1 MAKVSTLGAIEREP
15 IKVTPAKP
23 VQTPKA
29 EPVNT
34 DAQRQQAKQNNA
46 AQAAKV
52 QRAQA
57 NRVKSQQ
64 AEQRRQQAKQDNAAL
79 VARTQASIRDR
90 QQMEQSIQDWRKTDA
105 GRQQAKQNNAAILGA
120 QQRRNAL
127 VSAYG
132 DTSGKSALDIFRET
146 EGGTG
151 GHYSSRGM
159 DETRQKLYE
168 FQTGTL
174 NPLLADYNKLLES
187 YNSGEATRAQLENAY
202 NKYMTAYYQYTP
214 MYEAWETMRQ
224 GGILEG
230 LREADSKSLSGS
242 AERWY
247 AAGEAASATLD
258 NSYKNVQAAADAY
271 AAAFADLGDDPDESK
286 IQHLNELVS
295 AYEEALGK
303 YNADLFVAQ
312 EIGEISGLLGRRYNK
327 AVGREREQFYAD
339 NPYVLRP
346 DDTAESIAERTAT
359 LKADYEAAESAMQEA
374 GRKYTADSD
383 AEAFGLGA
391 GYSDAAKAAYDSAR
405 EAYDVAR
412 LNYERMQSLDDWA
425 SDPAHLESRSEWE
438 RNGWTWDQR
447 FFLYQQTGD
456 KKVLDDLVYGY
467 GNFVATPEQRQQLTD
482 VLEQEF
488 KDAKADRYVDLPE
501 FQSVRTAD
509 PEIEKAYREAQARM
523 HQMGQKATDVN
534 DVTEAIAFTV
544 ASDFASLG
552 ALAFDAVS
560 AATRAIG
567 GKTEFLDWVSSNIKA
582 ERAMAQEAMARE
594 TTGMP
599 YAESMAIQLTPSI
612 VECLFSMIGAE
623 ALLVGSAP
631 AGATT
636 SGLTQA
642 ARLSQSMTKTEEFLR
657 IGSMT
662 MQDMARNPQYWTSFA
677 RVAGTDYVDALNEG
691 ASQSQ
696 AMMYALVDGSIN
708 ALIEIGGGGI
718 QNLPYTMETLESPTL
733 RKALSAAL
741 QSSYEEGMEE
751 VYQGIVERGI
761 SAVLLSQ
768 NREIAS
774 LDNKEAI
781 FSFAAALE
789 EFIGGAAVSTIVGL
803 PRAAGKIREGAER
816 DNYIK
821 DLNRVNM
828 QLPEDM
834 RLPAIDPD
842 TATDLDIED
851 YENAVNLRI
860 AVVQATNQATA
871 KRSVAEAGMSEEE
884 ILQSRIEAANPDKA
898 VLDTMASK
906 IQDNGYGDAVKAQ
919 EQADLIRKT
928 LEGEMLTSEEAARLD
943 LNNPAV
949 RAVFI
954 ERTGLTGLPT
964 DTKLSRE
971 AIRAY
976 AEAATRTAQEAQSSL
991 KEMQK
996 AIAERNA
1003 ETAKAAPVK
1012 AAPTNDA
1019 TADTKAQTDAPAK
1032 GNSSKGLDLLKRK
1045 LNKEIRRARGKTAQ
1059 EAAITENKRHRDIR
1073 TEGRTLEQVFEGV
1086 QRQSGIDSI
1095 MTYEEF
1101 RKSDMVRSTST
1112 GTDESNEALNSL
1124 DILGQYYS
1132 YLTGMG
1138 LTRAEAD
1145 AIMRVQPLTK
1155 AESSAYTEKK
1165 TVKEDVKDDGG
1176 KTADD
1181 GGDTG
1186 RAGSG
1191 GGLVL
1196 AERDGQRDGDNDES
1210 SGESSD
1216 SGLGQPGGGSTV
1228 PPGSDAAGPDVS
1240 EKSSGEA
1247 EPERLTDEIRKAI
1260 GEKYKEARIENWSD
1274 ASVSQL
1280 SEKEASSF
1288 TQLMDLVRR
1297 ATGADVYLLN
1307 TQGLGVALEPTEGAR
1322 AAGEFVTIN
1331 GRPTILIAADLA
1343 VSEYSP
1349 TRTLAHECIHAL
1361 FKKNGRGATRGKLRM
1376 KIMTDMTLLK
1386 AYNAFKSSPMGKAY
1400 VKAAK
1405 GDENV
1410 VCEEYASKVLA
1421 HQYGTEAE
1429 QKAIEKFVEDNAP
1442 DFPVAAYIRKVKALD
1457 ELYAAPKTVDQ
1468 FVEKKPGAP
1477 DGETPP
1483 LQDSKRPPA
1492 PKKASTQARVLAE
1505 QNGIDLSEITGSGK
1519 KGMVRVADVRAEI
1532 EKRAEIEAAK
1542 AEAAKAET
1550 PKAETQKAEAP
1561 KAETPTP
1568 VSPAKTEAP
1577 KPEAPKP
1584 EAPKTVKPT
1593 TVSPAK
1599 AETPK
1604 ADTPKMSGPE
1614 YARSTLEKFLKEV
1627 KKDST
1632 IRRLV
1637 DAVLEDENLAEQ
1649 MRTNPAK
1656 LEAALMVCDTAAMEA
1671 DADVTRADWNIW
1683 GPLSTEAQR
1692 EDHALR
1698 YLYQNGIQP
1707 TFSARSM
1714 YGPRNEMYRERHGEF
1729 EVRERDGT
1737 MVPYEAV
1744 VDEFGHGVTARRKD
1758 GKGEPV
1764 TAYGHT
1770 DFEMW
1775 ESLLYQLGDTSNRPL
1790 TQPPWPK
1797 RSWSV
1802 TAKNAL
1808 GEPEKYI
1815 LTVYYDKKA
1824 GFIKRVSDGHTAT
1837 VLVDKLVS
1845 LSEVEYEM
1853 EELFRIGETDYNIQK
1868 EYESLE
1874 KEYGKKA
1881 KQWKSLETDSRL
1893 GAVEAT
1899 MTKEEVE
1906 RHLLKSKSPIRVQI
1920 KNQYGGEYVYYL
1932 SRFNGS
1938 DLDGLVPG
1946 KSFSPDEYV
1955 RIIRGELPDND
1966 THWAPIPV
1974 RTTLTGS
1981 TVEDVV
1987 RDAVDF
1993 VFEDKGR
2000 DELYTQRVM
2009 ERVLED
2015 ARQRRRDIREEIA
2028 RTFEK
2033 LDRSAA
2039 EYDSSKAK
2047 ESTKPKEA
2055 EPEAPKEETPKAETP
2070 KEEKP
2075 IRVAPAKTEAPKT
2088 AAPKTEAPKTEAPKT
2103 EAPKTE
2109 TPKTEA
2115 PKVSAPARVAPAKT
2129 ETPKPEAPKVS
2140 APVRVATAKTET
2152 PKTETPKTEAPKTA
2166 APKTEAPK
2174 TEAPKTEAPK
2184 TETPKSEAPK
2194 PTAVRPAKTETPKTE
2209 APKTEAP
2216 KPTTVVPAETLTP
2229 VEGAPE
2235 GLSLAQQSRIPKA
2248 LAGLSGKSVGAVY
2261 QTLIDTLL
2269 PGGESAR
2276 YVGNDGAFNR
2286 AGGLKESLQNLLLA
2300 FDKADILYVQ
2310 GRGLA
2315 KRNNQFLNNG
2325 STDVRLRRGYSMVS
2339 IDPATKAE
2347 LRGTPGLLPSDR
2359 RITQKTV
2366 AEAQQRMIY
2375 FRTAQAIFDQMA
2387 YSRATS
2393 EWINRGRKG
2402 NSDQGAILA
2411 EIYDQLGKRGGLKPT
2426 DIAALRRRAYDLYYD
2441 KAVEYG
2447 LIHDNYRTIT
2457 TTTTDM
2463 VGDRLADLRRR
2474 VALASVRE
2482 KAARLKTEISGEQ
2495 FTEMLKAEQA
2505 AIDKMDSIKDL
2516 AEKLNKKNY
2525 LSGEDV
2531 SDIISAEAQQK
2542 SYAIA
2547 GAAETER
2554 IYQYEEQASTSER
2567 GDEPT
2572 RLEKMVDPLAGD
2584 APAAT
2589 IFNQAAEDSMMQGF
2603 RRWAEYQM
2611 MRDIFAYSRLMK
2623 ALGKNTA
2630 DTYKGTDFD
2639 LIARAVLPGLNATL
2653 SPENIYSKRTASD
2666 IMRTDT
2672 TVQSIQN
2679 ETTGTMREWATN
2691 NFWTSEP
2698 SFGREGK
2705 RTDLVEKY
2713 LEELFETAKGHAE
2726 AFATAKEDL
2735 AAAQNEARQLARVL
2749 RDYNRAG
2756 DLGVDPTIG
2765 PAEAVIEAE
2774 SKAKEETAER
2784 ISRQT
2789 QGRGAPEDEANL
2801 IDQVEEEA
2809 DRGVYESG
2817 RDEDEGASDEYEGLR
2832 ATEDP
2837 TIDASLS
2844 ESDAEELGGSY
2855 TMDDDLSLQQES
2867 YQFDPLYKAIVEEEL
2882 RNRGVTSKEDA
2893 DPRLVSEALWE
2904 AGIRYERRTGSVDP
2918 DAYLDDPRFAATLKN
2933 VLEQREIPP
2942 EPKVGTAAQV
2952 KWEEKYGYKYKKAFN
2967 DAVTKYRDETRGEGP
2982 RKMYGEPIRQ
2992 RLVETNFRIKEL
3004 RKTVANRESRA
3015 KFYAKN
3021 AENYKTVPGGAS
3033 LYLLQNLTERVGLG
3047 AMTPEQAMNAT
3058 RAARLLWAK
3067 DNTIT
3072 ADQILG
3078 LRSGMFSA
3086 DPARQVDELLKAAR
3100 RVDLNEIGDKLYR
3113 DAVNRAIANNKK
3125 GYKGTT
3131 ATYDD
3136 VEVLHDLVADS
3147 DTVAEESETARVNR
3161 RAEVVKA
3168 LDEAGKIEANDANNI
3183 RADVVRDLRA
3193 EGATELTAP
3202 VGYTEKTRQ
3211 HKVTPDTLARE
3222 AEEAKSGKPIRV
3234 PVRDTSSVNKRY
3246 GLDDINVGKPYSKKR
3261 RKLNLS
3267 KTPKEILHTIDR
3279 LGFNDCEA
3287 VSRAGMKQTR
3297 LDNLNNHITLVR
3309 GASATANAIL
3319 TDALVDPN
3327 GNVIGSSFADVFL
3340 CRDKIHPRQ
3349 IDRDAQNTL
3358 EKYFLLNMTIDRM
3371 SAEARA
3377 DRAVEDYE
3385 ALYPEVRKLTPDQI
3399 KQYRNSNPIIGKYAQ
3414 LLLWQRGAKNKP
3426 VLAVNDTFDDGTPIP
3441 LSAED
3446 AQRMLNQLQ
3455 SENPWLQAKAD
3466 AFYDWWDL
3474 FMRTYVVGGAVSE
3487 QDYDNIRNAAPHY
3500 VPTHREGSTGAF
3512 VKEYAEMISSF
3523 TKTMNVGA
3531 ALKPAKGSTKR
3542 IEPIADQLASLIG
3555 TYVKSYRSRMLVNNF
3570 FDELLVDDD
3579 GNFAEFGRIVW
3590 SKTDPI
3596 FQQAHAADSD
3606 DAGAAVGKVD
3616 GEDGGY
3622 YLATWR
3628 DGKKIVAHISE
3639 GMYHSMNNLIGKG
3652 YQKVQKLM
3660 DFFNATTTPMKM
3672 AITGVNA
3679 FFSVRNVTR
3688 DVPTA
3693 FVNTENKSLS
3703 YGRGWLEACA
3713 HIAQNSDLWRVYC
3726 ALGGEHANIN
3736 YRKKGLVNAIDDP
3749 KAVKRVVKGTINVL
3763 SVVGETSES
3772 VTRFA
3777 EFLATIRR
3785 MGDTP
3790 TTRMIA
3796 MHRAAEVTVDFS
3808 RAGWAARFANSWQPY
3823 FNPAIQGIAK
3833 VFRSVFESKTP
3844 GKTIGFN
3851 GKTAVKGLLWA
3862 ILPEILFGLW
3872 RKAKNKE
3879 KEFNELSDY
3888 VKDNYYM
3895 IPAGGHDWIRIAKT
3909 REWAAVFG
3917 NAVMRLMEG
3926 STGYERPFETYWD
3939 ISIKGNFLPEVPV
3952 GLLIQLGWQLGRN
3965 ENYAGSVIIP
3975 KTFDE
3980 FKDTHP
3986 MDVYDEDTSA
3996 VAYLIASI
4004 TSKVFAELNPM
4015 AWDYILNYYFGDF
4028 YSQIWEG
4035 LTWMNVQRWV
4045 DGEYGFW
4052 DLTEDSFQML
4062 LENTKQVFV
4071 TDDRY
4076 SNSTVTR
4083 YYDMYSQLRSD
4094 VASAKYKNGGATG
4107 SLDEA
4112 VLAALSDQRYGYS
4125 AMIQKL
4131 AKEARSLPNGE
4142 EKDQIK
4148 GKIVVLA
4155 GLAQDF
4161 YNRCMSGE
4169 ITDPERYIKY
4179 SVLGGEVCNEL
4190 IWLGEPDA
4198 GYNPE
4203 DIDFDPTFSCPAYL
4217 RDPNNPNKQFKITG
4231 DEGLRT
4237 EFISAYEANFA
4248 EAATALVRSSR
4259 YQSLSKTAKAAAM
4272 QQQESYALAQTK
4284 SEFAELLKKRG
4295 IRSESKTITSVE
4307 LAKVEAEYVLQGINN
4322 PNLAI
4327 DDDVVGEL
4335 VALDNYTSK
4344 YSFVLSTSVP
4354 ATFRS
4359 QNDSDYVYNLNSRQQ
4374 TYYATTRAAL
4384 YNDAMISVI
4393 TSERYG
4399 EAKPQE
4405 RAAMLEVACGYV
4417 DKELKDKMQK
4427 LLDRENAKPT
4437 LRVSTSEELLD
4448 EEAKY
4453 SVARILS
4460 PDDAYDTEV
4469 TDELLRLYG
4478 LSDEYSFQPP
4488 TTKPVSYVD
4497 PEDRDKEY
4505 ILTEEQREKYV
4516 EISHATYNDAVLTI
4530 ITDPSYARLTD
4541 AQKAERLNAMRSKL
4555 AEVVRNEF
4563 LLWLSQ
4569 NTTSTDREDPKVSKE
4584 TAAYVKKLLGW

>member
-1 MAKVSTLGAIEREP
+1 MAKISTLGAIEREP

-23 VQTPKA
+23 VQMPKA
-29 EPVNT
+29 DPVNT

-46 AQAAKV
+46 AQVAKV

-64 AEQRRQQAKQDNAAL
+64 DDQRRQQAKQENAAL
-79 VARTQASIRDR
+79 VAKTQASIRD
-90 QQMEQSIQDWRKTDA
+90 QQRTEQVLNEWHQTDA
-105 GRQQAKQNNAAILGA
+105 GRQQAKQNNAAIVGA

-132 DTSGKSALDIFRET
+132 DTSGKSALDIFRGT

-159 DETRQKLYE
+159 DETRKKLYE

-174 NPLLADYNKLLES
+174 NPLLSDYNKLLES
-187 YNSGEATRAQLENAY
+187 YNNGEATRAQLENAY
-202 NKYMTAYYQYTP
+202 NNYMTAYYQYTP

-224 GGILEG
+224 GGLLEG
-230 LREADSKSLSGS
+230 LSDADSKTLSGS

-247 AAGEAASATLD
+247 AAGEAAADTLD

-286 IQHLNELVS
+286 IRHLNELVS

-303 YNADLFVAQ
+303 YNAGLFVVQ

-327 AVGREREQFYAD
+327 AVEREREKFYAD

-359 LKADYEAAESAMQEA
+359 LKAEYEAAKTAMQEA
-374 GRKYTADSD
+374 GKKYTADSD

-412 LNYERMQSLDDWA
+412 LNYERMQALDDWA

-467 GNFVATPEQRQQLTD
+467 GNFVVTPEQRQQLTA

-488 KDAKADRYVDLPE
+488 KDAKADRYVELPE

-509 PEIEKAYREAQARM
+509 PEIEKVYREAQARM
-523 HQMGQKATDVN
+523 HQMGQKATDIN
-534 DVTEAIAFTV
+534 DITEAIAFTV

-552 ALAFDAVS
+552 ALVFDAAS
-560 AATRAIG
+560 AATSLIG

-594 TTGMP
+594 TAGMP
-599 YAESMAIQLTPSI
+599 YAESMAIQLAPSI

-751 VYQGIVERGI
+751 VYQGIVERGL

-774 LDNKEAI
+774 LGNKEAI

-803 PRAAGKIREGAER
+803 PRTAGKIREGAER
-816 DNYIK
+816 DSYIK

-834 RLPAIDPD
+834 RLPAIDPN

-871 KRSVAEAGMSEEE
+871 KRIVAEAGLSEEE
-884 ILQSRIEAANPDKA
+884 ILQLRIEAANPDKA

-906 IQDNGYGDAVKAQ
+906 IQENGYGDAVKAQ

-928 LEGEMLTSEEAARLD
+928 LEGEMLTSEEADRLD

-954 ERTGLTGLPT
+954 ERTGLTGIPT

-976 AEAATRTAQEAQSSL
+976 AEAATRTAQEAQASL

-996 AIAERNA
+996 AIAEKNA
-1003 ETAKAAPVK
+1003 ETAKATPVK
-1012 AAPTNDA
+1012 STPTNDA
-1019 TADTKAQTDAPAK
+1019 AEDTNAKTDAPAK

-1045 LNKEIRRARGKTAQ
+1045 LNKEIRRARGKSAQ

-1073 TEGRTLEQVFEGV
+1073 IEGRTREQVFEGV

-1101 RKSDMVRSTST
+1101 RKSDMVRNIST
-1112 GTDESNEALNSL
+1112 GTDDASEALNSL

-1240 EKSSGEA
+1240 EKSSGGA

-1307 TQGLGVALEPTEGAR
+1307 TQGLGVALEPTKGAR

-1376 KIMTDMTLLK
+1376 KIMADMTLLK

-1429 QKAIEKFVEDNAP
+1429 QKAVEKFVEDNAP
-1442 DFPVAAYIRKVKALD
+1442 DFPMAEYIRKIKTLD
-1457 ELYAAPKTVDQ
+1457 ELYAEPKTVDQ
-1468 FVEKKPGAP
+1468 LIEKKPGAP

-1483 LQDSKRPPA
+1483 PPDSKRPPA
-1492 PKKASTQARVLAE
+1492 PKRASPQARVLAE

-1519 KGMVRVADVRAEI
+1519 KGMVRVADVMAEI

-1542 AEAAKAET
+1542 AEAAKAEEAKT
-1550 PKAETQKAEAP
+1550 EAP
-1561 KAETPTP
+1561 KTAKPTT

-1577 KPEAPKP
+1577 KT

-1599 AETPK
+1599 TETPK
-1604 ADTPKMSGPE
+1604 ADTPKASTP
-1614 YARSTLEKFLKEV
+1614 AR
-1627 KKDST
+1627 
-1632 IRRLV
+1632 
-1637 DAVLEDENLAEQ
+1637 
-1649 MRTNPAK
+1649 
-1656 LEAALMVCDTAAMEA
+1656 
-1671 DADVTRADWNIW
+1671 VT
-1683 GPLSTEAQR
+1683 
-1692 EDHALR
+1692 
-1698 YLYQNGIQP
+1698 
-1707 TFSARSM
+1707 
-1714 YGPRNEMYRERHGEF
+1714 
-1729 EVRERDGT
+1729 
-1737 MVPYEAV
+1737 
-1744 VDEFGHGVTARRKD
+1744 
-1758 GKGEPV
+1758 
-1764 TAYGHT
+1764 
-1770 DFEMW
+1770 
-1775 ESLLYQLGDTSNRPL
+1775 
-1790 TQPPWPK
+1790 
-1797 RSWSV
+1797 
-1802 TAKNAL
+1802 
-1808 GEPEKYI
+1808 
-1815 LTVYYDKKA
+1815 
-1824 GFIKRVSDGHTAT
+1824 
-1837 VLVDKLVS
+1837 
-1845 LSEVEYEM
+1845 
-1853 EELFRIGETDYNIQK
+1853 
-1868 EYESLE
+1868 
-1874 KEYGKKA
+1874 
-1881 KQWKSLETDSRL
+1881 
-1893 GAVEAT
+1893 
-1899 MTKEEVE
+1899 
-1906 RHLLKSKSPIRVQI
+1906 
-1920 KNQYGGEYVYYL
+1920 
-1932 SRFNGS
+1932 
-1938 DLDGLVPG
+1938 
-1946 KSFSPDEYV
+1946 
-1955 RIIRGELPDND
+1955 
-1966 THWAPIPV
+1966 
-1974 RTTLTGS
+1974 
-1981 TVEDVV
+1981 
-1987 RDAVDF
+1987 
-1993 VFEDKGR
+1993 
-2000 DELYTQRVM
+2000 
-2009 ERVLED
+2009 
-2015 ARQRRRDIREEIA
+2015 
-2028 RTFEK
+2028 
-2033 LDRSAA
+2033 
-2039 EYDSSKAK
+2039 
-2047 ESTKPKEA
+2047 
-2055 EPEAPKEETPKAETP
+2055 
-2070 KEEKP
+2070 
-2075 IRVAPAKTEAPKT
+2075 PAKTG
-2088 AAPKTEAPKTEAPKT
+2088 
-2103 EAPKTE
+2103 APKTE

-2115 PKVSAPARVAPAKT
+2115 PKPTPVA
-2129 ETPKPEAPKVS
+2129 
-2140 APVRVATAKTET
+2140 
-2152 PKTETPKTEAPKTA
+2152 
-2166 APKTEAPK
+2166 
-2174 TEAPKTEAPK
+2174 
-2184 TETPKSEAPK
+2184 
-2194 PTAVRPAKTETPKTE
+2194 
-2209 APKTEAP
+2209 
-2216 KPTTVVPAETLTP
+2216 PAETLTP
-2229 VEGAPE
+2229 VKGAPE
-2235 GLSLAQQSRIPKA
+2235 GLSIAQQSRIPKA

-2261 QTLIDTLL
+2261 QALIDTLL
-2269 PGGESAR
+2269 PGSERAR
-2276 YVGNDGAFNR
+2276 YVGDDGAFNR
-2286 AGGLKESLQNLLLA
+2286 AGGMKESLQNLLLT

-2315 KRNNQFLNNG
+2315 KKNNQFMNNG

-2347 LRGTPGLLPSDR
+2347 LRGTPGLLPADR
-2359 RITQKTV
+2359 SITQKTV

-2375 FRTAQAIFDQMA
+2375 FRTAQAVFDQMA

-2402 NSDQGAILA
+2402 NSDQGAILV
-2411 EIYDQLGKRGGLKPT
+2411 EIYEQLGKRAGLTPT
-2426 DIAALRRRAYDLYYD
+2426 EITALRRSAYDLYYD

-2457 TTTTDM
+2457 TTTTDL
-2463 VGDRLADLRRR
+2463 VGDRLAELRSR

-2482 KAARLKTEISGEQ
+2482 KTARTKTEISGEQ

-2505 AIDKMDSIKDL
+2505 AIDEMDSIRDL
-2516 AEKLNKKNY
+2516 AEKLYKKNY
-2525 LSGEDV
+2525 LSVEDV

-2542 SYAIA
+2542 SYALA

-2554 IYQYEEQASTSER
+2554 TYQYEEQAST
-2567 GDEPT
+2567 GD
-2572 RLEKMVDPLAGD
+2572 RHGDPD
-2584 APAAT
+2584 PVVT
-2589 IFNQAAEDSMMQGF
+2589 IFNQAAEDSMTQGF

-2639 LIARAVLPGLNATL
+2639 LIASAVLPGLNAAL
-2653 SPENIYSKRTASD
+2653 SPEMIYSKRSASD
-2666 IMRTDT
+2666 VMKKDT

-2679 ETTGTMREWATN
+2679 EITGTMREWATN

-2698 SFGREGK
+2698 SFGRDGK
-2705 RTDLVEKY
+2705 RLDLVEKY

-2726 AFATAKEDL
+2726 AFVTAKEDL
-2735 AAAQNEARQLARVL
+2735 ATAQNEARQLARVL

-2765 PAEAVIEAE
+2765 AAEAVIEAE

-2801 IDQVEEEA
+2801 IDQVEDEA

-2837 TIDASLS
+2837 TIDAALS

-2882 RNRGVTSKEDA
+2882 RNRGITSKEDA

-2942 EPKVGTAAQV
+2942 EPKKGTAAQA

-3004 RKTVANRESRA
+3004 RKIVANRENRA

-3021 AENYKTVPGGAS
+3021 ADNYKTVPGGAS

-3183 RADVVRDLRA
+3183 RAEVVRDLRA

-3202 VGYTEKTRQ
+3202 VGYTDKTRQ

-3234 PVRDTSSVNKRY
+3234 PVRDSSSVDKRY

-3261 RKLNLS
+3261 RKLSLS
-3267 KTPKEILHTIDR
+3267 MTPKEILHTIDR

-3309 GASATANAIL
+3309 GSSATANAIL

-3371 SAEARA
+3371 SAEVRA

-3385 ALYPEVRKLTPDQI
+3385 ALYPEVRKLTPEQI

-3414 LLLWQRGAKNKP
+3414 LLMWQRGAKNKP

-3487 QDYDNIRNAAPHY
+3487 QDYDNIRSAAPHY

-3542 IEPIADQLASLIG
+3542 IEPIADQLASIIG

-3596 FQQAHAADSD
+3596 FQKAHAEDSD

-3660 DFFNATTTPMKM
+3660 DFFNATTTPMKL
-3672 AITGVNA
+3672 AITGVNM
-3679 FFSVRNVTR
+3679 FFAGRNIAR

-3693 FVNTENKSLS
+3693 FVNTENRSIS
-3703 YGRGWLEACA
+3703 YGRGWIEACA

-3749 KAVKRVVKGTINVL
+3749 KLVKRVAKGTIDVL
-3763 SVVGETSES
+3763 SAIGETSES

-3777 EFLATIRR
+3777 EFLATIRT

-3808 RAGWAARFANSWQPY
+3808 RAGWVARFANSWQPY

-3844 GKTIGFN
+3844 GKTIDFN
-3851 GKTAVKGLLWA
+3851 GKTAVKGLMWA
-3862 ILPEILFGLW
+3862 ILPEILFALW
-3872 RKAKNKE
+3872 RKAKDKE
-3879 KEFNELSDY
+3879 KEFNQLSDY

-3895 IPAGGHDWIRIAKT
+3895 IPAGDHEWIRIAKT

-3939 ISIKGNFLPEVPV
+3939 ISIEGNFLPEVPV
-3952 GLLIQLGWQLGRN
+3952 GLIMQWVYQLAKN

-3975 KTFDE
+3975 TTFDE
-3980 FKDTHP
+3980 FKKTHP
-3986 MDVYDEDTSA
+3986 MDVYDENTSA
-3996 VAYLIASI
+3996 VAYIIASLS
-4004 TSKVFAELNPM
+4004 SKIWAELNPM
-4015 AWDYILNYYFGDF
+4015 AVDYLLNSYFGDF

-4035 LTWMNVQRWV
+4035 LTWSNVQRWT
-4045 DGEYGFW
+4045 DGEYSFL
-4052 DLTEDSFQML
+4052 DLAEDSFQMFL
-4062 LENTKQVFV
+4062 DNTKQVFV

-4125 AMIQKL
+4125 ALIQKL

-4148 GKIVVLA
+4148 GQIVVLA

-4179 SVLGGEVCNEL
+4179 SILGGEVCNEL

-4198 GYNPE
+4198 GYNPG

-4248 EAATALVRSSR
+4248 EAATALIRSSS
-4259 YQSLSKTAKAAAM
+4259 YQNLSKTAKAAAM

-4284 SEFAELLKKRG
+4284 SEFAEMLKKRG

-4307 LAKVEAEYVLQGINN
+4307 LAKVEAEYVLQGVNN

-4335 VALDNYTSK
+4335 VALDSYASK

-4384 YNDAMISVI
+4384 YNDAMLSVI

-4399 EAKPQE
+4399 GAKPQE

-4437 LRVSTSEELLD
+4437 LRVSTKEELID

-4488 TTKPVSYVD
+4488 TNKPTSYVD
-4497 PEDRDKEY
+4497 PEDKSKEY
-4505 ILTEEQREKYV
+4505 VLTEEQREKYV

-4541 AQKAERLNAMRSKL
+4541 AQKAERLNAMRDKL
-4555 AEVVRNEF
+4555 SGVVKNEF

>member
-23 VQTPKA
+23 VQTPKSD
-29 EPVNT
+29 PVNT
-34 DAQRQQAKQNNA
+34 DAQRQQAKQSNA
-46 AQAAKV
+46 AQVAKV
-52 QRAQA
+52 QRAQE

-105 GRQQAKQNNAAILGA
+105 GRQQAKQNNAAIIGA

-187 YNSGEATRAQLENAY
+187 YNNGEATRAQLENAY
-202 NKYMTAYYQYTP
+202 NKYMTAYHQYTP
-214 MYEAWETMRQ
+214 MYEAWETMRK
-224 GGILEG
+224 GGLLEG
-230 LREADSKSLSGS
+230 LSDADSKTLSGS

-247 AAGEAASATLD
+247 AAGEAASDTLD

-303 YNADLFVAQ
+303 YNADLFVVQ
-312 EIGEISGLLGRRYNK
+312 EIGEISGLMGRSYNK
-327 AVGREREQFYAD
+327 AVEREREQFYAD

-359 LKADYEAAESAMQEA
+359 LKADYEAAESAMRAA
-374 GRKYTADSD
+374 GKKYTADSD

-467 GNFVATPEQRQQLTD
+467 GNFVATPEQRQQLTA

-509 PEIEKAYREAQARM
+509 PEIEKVYREAQARM
-523 HQMGQKATDVN
+523 HQMGQKATDIN
-534 DVTEAIAFTV
+534 DITEAIAFTV

-594 TTGMP
+594 TAGMP

-623 ALLVGSAP
+623 ALLVGAAP

-677 RVAGTDYVDALNEG
+677 RVAGTDYVDSLNEG

-733 RKALSAAL
+733 RKAFIAAL

-751 VYQGIVERGI
+751 VYQGIVERGL

-803 PRAAGKIREGAER
+803 PRTAGKIREGAER

-834 RLPAIDPD
+834 RLPAIDPG

-851 YENAVNLRI
+851 YEKAVNLRI
-860 AVVQATNQATA
+860 AVVQAMNQATA
-871 KRSVAEAGMSEEE
+871 KRSVAEAGKSEEE
-884 ILQSRIEAANPDKA
+884 ILQLRIEAANPDKA

-906 IQDNGYGDAVKAQ
+906 IQENGYGDAVKAQ

-928 LEGEMLTSEEAARLD
+928 LDGEMLTSEEVARLD

-1012 AAPTNDA
+1012 ATPTNDA
-1019 TADTKAQTDAPAK
+1019 AADTKAQTDAPSK

-1045 LNKEIRRARGKTAQ
+1045 LNKEIRRARGKNAQ

-1086 QRQSGIDSI
+1086 QRQAGIDSI

-1112 GTDESNEALNSL
+1112 GTDEANEALNSL
-1124 DILGQYYS
+1124 DIIGQYYS

-1155 AESSAYTEKK
+1155 VEPSAYTEKK
-1165 TVKEDVKDDGG
+1165 TVKEDVKDGRAEG
-1176 KTADD
+1176 ADD
-1181 GGDTG
+1181 GGDTESVQRVG
-1186 RAGSG
+1186 GSRPGGESDAAAGGPAEQIPGAGS
-1191 GGLVL
+1191 
-1196 AERDGQRDGDNDES
+1196 E
-1210 SGESSD
+1210 
-1216 SGLGQPGGGSTV
+1216 QPGGRPSGE
-1228 PPGSDAAGPDVS
+1228 GDADAAGTTLYPDDGELEETIEGGSNSRLTSFSEEEKELVKQADPDVTIDHW
-1240 EKSSGEA
+1240 
-1247 EPERLTDEIRKAI
+1247 TDAPI
-1260 GEKYKEARIENWSD
+1260 
-1274 ASVSQL
+1274 SQL
-1280 SEKEASSF
+1280 SDTEATLFSKI
-1288 TQLMDLVRR
+1288 MDWIIDLSGAKVFLV
-1297 ATGADVYLLN
+1297 N
-1307 TQGLGVALEPTEGAR
+1307 TNSIGVDPYYDPDAKKPLPPAHGLTLRGNPSGL
-1322 AAGEFVTIN
+1322 F
-1331 GRPTILIAADLA
+1331 IAADLQHRPA
-1343 VSEYSP
+1343 FSP
-1349 TRTLAHECIHAL
+1349 ARTLTHEGLHAL
-1361 FKKNGRGATRGKLRM
+1361 IRKFGFKEIRGKLRTTVM
-1376 KIMTDMTLLK
+1376 MNPTLLK
-1386 AYNAFKSSPMGKAY
+1386 GYDAFKKTPAGEFYASHYSEDT
-1400 VKAAK
+1400 VH
-1405 GDENV
+1405 
-1410 VCEEYASKVLA
+1410 EEYAAKVFA

-1429 QKAIEKFVEDNAP
+1429 QKLIAKFVKDNIP
-1442 DFPVAAYIRKVKALD
+1442 DFPIEEYTKQMKELD
-1457 ELYAAPKTVDQ
+1457 KLHAEPKTVDQ

-1483 LQDSKRPPA
+1483 PPDSKRPPA
-1492 PKKASTQARVLAE
+1492 PKKASPQARVLAE

-1542 AEAAKAET
+1542 AEAAKAEAAKT
-1550 PKAETQKAEAP
+1550 EAAKTEAP
-1561 KAETPTP
+1561 KTAKPTT

-1577 KPEAPKP
+1577 KT

-1599 AETPK
+1599 TETPK
-1604 ADTPKMSGPE
+1604 ADTPK
-1614 YARSTLEKFLKEV
+1614 ASTPV
-1627 KKDST
+1627 
-1632 IRRLV
+1632 R
-1637 DAVLEDENLAEQ
+1637 
-1649 MRTNPAK
+1649 
-1656 LEAALMVCDTAAMEA
+1656 
-1671 DADVTRADWNIW
+1671 VT
-1683 GPLSTEAQR
+1683 
-1692 EDHALR
+1692 
-1698 YLYQNGIQP
+1698 
-1707 TFSARSM
+1707 
-1714 YGPRNEMYRERHGEF
+1714 
-1729 EVRERDGT
+1729 
-1737 MVPYEAV
+1737 
-1744 VDEFGHGVTARRKD
+1744 
-1758 GKGEPV
+1758 
-1764 TAYGHT
+1764 
-1770 DFEMW
+1770 
-1775 ESLLYQLGDTSNRPL
+1775 
-1790 TQPPWPK
+1790 
-1797 RSWSV
+1797 
-1802 TAKNAL
+1802 TAK
-1808 GEPEKYI
+1808 
-1815 LTVYYDKKA
+1815 TV
-1824 GFIKRVSDGHTAT
+1824 
-1837 VLVDKLVS
+1837 
-1845 LSEVEYEM
+1845 
-1853 EELFRIGETDYNIQK
+1853 
-1868 EYESLE
+1868 
-1874 KEYGKKA
+1874 
-1881 KQWKSLETDSRL
+1881 
-1893 GAVEAT
+1893 
-1899 MTKEEVE
+1899 
-1906 RHLLKSKSPIRVQI
+1906 
-1920 KNQYGGEYVYYL
+1920 
-1932 SRFNGS
+1932 
-1938 DLDGLVPG
+1938 
-1946 KSFSPDEYV
+1946 
-1955 RIIRGELPDND
+1955 
-1966 THWAPIPV
+1966 
-1974 RTTLTGS
+1974 
-1981 TVEDVV
+1981 
-1987 RDAVDF
+1987 
-1993 VFEDKGR
+1993 
-2000 DELYTQRVM
+2000 
-2009 ERVLED
+2009 
-2015 ARQRRRDIREEIA
+2015 
-2028 RTFEK
+2028 
-2033 LDRSAA
+2033 
-2039 EYDSSKAK
+2039 
-2047 ESTKPKEA
+2047 
-2055 EPEAPKEETPKAETP
+2055 
-2070 KEEKP
+2070 
-2075 IRVAPAKTEAPKT
+2075 
-2088 AAPKTEAPKTEAPKT
+2088 
-2103 EAPKTE
+2103 APKTE

-2115 PKVSAPARVAPAKT
+2115 PKP
-2129 ETPKPEAPKVS
+2129 
-2140 APVRVATAKTET
+2140 
-2152 PKTETPKTEAPKTA
+2152 
-2166 APKTEAPK
+2166 
-2174 TEAPKTEAPK
+2174 
-2184 TETPKSEAPK
+2184 EAPK
-2194 PTAVRPAKTETPKTE
+2194 PTPVI
-2209 APKTEAP
+2209 
-2216 KPTTVVPAETLTP
+2216 PAETLTP

-2261 QTLIDTLL
+2261 QALIDTLL
-2269 PGGESAR
+2269 PGGERAR
-2276 YVGNDGAFNR
+2276 YVGDDGAFNR
-2286 AGGLKESLQNLLLA
+2286 AGRLKESLQNLLLT
-2300 FDKADILYVQ
+2300 FDKADILYVL

-2315 KRNNQFLNNG
+2315 KENNNFMNDG
-2325 STDVRLRRGYSMVS
+2325 SADVRLRRGYSMVS
-2339 IDPATKAE
+2339 IDHATEAE
-2347 LRGTPGLLPSDR
+2347 IRNTPGMLPAKFYATAASSAEFYAAAEAREKELAKKEAEAKKASGVKVADDIPVLLKSRPSR
-2359 RITQKTV
+2359 TV
-2366 AEAQQRMIY
+2366 AKPGTEKDGIDKAASIEAQQRMIY
-2375 FRTAQAIFDQMA
+2375 FRTAQAVFDQMA

-2402 NSDQGAILA
+2402 HSDQGAILA
-2411 EIYDQLGKRGGLKPT
+2411 EIYNQLGTRGGLKPT
-2426 DIAALRRRAYDLYYD
+2426 EIAALRRSAYDLYYD
-2441 KAVEYG
+2441 KAIEYG

-2457 TTTTDM
+2457 TTTTDL
-2463 VGDRLADLRRR
+2463 VGDRLADLRSR
-2474 VALASVRE
+2474 VALASARE
-2482 KAARLKTEISGEQ
+2482 KAARLKTEISGDE
-2495 FTEMLKAEQA
+2495 FSEMLKAEQA

-2516 AEKLNKKNY
+2516 AEKLYKKKY

-2542 SYAIA
+2542 SYALA

-2554 IYQYEEQASTSER
+2554 TYQYEEQASTSDR
-2567 GDEPT
+2567 HGDP
-2572 RLEKMVDPLAGD
+2572 DPV
-2584 APAAT
+2584 AT
-2589 IFNQAAEDSMMQGF
+2589 IFNKAAEDSMTQGF

-2639 LIARAVLPGLNATL
+2639 LIARAVLPGLNAAL
-2653 SPENIYSKRTASD
+2653 SPEMIYSKRSASD
-2666 IMRTDT
+2666 VMKKET

-2679 ETTGTMREWATN
+2679 EVTGTMREWATN

-2698 SFGREGK
+2698 SFGRDGK
-2705 RTDLVEKY
+2705 RLDLVEKY

-2726 AFATAKEDL
+2726 AFVTAKEDL

-2765 PAEAVIEAE
+2765 AAEAVIEAE

-2817 RDEDEGASDEYEGLR
+2817 RDEDEAASDEYEGLR

-2855 TMDDDLSLQQES
+2855 TMDDDPSLQQES

-2882 RNRGVTSKEDA
+2882 RNRGITSKEDA

-2904 AGIRYERRTGSVDP
+2904 AGLRYERRTGSVDP
-2918 DAYLDDPRFAATLKN
+2918 DAYLEDPRFAATLKN

-2942 EPKVGTAAQV
+2942 EPKKGTAAQV

-3021 AENYKTVPGGAS
+3021 ADNYKTVPGGAS

-3067 DNTIT
+3067 DKTIT

-3100 RVDLNEIGDKLYR
+3100 RVDLNKIGNKLYG
-3113 DAVNRAIANNKK
+3113 DAVERAIANNRK

-3131 ATYDD
+3131 ANYDD
-3136 VEVLHDLVADS
+3136 VEALCDLVADS

-3183 RADVVRDLRA
+3183 RAEVVRDLRA

-3234 PVRDTSSVNKRY
+3234 PVRDSSSVAKRY

-3261 RKLNLS
+3261 KQLSLS

-3279 LGFNDCEA
+3279 LAFNDCEA

-3426 VLAVNDTFDDGTPIP
+3426 VLAVNDTFDDGSPIP

-3446 AQRMLNQLQ
+3446 AQRMINQLQ

-3542 IEPIADQLASLIG
+3542 IEPIADQLASIIS

-3596 FQQAHAADSD
+3596 FQKAQAEDSD

-3652 YQKVQKLM
+3652 YQKVQGLM

-3672 AITGVNA
+3672 AITGVNV
-3679 FFSVRNVTR
+3679 FFAGRNIAR

-3693 FVNTENKSLS
+3693 FVNTENRSLS
-3703 YGRGWLEACA
+3703 YGRGWIEACA

-3749 KAVKRVVKGTINVL
+3749 KILKRVAKGTINVL
-3763 SVVGETSES
+3763 SVIGETSES

-3862 ILPEILFGLW
+3862 ILPEVFFGLW
-3872 RKAKNKE
+3872 RKAKDKE

-3895 IPAGGHDWIRIAKT
+3895 IPAGDHKWIRIAKT

-3952 GLLIQLGWQLGRN
+3952 GLLIQLGRQLDRN

-3986 MDVYDEDTSA
+3986 MDVYDENTSA
-3996 VAYLIASI
+3996 FAYLIASI
-4004 TSKVFAELNPM
+4004 TSKAFASLNPM

-4035 LTWMNVQRWV
+4035 LTWMNVQRWT
-4045 DGEYGFW
+4045 DGEYSFW
-4052 DLTEDSFQML
+4052 DLTEDSLQML

-4125 AMIQKL
+4125 ARIQKL

-4148 GKIVVLA
+4148 GQIVVLA

-4179 SVLGGEVCNEL
+4179 SILGGEVCNEL

-4248 EAATALVRSSR
+4248 EAATALIRSSR
-4259 YQSLSKTAKAAAM
+4259 YQGLSKTAKAAAM

-4295 IRSESKTITSVE
+4295 IRPENKTITSVE

-4335 VALDNYTSK
+4335 VALDSYASK
-4344 YSFVLSTSVP
+4344 YSFVLSTNVP

-4359 QNDSDYVYNLNSRQQ
+4359 QTDSDYVYNLNSRQQ

-4437 LRVSTSEELLD
+4437 LRVGTSEELLD

-4453 SVARILS
+4453 SVSRILS

-4505 ILTEEQREKYV
+4505 ILTEEQRDKYV

>member
-1 MAKVSTLGAIEREP
+1 MAKISTLGAIEREP
-15 IKVTPAKP
+15 IRVTP

-29 EPVNT
+29 DPVNT

-46 AQAAKV
+46 AQVAKV

-64 AEQRRQQAKQDNAAL
+64 DDQRRQQAKQENAAL
-79 VARTQASIRDR
+79 VAKTQASIRD
-90 QQMEQSIQDWRKTDA
+90 QQRTEQVLNEWHQTDA
-105 GRQQAKQNNAAILGA
+105 GRQQAKQNNAAIIGA
-120 QQRRNAL
+120 QQHRNAL
-127 VSAYG
+127 ISAYG

-168 FQTGTL
+168 FQTGKL
-174 NPLLADYNKLLES
+174 NPMLADYNKLLES
-187 YNSGEATRAQLENAY
+187 YNNGEATRAQLENAY
-202 NKYMTAYYQYTP
+202 NEYMTAYYQYTP

-224 GGILEG
+224 GGLLEG
-230 LREADSKSLSGS
+230 LNDADSKSLSGI

-286 IQHLNELVS
+286 IRHLNKLVS
-295 AYEEALGK
+295 AYEEAVGK
-303 YNADLFVAQ
+303 YNADLFVVQ
-312 EIGEISGLLGRRYNK
+312 EIGEISGLMGRSYNK
-327 AVGREREQFYAD
+327 AVEREREQFYAD

-346 DDTAESIAERTAT
+346 DDTAESIAGRTAA
-359 LKADYEAAESAMQEA
+359 LKAEYEAAESAMQAA
-374 GRKYTADSD
+374 GKKYTADSD
-383 AEAFGLGA
+383 AEAFGVGA
-391 GYSDAAKAAYDSAR
+391 GFSDEAKAAYDSAR

-425 SDPAHLESRSEWE
+425 SDPTHLESRSEWE

-447 FFLYQQTGD
+447 LFLYQQTGD

-488 KDAKADRYVDLPE
+488 KDAKADRIPDVATVPREVREASEDL
-501 FQSVRTAD
+501 
-509 PEIEKAYREAQARM
+509 YREAQDRLHMVGGVATSARDLAD
-523 HQMGQKATDVN
+523 ATFWTV
-534 DVTEAIAFTV
+534 VTDIASIGSLALDATTLAV
-544 ASDFASLG
+544 QAFAPET
-552 ALAFDAVS
+552 A
-560 AATRAIG
+560 R
-567 GKTEFLDWVSSNIKA
+567 WMQNWSNGIKA
-582 ERAMAQEAMARE
+582 DRAWAQEQMSRE
-594 TTGMP
+594 VANMP
-599 YAESMAIQLTPSI
+599 YVGAMAIQLVPS
-612 VECLFSMIGAE
+612 VLECI
-623 ALLVGSAP
+623 GSAWY
-631 AGATT
+631 AQFLQKASALATPN
-636 SGLTQA
+636 SLMALAQYEANVAKASNWANVIQA
-642 ARLSQSMTKTEEFLR
+642 S
-657 IGSMT
+657 

-677 RVAGTDYVDALNEG
+677 RVAGTDYVDAVNDG
-691 ASQSQ
+691 ASQMQ
-696 AMMYALVDGSIN
+696 AMAYALADGSLN

-733 RKALSAAL
+733 RKALIAAF

-751 VYQGIVERGI
+751 VYQGVVERGL
-761 SAVLLSQ
+761 SAMLLSQ

-803 PRAAGKIREGAER
+803 PSAAGKIREGAAR

-871 KRSVAEAGMSEEE
+871 KRSAAEAGMSEEE
-884 ILQSRIEAANPDKA
+884 ILQLRIEAANPDKA

-906 IQDNGYGDAVKAQ
+906 IQENGYGDAVKAQ

-954 ERTGLTGLPT
+954 ERTGLAGLPT

-976 AEAATRTAQEAQSSL
+976 AEAATRTAQEAQASL

-996 AIAERNA
+996 TIAERNA

-1012 AAPTNDA
+1012 ATPTNDA
-1019 TADTKAQTDAPAK
+1019 AADTKAQTDAPSK

-1086 QRQSGIDSI
+1086 QRQAGIDSI

-1112 GTDESNEALNSL
+1112 GTDEASEALNSL
-1124 DILGQYYS
+1124 DIIGQYYS

-1145 AIMRVQPLTK
+1145 AIMRVQPLTN
-1155 AESSAYTEKK
+1155 AEPSAYTEKK
-1165 TVKEDVKDDGG
+1165 TVKEDVKDGRAEG
-1176 KTADD
+1176 ADD
-1181 GGDTG
+1181 GGDTESVQRVG
-1186 RAGSG
+1186 GSRPGGESDAAAGGPAEQIPGAGS
-1191 GGLVL
+1191 
-1196 AERDGQRDGDNDES
+1196 E
-1210 SGESSD
+1210 
-1216 SGLGQPGGGSTV
+1216 QPGGRPSGE
-1228 PPGSDAAGPDVS
+1228 GDADAAGTTLYPDDGELEETIEGGSNSRLTSFSEEEKELVKQADPDVTIDHW
-1240 EKSSGEA
+1240 
-1247 EPERLTDEIRKAI
+1247 TDAPI
-1260 GEKYKEARIENWSD
+1260 
-1274 ASVSQL
+1274 SQL
-1280 SEKEASSF
+1280 SDTEATLFSKI
-1288 TQLMDLVRR
+1288 MDWIIDLSGAKVFLV
-1297 ATGADVYLLN
+1297 N
-1307 TQGLGVALEPTEGAR
+1307 TNSIGVDPYYDPDAKKPLPPAHGLTLRGNPSGL
-1322 AAGEFVTIN
+1322 F
-1331 GRPTILIAADLA
+1331 IAADLQHRPA
-1343 VSEYSP
+1343 FSP
-1349 TRTLAHECIHAL
+1349 ARTLTHEGLHAL
-1361 FKKNGRGATRGKLRM
+1361 IRKFGFKEIRGKLRTTVM
-1376 KIMTDMTLLK
+1376 MNPTLLK
-1386 AYNAFKSSPMGKAY
+1386 GYDAFKKTPAGEFYASHYSEDT
-1400 VKAAK
+1400 VH
-1405 GDENV
+1405 
-1410 VCEEYASKVLA
+1410 EEYAAKVFA

-1429 QKAIEKFVEDNAP
+1429 QKLIAKFVKDNIP
-1442 DFPVAAYIRKVKALD
+1442 DFPIEEYTKQMKELD
-1457 ELYAAPKTVDQ
+1457 KLHAAPKTVDQ

-1483 LQDSKRPPA
+1483 PPDSKRPPA
-1492 PKKASTQARVLAE
+1492 PKRASPQARVLAE
-1505 QNGIDLSEITGSGK
+1505 QNGIDLTKLTGSGK
-1519 KGMVRVADVRAEI
+1519 NGMVRVADVRAAI
-1532 EKRAEIEAAK
+1532 EKLAETEAAK
-1542 AEAAKAET
+1542 AEAPKEET
-1550 PKAETQKAEAP
+1550 PKTEAP
-1561 KAETPTP
+1561 KTEKPTT
-1568 VSPAKTEAP
+1568 VGPAKTEAP
-1577 KPEAPKP
+1577 KTEAQ
-1584 EAPKTVKPT
+1584 KTVKPT

-1599 AETPK
+1599 
-1604 ADTPKMSGPE
+1604 
-1614 YARSTLEKFLKEV
+1614 
-1627 KKDST
+1627 
-1632 IRRLV
+1632 
-1637 DAVLEDENLAEQ
+1637 
-1649 MRTNPAK
+1649 
-1656 LEAALMVCDTAAMEA
+1656 
-1671 DADVTRADWNIW
+1671 
-1683 GPLSTEAQR
+1683 
-1692 EDHALR
+1692 
-1698 YLYQNGIQP
+1698 
-1707 TFSARSM
+1707 
-1714 YGPRNEMYRERHGEF
+1714 
-1729 EVRERDGT
+1729 
-1737 MVPYEAV
+1737 
-1744 VDEFGHGVTARRKD
+1744 
-1758 GKGEPV
+1758 
-1764 TAYGHT
+1764 
-1770 DFEMW
+1770 
-1775 ESLLYQLGDTSNRPL
+1775 
-1790 TQPPWPK
+1790 
-1797 RSWSV
+1797 
-1802 TAKNAL
+1802 
-1808 GEPEKYI
+1808 
-1815 LTVYYDKKA
+1815 
-1824 GFIKRVSDGHTAT
+1824 
-1837 VLVDKLVS
+1837 
-1845 LSEVEYEM
+1845 
-1853 EELFRIGETDYNIQK
+1853 
-1868 EYESLE
+1868 
-1874 KEYGKKA
+1874 
-1881 KQWKSLETDSRL
+1881 
-1893 GAVEAT
+1893 
-1899 MTKEEVE
+1899 
-1906 RHLLKSKSPIRVQI
+1906 
-1920 KNQYGGEYVYYL
+1920 
-1932 SRFNGS
+1932 
-1938 DLDGLVPG
+1938 
-1946 KSFSPDEYV
+1946 
-1955 RIIRGELPDND
+1955 
-1966 THWAPIPV
+1966 
-1974 RTTLTGS
+1974 
-1981 TVEDVV
+1981 
-1987 RDAVDF
+1987 
-1993 VFEDKGR
+1993 
-2000 DELYTQRVM
+2000 
-2009 ERVLED
+2009 
-2015 ARQRRRDIREEIA
+2015 
-2028 RTFEK
+2028 
-2033 LDRSAA
+2033 
-2039 EYDSSKAK
+2039 
-2047 ESTKPKEA
+2047 
-2055 EPEAPKEETPKAETP
+2055 
-2070 KEEKP
+2070 
-2075 IRVAPAKTEAPKT
+2075 
-2088 AAPKTEAPKTEAPKT
+2088 
-2103 EAPKTE
+2103 TE
-2109 TPKTEA
+2109 TPKTDT
-2115 PKVSAPARVAPAKT
+2115 PKVSTPVRVTPAKT
-2129 ETPKPEAPKVS
+2129 ETPKPEAPK
-2140 APVRVATAKTET
+2140 PT
-2152 PKTETPKTEAPKTA
+2152 P
-2166 APKTEAPK
+2166 
-2174 TEAPKTEAPK
+2174 
-2184 TETPKSEAPK
+2184 
-2194 PTAVRPAKTETPKTE
+2194 
-2209 APKTEAP
+2209 
-2216 KPTTVVPAETLTP
+2216 VVPAETLTP

-2248 LAGLSGKSVGAVY
+2248 LAGLSGKSVGSVY
-2261 QTLIDTLL
+2261 QALIDTLL
-2269 PGGESAR
+2269 PGGERAR

-2286 AGGLKESLQNLLLA
+2286 AGRLKESLQNLLLT
-2300 FDKADILYVQ
+2300 FDKADILYVL

-2315 KRNNQFLNNG
+2315 KNNNQFMNNG

-2347 LRGTPGLLPSDR
+2347 LRGTPGLLPADR

-2375 FRTAQAIFDQMA
+2375 FRTAQAVFDQMA

-2402 NSDQGAILA
+2402 NSDQGAILV
-2411 EIYDQLGKRGGLKPT
+2411 EIYEQLGKRAGLTPT
-2426 DIAALRRRAYDLYYD
+2426 EIAALRRRAYDLYYD
-2441 KAVEYG
+2441 KAIEYG
-2447 LIHDNYRTIT
+2447 VLHDNYRTIT
-2457 TTTTDM
+2457 TTTTDL
-2463 VGDRLADLRRR
+2463 VGDRLAELRSR

-2482 KAARLKTEISGEQ
+2482 KTARTKTEISGEQ

-2505 AIDKMDSIKDL
+2505 AIDKMDSIRDL
-2516 AEKLNKKNY
+2516 AERLYKKNY

-2542 SYAIA
+2542 SYALA
-2547 GAAETER
+2547 GATETER
-2554 IYQYEEQASTSER
+2554 TYQYEEQASTSDR
-2567 GDEPT
+2567 HGDP
-2572 RLEKMVDPLAGD
+2572 DPV
-2584 APAAT
+2584 AT
-2589 IFNQAAEDSMMQGF
+2589 IFNKAAEDSMTQGF

-2639 LIARAVLPGLNATL
+2639 LIASAVLPGLNATL
-2653 SPENIYSKRTASD
+2653 SPEMIYSKRSASD
-2666 IMRTDT
+2666 VMKKET

-2679 ETTGTMREWATN
+2679 EITGTMREWATN

-2698 SFGREGK
+2698 SFGRDGK
-2705 RTDLVEKY
+2705 RLDLVEKY

-2726 AFATAKEDL
+2726 AFVTAKEDL
-2735 AAAQNEARQLARVL
+2735 TAAQNEARQLARVL

-2817 RDEDEGASDEYEGLR
+2817 RDEDEGSSDEYEGLR

-2882 RNRGVTSKEDA
+2882 RNRGITSKEDA

-3021 AENYKTVPGGAS
+3021 ADNYKTVPGGAS

-3086 DPARQVDELLKAAR
+3086 DPARRVDELLKAAR
-3100 RVDLNEIGDKLYR
+3100 RVDLNAIGDNLYE
-3113 DAVNRAIANNKK
+3113 DAVERAIANNKK

-3131 ATYDD
+3131 ANYDD

-3168 LDEAGKIEANDANNI
+3168 LDEADGTESNDANDI
-3183 RADVVRDLRA
+3183 RSEFVRTSRA
-3193 EGATELTAP
+3193 EGVTELNGP
-3202 VGYTEKTRQ
+3202 VGLSDKTEVY
-3211 HKVTPDTLARE
+3211 KVTPDTLARE
-3222 AEEAKSGKPIRV
+3222 AETAKSGKPIRV
-3234 PVRDTSSVNKRY
+3234 PVRDSSSVDKKY
-3246 GLDDINVGKPYSKKR
+3246 GLDDLNVGNPYSKKR
-3261 RKLNLS
+3261 KKLSLS

-3371 SAEARA
+3371 SAEVRA

-3523 TKTMNVGA
+3523 AKTMNVGA

-3542 IEPIADQLASLIG
+3542 VEPIADQLASLIS

-3570 FDELLVDDD
+3570 FDELLVDDT
-3579 GNFAEFGRIVW
+3579 GNFSEFGRIVW

-3596 FQQAHAADSD
+3596 FQKANAADSD

-3628 DGKKIVAHISE
+3628 DGKKIVAYITE

-3672 AITGVNA
+3672 AITGVNV
-3679 FFSVRNVTR
+3679 FFAGRNIAR

-3693 FVNTENKSLS
+3693 FVNTENRSLA

-3749 KAVKRVVKGTINVL
+3749 KIVKRVVKGTMNVL
-3763 SVVGETSES
+3763 SVIGETSES

-3844 GKTIGFN
+3844 GKTIDFN
-3851 GKTAVKGLLWA
+3851 GKTAAKGLLWA
-3862 ILPEILFGLW
+3862 ILPEIFFGLW
-3872 RKAKNKE
+3872 RKAKDKE

-3939 ISIKGNFLPEVPV
+3939 ISIKGNFLPELPV
-3952 GLLIQLGWQLGRN
+3952 GLLAQWGWRIAKN
-3965 ENYAGSVIIP
+3965 ENHAGSVIIP
-3975 KTFDE
+3975 TSFDE
-3980 FKDTHP
+3980 FKETHP
-3986 MDVYDEDTSA
+3986 MDVYDENTSA
-3996 VAYLIASI
+3996 FAYGIAAI
-4004 TSKVFAELNPM
+4004 TSKIWAELNPM
-4015 AWDYILNYYFGDF
+4015 AVDYLLNSYFGDF

-4035 LTWMNVQRWV
+4035 LTWMNVQRWT
-4045 DGEYGFW
+4045 DGEYGFL
-4052 DLTEDSFQML
+4052 DFAEDSFQML
-4062 LENTKQVFV
+4062 LENTKQVFT

-4094 VASAKYKNGGATG
+4094 VAAAKYKNGGATG

-4125 AMIQKL
+4125 ALIQKL

-4148 GKIVVLA
+4148 GQIVVLA

-4161 YNRCMSGE
+4161 YKRCMSGE

-4179 SVLGGEVCNEL
+4179 SILGGEVCNEL
-4190 IWLGEPDA
+4190 IWLGEPDD

-4217 RDPNNPNKQFKITG
+4217 RDPNNLNKQFKITG

-4248 EAATALVRSSR
+4248 EAATALIRSSR
-4259 YQSLSKTAKAAAM
+4259 YQSMSKTAKAAAM

-4335 VALDNYTSK
+4335 VALDSYASK

-4417 DKELKDKMQK
+4417 NKELKDKMQK
-4427 LLDRENAKPT
+4427 LLDSENAKPT
-4437 LRVSTSEELLD
+4437 LRVGTSEELLD

-4541 AQKAERLNAMRSKL
+4541 AQKAERLSAMRSKL

-4584 TAAYVKKLLGW
+4584 TSAYVKKLLGW

>member
-15 IKVTPAKP
+15 IRVTPTKP

-46 AQAAKV
+46 AQVAKV

-64 AEQRRQQAKQDNAAL
+64 DDQRRQQAKQENAAL
-79 VARTQASIRDR
+79 VARTQASIRDQ

-151 GHYSSRGM
+151 GHYSSLGM

-187 YNSGEATRAQLENAY
+187 YNNGEATRAQLENAY
-202 NKYMTAYYQYTP
+202 NKYMTAYHQYTP

-230 LREADSKSLSGS
+230 LRDADSKSLSGS

-247 AAGEAASATLD
+247 AAGEAASDTLD

-286 IQHLNELVS
+286 IRRLNELIS

-327 AVGREREQFYAD
+327 AVERERAQFYSD

-346 DDTAESIAERTAT
+346 DDTAESIAERTAS
-359 LKADYEAAESAMQEA
+359 LKAEYEAAESAMQAA
-374 GRKYTADSD
+374 GKKYTADYD

-488 KDAKADRYVDLPE
+488 KDAKADRIPDVATVPREVREASEDL
-501 FQSVRTAD
+501 
-509 PEIEKAYREAQARM
+509 YREAQDRLHM
-523 HQMGQKATDVN
+523 VGGVATS
-534 DVTEAIAFTV
+534 
-544 ASDFASLG
+544 ASDLADATFWTVVTDIASIGSLALDATTMAVQAFAPET
-552 ALAFDAVS
+552 A
-560 AATRAIG
+560 R
-567 GKTEFLDWVSSNIKA
+567 WMQNWSNGIKA
-582 ERAMAQEAMARE
+582 DRAWAQEQMSRE
-594 TTGMP
+594 VANMP
-599 YAESMAIQLTPSI
+599 YAGAMAIQLVPS
-612 VECLFSMIGAE
+612 VLECI
-623 ALLVGSAP
+623 GSAWY
-631 AGATT
+631 AQFLQKASALATPN
-636 SGLTQA
+636 SLMAFAQYEANVAKASNWANVIQA
-642 ARLSQSMTKTEEFLR
+642 S
-657 IGSMT
+657 

-677 RVAGTDYVDALNEG
+677 RVAGTDYVDAVNDG
-691 ASQSQ
+691 ASQMQ
-696 AMMYALVDGSIN
+696 AMAYALADGSLN

-733 RKALSAAL
+733 RKALIAAF

-751 VYQGIVERGI
+751 VYQGVVERGL
-761 SAVLLSQ
+761 SAMLLSH

-789 EFIGGAAVSTIVGL
+789 EFIGGAAVSTIVGI
-803 PRAAGKIREGAER
+803 PSAAGKIREGADR

-851 YENAVNLRI
+851 YEKAVNLRI

-871 KRSVAEAGMSEEE
+871 KRSAAEAGMSEEE
-884 ILQSRIEAANPDKA
+884 ILQLRIEAANPDKA

-906 IQDNGYGDAVKAQ
+906 IQENGYGDAVKSQ

-949 RAVFI
+949 RAVFV

-976 AEAATRTAQEAQSSL
+976 AEAATRTAQEAQASL

-996 AIAERNA
+996 TIAERNA

-1012 AAPTNDA
+1012 ATPTNDA
-1019 TADTKAQTDAPAK
+1019 AADTKAQTDAPSK

-1045 LNKEIRRARGKTAQ
+1045 LNKEIRRARGKNAQ

-1086 QRQSGIDSI
+1086 QRQAGIDSI

-1112 GTDESNEALNSL
+1112 GTDEANEALSSL
-1124 DILGQYYS
+1124 DIIGQYYS

-1155 AESSAYTEKK
+1155 AEPSAYTEKK
-1165 TVKEDVKDDGG
+1165 TVKEDAKDDGG

-1240 EKSSGEA
+1240 EKSSGGA

-1376 KIMTDMTLLK
+1376 KIMTNMTLLK

-1442 DFPVAAYIRKVKALD
+1442 DFPVAAYIRKVRALD
-1457 ELYAAPKTVDQ
+1457 KLHAAPKTVDQ
-1468 FVEKKPGAP
+1468 LIEKKPGAP

-1483 LQDSKRPPA
+1483 PQDSKRLPA
-1492 PKKASTQARVLAE
+1492 PKKASPQARVLAE

-1519 KGMVRVADVRAEI
+1519 KGMVRVADVRAAI

-1550 PKAETQKAEAP
+1550 PKE
-1561 KAETPTP
+1561 ETP
-1568 VSPAKTEAP
+1568 KT
-1577 KPEAPKP
+1577 

-1604 ADTPKMSGPE
+1604 ADTPKV
-1614 YARSTLEKFLKEV
+1614 ST
-1627 KKDST
+1627 
-1632 IRRLV
+1632 
-1637 DAVLEDENLAEQ
+1637 
-1649 MRTNPAK
+1649 
-1656 LEAALMVCDTAAMEA
+1656 
-1671 DADVTRADWNIW
+1671 
-1683 GPLSTEAQR
+1683 
-1692 EDHALR
+1692 
-1698 YLYQNGIQP
+1698 
-1707 TFSARSM
+1707 
-1714 YGPRNEMYRERHGEF
+1714 
-1729 EVRERDGT
+1729 
-1737 MVPYEAV
+1737 
-1744 VDEFGHGVTARRKD
+1744 
-1758 GKGEPV
+1758 
-1764 TAYGHT
+1764 
-1770 DFEMW
+1770 
-1775 ESLLYQLGDTSNRPL
+1775 
-1790 TQPPWPK
+1790 
-1797 RSWSV
+1797 
-1802 TAKNAL
+1802 
-1808 GEPEKYI
+1808 
-1815 LTVYYDKKA
+1815 
-1824 GFIKRVSDGHTAT
+1824 
-1837 VLVDKLVS
+1837 
-1845 LSEVEYEM
+1845 
-1853 EELFRIGETDYNIQK
+1853 
-1868 EYESLE
+1868 
-1874 KEYGKKA
+1874 
-1881 KQWKSLETDSRL
+1881 
-1893 GAVEAT
+1893 
-1899 MTKEEVE
+1899 
-1906 RHLLKSKSPIRVQI
+1906 
-1920 KNQYGGEYVYYL
+1920 
-1932 SRFNGS
+1932 
-1938 DLDGLVPG
+1938 
-1946 KSFSPDEYV
+1946 
-1955 RIIRGELPDND
+1955 
-1966 THWAPIPV
+1966 
-1974 RTTLTGS
+1974 
-1981 TVEDVV
+1981 
-1987 RDAVDF
+1987 
-1993 VFEDKGR
+1993 
-2000 DELYTQRVM
+2000 
-2009 ERVLED
+2009 
-2015 ARQRRRDIREEIA
+2015 
-2028 RTFEK
+2028 
-2033 LDRSAA
+2033 
-2039 EYDSSKAK
+2039 
-2047 ESTKPKEA
+2047 
-2055 EPEAPKEETPKAETP
+2055 
-2070 KEEKP
+2070 
-2075 IRVAPAKTEAPKT
+2075 
-2088 AAPKTEAPKTEAPKT
+2088 
-2103 EAPKTE
+2103 
-2109 TPKTEA
+2109 
-2115 PKVSAPARVAPAKT
+2115 
-2129 ETPKPEAPKVS
+2129 
-2140 APVRVATAKTET
+2140 PVRVAPAKTET
-2152 PKTETPKTEAPKTA
+2152 PKTETPKTEAPKPTPV
-2166 APKTEAPK
+2166 APT
-2174 TEAPKTEAPK
+2174 
-2184 TETPKSEAPK
+2184 
-2194 PTAVRPAKTETPKTE
+2194 
-2209 APKTEAP
+2209 
-2216 KPTTVVPAETLTP
+2216 ETLTP

-2248 LAGLSGKSVGAVY
+2248 LASLSGKDVGAVY
-2261 QTLIDTLL
+2261 QALIDTLL
-2269 PGGESAR
+2269 PGGERSR

-2286 AGGLKESLQNLLLA
+2286 AGRLKESLQNLLLT

-2315 KRNNQFLNNG
+2315 KKNNQFMNNG

-2347 LRGTPGLLPSDR
+2347 LRWTPGLLPADR
-2359 RITQKTV
+2359 SITQKTV

-2375 FRTAQAIFDQMA
+2375 FRTAQAVFDQMA

-2402 NSDQGAILA
+2402 NSDQGAILV
-2411 EIYDQLGKRGGLKPT
+2411 EIYEQLGKRAGLTPT
-2426 DIAALRRRAYDLYYD
+2426 EIAALRRSAYDLYYD

-2463 VGDRLADLRRR
+2463 VGDRMAELRSR

-2482 KAARLKTEISGEQ
+2482 KTARAKTEISGEQ

-2505 AIDKMDSIKDL
+2505 AIDEMDSIRDL
-2516 AEKLNKKNY
+2516 AERLYKKNY

-2542 SYAIA
+2542 SYALA

-2554 IYQYEEQASTSER
+2554 TYQYEEQASTSDR
-2567 GDEPT
+2567 HGDP
-2572 RLEKMVDPLAGD
+2572 DPV
-2584 APAAT
+2584 AT
-2589 IFNQAAEDSMMQGF
+2589 IFNKAAEDSMTQGF

-2611 MRDIFAYSRLMK
+2611 MRDIFAYSHLMK

-2639 LIARAVLPGLNATL
+2639 LIARAVLPGLNAAL
-2653 SPENIYSKRTASD
+2653 SPEMIYSKRTASD

-2679 ETTGTMREWATN
+2679 EVTGTMREWATN
-2691 NFWTSEP
+2691 NLWTSEP
-2698 SFGREGK
+2698 SFGRDGK
-2705 RTDLVEKY
+2705 RLDLVEKY

-2726 AFATAKEDL
+2726 AFVTAKEDL

-2765 PAEAVIEAE
+2765 AAEAVIEAE

-2789 QGRGAPEDEANL
+2789 QGRGAPEDEANI

-2855 TMDDDLSLQQES
+2855 TMDDDPSLQQES

-2882 RNRGVTSKEDA
+2882 RNRGITSKEDA

-3021 AENYKTVPGGAS
+3021 ADNYKTVPSGAS

-3078 LRSGMFSA
+3078 LRSDMFSA

-3100 RVDLNEIGDKLYR
+3100 RVDLNKIGDKLYG
-3113 DAVNRAIANNKK
+3113 DAVERAIANNKK

-3131 ATYDD
+3131 TNYDDD

-3183 RADVVRDLRA
+3183 RAEVVRDLRA

-3202 VGYTEKTRQ
+3202 VGYTDKTRQ

-3234 PVRDTSSVNKRY
+3234 PVRDSSSVNKRY

-3261 RKLNLS
+3261 RKLSLS

-3385 ALYPEVRKLTPDQI
+3385 ALYPEVRKLTPEQI

-3542 IEPIADQLASLIG
+3542 IEPIADQLASIIG

-3596 FQQAHAADSD
+3596 FQQAHAEDSD

-3660 DFFNATTTPMKM
+3660 DFFNATTTPMKL
-3672 AITGVNA
+3672 AITGVNV
-3679 FFSVRNVTR
+3679 FFAGRNIAR

-3693 FVNTENKSLS
+3693 FVNTENRSLS
-3703 YGRGWLEACA
+3703 YGRGWIEACA

-3749 KAVKRVVKGTINVL
+3749 KIVKRVAKGTIDVL
-3763 SVVGETSES
+3763 SAIGETSES

-3777 EFLATIRR
+3777 EFLATIRT

-3851 GKTAVKGLLWA
+3851 GKTAAKGLLWA
-3862 ILPEILFGLW
+3862 ILPELFFALW
-3872 RKAKNKE
+3872 RKAKDKE
-3879 KEFNELSDY
+3879 KEFNQLSDY

-3895 IPAGGHDWIRIAKT
+3895 VPAGDHKWIRIAKT

-3939 ISIKGNFLPEVPV
+3939 ISIEGNFLPEVPV
-3952 GLLIQLGWQLGRN
+3952 GLIMQWVYQLAKN

-3975 KTFDE
+3975 TTFDE
-3980 FKDTHP
+3980 FKKTHP
-3986 MDVYDEDTSA
+3986 MDVYDENTSA
-3996 VAYLIASI
+3996 FAYGLAAI
-4004 TSKVFAELNPM
+4004 TSKIWAGLNPM
-4015 AWDYILNYYFGDF
+4015 AVDYLLNYYFGDF

-4035 LTWMNVQRWV
+4035 LTWSDVQRWT
-4045 DGEYGFW
+4045 DGEYSFL
-4052 DLTEDSFQML
+4052 DLAEDSFQML

-4083 YYDMYSQLRSD
+4083 YYDMYSQLRED

-4112 VLAALSDQRYGYS
+4112 VLAALSNQRYGYS
-4125 AMIQKL
+4125 ALIQKL

-4142 EKDQIK
+4142 AKDQIK
-4148 GKIVVLA
+4148 GQIVVLA

-4179 SVLGGEVCNEL
+4179 SILGGEVCNEL
-4190 IWLGEPDA
+4190 IWLGEPDD

-4248 EAATALVRSSR
+4248 EAATALIRSSR

-4284 SEFAELLKKRG
+4284 SEFAEMLKKRG

-4335 VALDNYTSK
+4335 VALDSYASK
-4344 YSFVLSTSVP
+4344 YSFVLSTNVP

-4437 LRVSTSEELLD
+4437 LRVGTSEELLD

-4541 AQKAERLNAMRSKL
+4541 AQKAERLSAMRSKL

>member
-1 MAKVSTLGAIEREP
+1 MAKVADTSFERTP
-15 IKVTPAKP
+15 IKVAPAK
-23 VQTPKA
+23 TADTATAPKA
-29 EPVNT
+29 NPGKTRTGKQPVVLVPPTGGGYRQQQQRQENASLLSKIVRQQT
-34 DAQRQQAKQNNA
+34 STTQRQQSD
-46 AQAAKV
+46 
-52 QRAQA
+52 RL
-57 NRVKSQQ
+57 
-64 AEQRRQQAKQDNAAL
+64 RQQQKQDNAAL
-79 VARTQASIRDR
+79 VARAQERARDR
-90 QQMEQSIQDWRKTDA
+90 QRMEQTRRKWLTTTDA
-105 GRQQAKQNNAAILGA
+105 GRQQQRQENA
-120 QQRRNAL
+120 AL
-127 VSAYG
+127 VSEQQRLSALVASYG
-132 DTSGKSALDIFRET
+132 DVSQQSAADVFHATPDGSGGSYGSQRLDSLRQQLGTFYT
-146 EGGTG
+146 EEVMPR
-151 GHYSSRGM
+151 YKNY
-159 DETRQKLYE
+159 QN
-168 FQTGTL
+168 TL
-174 NPLLADYNKLLES
+174 KDYNAGK
-187 YNSGEATRAQLENAY
+187 ATAEQLEDARLSY
-202 NKYMTAYYQYTP
+202 ASAYYQYTP
-214 MYEAWETMRQ
+214 AYRAYEMVRQ
-224 GGILEG
+224 GGIPTTG
-230 LREADSKSLSGS
+230 DSK
-242 AERWY
+242 AFRDAANQWN
-247 AAGEAASATLD
+247 AAGIAASNAVTASGERLARAKET
-258 NSYKNVQAAADAY
+258 YEKAY
-271 AAAFADLGDDPDESK
+271 AAFLEDPSTGLDTLDELG
-286 IQHLNELVS
+286 L
-295 AYEEALGK
+295 AYEEAAGR
-303 YNADLFVAQ
+303 YNADLFVLQ
-312 EIGEISGLLGRRYNK
+312 EISEIGSALGRRYT
-327 AVGREREQFYAD
+327 AAAERERQEYYDAHPYA
-339 NPYVLRP
+339 LRS
-346 DDTAESIAERTAT
+346 DDTHESIEERTAV
-359 LKADYEAAESAMQEA
+359 LKAEYEAAESAMQEA
-374 GRKYTADSD
+374 GKKYTADYD

-488 KDAKADRYVDLPE
+488 KDAKADRIPDVATVPRE
-501 FQSVRTAD
+501 V
-509 PEIEKAYREAQARM
+509 REASEDLYRGAQDRLHMVGGVATSARDLAD
-523 HQMGQKATDVN
+523 ATFWTV
-534 DVTEAIAFTV
+534 VTDT
-544 ASDFASLG
+544 ASLG
-552 ALAFDAVS
+552 SLALDATTLAVQAFAPET
-560 AATRAIG
+560 AR
-567 GKTEFLDWVSSNIKA
+567 WMQNWSNGIKA
-582 ERAMAQEAMARE
+582 DRAWAQEQMSRE
-594 TTGMP
+594 VANMP
-599 YAESMAIQLTPSI
+599 YAGAMAIQLVPS
-612 VECLFSMIGAE
+612 VLECI
-623 ALLVGSAP
+623 GSAWY
-631 AGATT
+631 AQFLQKASALATPN
-636 SGLTQA
+636 SLMAFAQYEANVAKASNWANVIQA
-642 ARLSQSMTKTEEFLR
+642 S
-657 IGSMT
+657 

-677 RVAGTDYVDALNEG
+677 RVAGTDYVDAVNDG
-691 ASQSQ
+691 ASQMQ
-696 AMMYALVDGSIN
+696 AMAYALADGSLN

-733 RKALSAAL
+733 RKALIAAF

-751 VYQGIVERGI
+751 VYQGVVERGL
-761 SAVLLSQ
+761 SAMLLSH

-789 EFIGGAAVSTIVGL
+789 EFIGGAAVSTIVGI
-803 PRAAGKIREGAER
+803 PSAAGKIREGAAR

-851 YENAVNLRI
+851 YEKAVNLRI
-860 AVVQATNQATA
+860 AVVQAVNQVTA
-871 KRSVAEAGMSEEE
+871 KRVVAEAGMSEEE
-884 ILQSRIEAANPDKA
+884 ILQLRIEAANPDKA

-906 IQDNGYGDAVKAQ
+906 IQENGYGDAVKAQ

-1012 AAPTNDA
+1012 ATPTNDA
-1019 TADTKAQTDAPAK
+1019 AVDTKAQTDAPSK

-1045 LNKEIRRARGKTAQ
+1045 LNREIRRARGKTAQ

-1086 QRQSGIDSI
+1086 QRQAGIDSI

-1112 GTDESNEALNSL
+1112 GTDEASEALNSL

-1165 TVKEDVKDDGG
+1165 TVKEDVKDGRAEG
-1176 KTADD
+1176 ADD
-1181 GGDTG
+1181 GGDTESVRRVG
-1186 RAGSG
+1186 GSLPDGESASAAGGPAEPIPGAGSEQLG
-1191 GGLVL
+1191 GQPSGTGDTDASGTTLHPDDG
-1196 AERDGQRDGDNDES
+1196 EREETIA
-1210 SGESSD
+1210 GESNNRLTSFSEEEKELVKRAD
-1216 SGLGQPGGGSTV
+1216 
-1228 PPGSDAAGPDVS
+1228 PDVNIDHW
-1240 EKSSGEA
+1240 
-1247 EPERLTDEIRKAI
+1247 TDAPI
-1260 GEKYKEARIENWSD
+1260 
-1274 ASVSQL
+1274 SQL
-1280 SEKEASSF
+1280 SDAEATLFNEIADWIINLSGAKVFLVNTNSIGVDPYYNPDEKKPRPPAH
-1288 TQLMDLVRR
+1288 
-1297 ATGADVYLLN
+1297 
-1307 TQGLGVALEPTEGAR
+1307 GLTLRGNPSGL
-1322 AAGEFVTIN
+1322 F
-1331 GRPTILIAADLA
+1331 IAADLPHRPTF
-1343 VSEYSP
+1343 SP
-1349 TRTLAHECIHAL
+1349 ARTLVHEGLHAL
-1361 FKKNGRGATRGKLRM
+1361 IRKFGGKEIRGKLRTTVM
-1376 KIMTDMTLLK
+1376 MNPTLLK
-1386 AYNAFKSSPMGKAY
+1386 GYDAFKKTPAGEFY
-1400 VKAAK
+1400 VAHFSA
-1405 GDENV
+1405 DTV
-1410 VCEEYASKVLA
+1410 YEEYAAKVFG
-1421 HQYGTEAE
+1421 HRYGTEAE
-1429 QKAIEKFVEDNAP
+1429 QKLIAKFVKDNIP
-1442 DFPVAAYIRKVKALD
+1442 GFPIEEYTKQMKELD
-1457 ELYAAPKTVDQ
+1457 KLHASPKTVDQ

-1483 LQDSKRPPA
+1483 AQDSKRPPA
-1492 PKKASTQARVLAE
+1492 PKKASPQARVLAE

-1519 KGMVRVADVRAEI
+1519 KGMVRVADVRAAI
-1532 EKRAEIEAAK
+1532 EKRAEIESAKAEAAK
-1542 AEAAKAET
+1542 AEAAKT
-1550 PKAETQKAEAP
+1550 
-1561 KAETPTP
+1561 
-1568 VSPAKTEAP
+1568 
-1577 KPEAPKP
+1577 

-1599 AETPK
+1599 
-1604 ADTPKMSGPE
+1604 
-1614 YARSTLEKFLKEV
+1614 
-1627 KKDST
+1627 
-1632 IRRLV
+1632 
-1637 DAVLEDENLAEQ
+1637 
-1649 MRTNPAK
+1649 
-1656 LEAALMVCDTAAMEA
+1656 
-1671 DADVTRADWNIW
+1671 
-1683 GPLSTEAQR
+1683 
-1692 EDHALR
+1692 
-1698 YLYQNGIQP
+1698 
-1707 TFSARSM
+1707 
-1714 YGPRNEMYRERHGEF
+1714 
-1729 EVRERDGT
+1729 
-1737 MVPYEAV
+1737 
-1744 VDEFGHGVTARRKD
+1744 
-1758 GKGEPV
+1758 
-1764 TAYGHT
+1764 
-1770 DFEMW
+1770 
-1775 ESLLYQLGDTSNRPL
+1775 
-1790 TQPPWPK
+1790 
-1797 RSWSV
+1797 
-1802 TAKNAL
+1802 
-1808 GEPEKYI
+1808 
-1815 LTVYYDKKA
+1815 
-1824 GFIKRVSDGHTAT
+1824 
-1837 VLVDKLVS
+1837 
-1845 LSEVEYEM
+1845 
-1853 EELFRIGETDYNIQK
+1853 
-1868 EYESLE
+1868 
-1874 KEYGKKA
+1874 
-1881 KQWKSLETDSRL
+1881 
-1893 GAVEAT
+1893 
-1899 MTKEEVE
+1899 
-1906 RHLLKSKSPIRVQI
+1906 
-1920 KNQYGGEYVYYL
+1920 
-1932 SRFNGS
+1932 
-1938 DLDGLVPG
+1938 
-1946 KSFSPDEYV
+1946 
-1955 RIIRGELPDND
+1955 
-1966 THWAPIPV
+1966 
-1974 RTTLTGS
+1974 
-1981 TVEDVV
+1981 
-1987 RDAVDF
+1987 
-1993 VFEDKGR
+1993 
-2000 DELYTQRVM
+2000 
-2009 ERVLED
+2009 
-2015 ARQRRRDIREEIA
+2015 
-2028 RTFEK
+2028 
-2033 LDRSAA
+2033 
-2039 EYDSSKAK
+2039 
-2047 ESTKPKEA
+2047 
-2055 EPEAPKEETPKAETP
+2055 
-2070 KEEKP
+2070 
-2075 IRVAPAKTEAPKT
+2075 
-2088 AAPKTEAPKTEAPKT
+2088 TEAPKTEAPKT
-2103 EAPKTE
+2103 VKPT
-2109 TPKTEA
+2109 T
-2115 PKVSAPARVAPAKT
+2115 VGPAKT
-2129 ETPKPEAPKVS
+2129 ETPKADTPKVS
-2140 APVRVATAKTET
+2140 TPVRVT
-2152 PKTETPKTEAPKTA
+2152 PAKTEAP
-2166 APKTEAPK
+2166 
-2174 TEAPKTEAPK
+2174 
-2184 TETPKSEAPK
+2184 
-2194 PTAVRPAKTETPKTE
+2194 KTETPKTE

-2216 KPTTVVPAETLTP
+2216 KPTTVVPAATQTP

-2248 LAGLSGKSVGAVY
+2248 LASLSGKDVGAVY
-2261 QTLIDTLL
+2261 QALIDTLL
-2269 PGGESAR
+2269 PGGERSR

-2286 AGGLKESLQNLLLA
+2286 AGRLKESLQNLLLT
-2300 FDKADILYVQ
+2300 FDKADILYVL

-2315 KRNNQFLNNG
+2315 KKNNQFMNNG

-2347 LRGTPGLLPSDR
+2347 LRWTPGLLPADR
-2359 RITQKTV
+2359 SITQKTV

-2375 FRTAQAIFDQMA
+2375 FRTAQAVFDQMA

-2402 NSDQGAILA
+2402 NSDQGAILV
-2411 EIYDQLGKRGGLKPT
+2411 EIYEQLGKRAGLTPT
-2426 DIAALRRRAYDLYYD
+2426 EIAALRRSAYDLYYD

-2463 VGDRLADLRRR
+2463 VGDRMAELRSR

-2482 KAARLKTEISGEQ
+2482 KTARAKTEISGEQ

-2505 AIDKMDSIKDL
+2505 AIDKMDSIRDL

-2542 SYAIA
+2542 SYALA

-2554 IYQYEEQASTSER
+2554 TYQYEEQASTSDR
-2567 GDEPT
+2567 HGDP
-2572 RLEKMVDPLAGD
+2572 DPV
-2584 APAAT
+2584 AT
-2589 IFNQAAEDSMMQGF
+2589 IFNKAAEDSMTQGF

-2611 MRDIFAYSRLMK
+2611 MRDIFAYSHLMK

-2639 LIARAVLPGLNATL
+2639 LIARAVLPGLNAAL
-2653 SPENIYSKRTASD
+2653 SPEMIYSKRTASD

-2679 ETTGTMREWATN
+2679 EVTGTMREWATN
-2691 NFWTSEP
+2691 NLWTSEP
-2698 SFGREGK
+2698 SFGRDGK
-2705 RTDLVEKY
+2705 RLDLVEKY

-2726 AFATAKEDL
+2726 AFVTAKEDL
-2735 AAAQNEARQLARVL
+2735 TAAQNEARQLARVL

-2765 PAEAVIEAE
+2765 AAEAVIEAE
-2774 SKAKEETAER
+2774 SNAKEETAER

-2789 QGRGAPEDEANL
+2789 QGRGAPEDEANI

-2855 TMDDDLSLQQES
+2855 TMDDDPSLQQES

-2882 RNRGVTSKEDA
+2882 RNRGITSKEDA

-2992 RLVETNFRIKEL
+2992 RLVETNFRIKDL
-3004 RKTVANRESRA
+3004 WKTVANREKRA

-3021 AENYKTVPGGAS
+3021 ADNYKTVPGGAS

-3047 AMTPEQAMNAT
+3047 VMTPEQAMNAT

-3078 LRSGMFSA
+3078 IRSDIFSA

-3100 RVDLNEIGDKLYR
+3100 RVDLNKIGDKLYG
-3113 DAVNRAIANNKK
+3113 DAVERAIANNKK

-3131 ATYDD
+3131 TNYDDD

-3168 LDEAGKIEANDANNI
+3168 LDEAGKTEANDANNI
-3183 RADVVRDLRA
+3183 RAEVVRDLRA

-3222 AEEAKSGKPIRV
+3222 AEEVKSGKPIRV
-3234 PVRDTSSVNKRY
+3234 PMRDSSSVVKRY
-3246 GLDDINVGKPYSKKR
+3246 GLDDINVGQPYSKKR
-3261 RKLNLS
+3261 KKLSLP

-3279 LGFNDCEA
+3279 LAFNDCEA

-3340 CRDKIHPRQ
+3340 CRDKIHPRR

-3358 EKYFLLNMTIDRM
+3358 EKYFLLNMTVDRM
-3371 SAEARA
+3371 SAEVRA

-3512 VKEYAEMISSF
+3512 VKEYSEMLSSF
-3523 TKTMNVGA
+3523 SKTMNVGA

-3542 IEPIADQLASLIG
+3542 IEPIADQLASIIS

-3596 FQQAHAADSD
+3596 FQQANAADSD

-3660 DFFNATTTPMKM
+3660 DFFNATTTPMKL
-3672 AITGVNA
+3672 AITGVNV
-3679 FFSVRNVTR
+3679 FFAGRNIAR

-3693 FVNTENKSLS
+3693 FVNTENRFLS
-3703 YGRGWLEACA
+3703 YGRGWIEACA

-3749 KAVKRVVKGTINVL
+3749 KLLKRVAEGTINVL
-3763 SVVGETSES
+3763 SVIGETSES

-3851 GKTAVKGLLWA
+3851 GKTAAKGLLWA

-3879 KEFNELSDY
+3879 KEFNQLSDY

-3895 IPAGGHDWIRIAKT
+3895 IPAGDHDWIRIAKT

-3939 ISIKGNFLPEVPV
+3939 ISIKGNFLPELPV
-3952 GLLIQLGWQLGRN
+3952 GLLAQWGWQLARN

-3980 FKDTHP
+3980 FKKTHP

-3996 VAYLIASI
+3996 VAYIVASLA
-4004 TSKVFAELNPM
+4004 SKVWAELNPM
-4015 AWDYILNYYFGDF
+4015 AVDYLLNFYFGDF

-4035 LTWMNVQRWV
+4035 LTWMNVQRWT

-4052 DLTEDSFQML
+4052 DLAEDSFQML
-4062 LENTKQVFV
+4062 LENTQQVFI

-4083 YYDMYSQLRSD
+4083 YYEMYSQLRSD

-4125 AMIQKL
+4125 ALIQKL

-4148 GKIVVLA
+4148 GQIVVIA

-4179 SVLGGEVCNEL
+4179 SILGSEVCNEL
-4190 IWLGEPDA
+4190 IWLGEPDD

-4248 EAATALVRSSR
+4248 EAATALIRSSS
-4259 YQSLSKTAKAAAM
+4259 YQSLPKTAKAAAM

-4307 LAKVEAEYVLQGINN
+4307 LAKVEAEYVLQGVNN
-4322 PNLAI
+4322 PKLAI
-4327 DDDVVGEL
+4327 DDDVVGAL
-4335 VALDNYTSK
+4335 VALDSYASK
-4344 YSFVLSTSVP
+4344 YSFVLSTNVP

-4359 QNDSDYVYNLNSRQQ
+4359 QTDSDYVYNLNSRQQ

-4384 YNDAMISVI
+4384 YNDAMLSVI

-4417 DKELKDKMQK
+4417 EKELKDKMQK
-4427 LLDRENAKPT
+4427 LLDSENAKPT
-4437 LRVSTSEELLD
+4437 MRVSTSEELID

-4516 EISHATYNDAVLTI
+4516 EISHETYNDAVLTI

-4541 AQKAERLNAMRSKL
+4541 AKKAERLSAMRSKL

-4569 NTTSTDREDPKVSKE
+4569 NTASTDREDPKVSKE
-4584 TAAYVKKLLGW
+4584 TKKYIKDLLGW

>member
-1 MAKVSTLGAIEREP
+1 MAKVADTSFERTP
-15 IKVTPAKP
+15 IKVAPSKTAD
-23 VQTPKA
+23 TATAPKA
-29 EPVNT
+29 IPGKTGAGKPQVVLVPSTGGGARQQQQRQENASLLSKIVRQQT
-34 DAQRQQAKQNNA
+34 STTQRQQSD
-46 AQAAKV
+46 
-52 QRAQA
+52 RL
-57 NRVKSQQ
+57 
-64 AEQRRQQAKQDNAAL
+64 RQQQKQDNAAL
-79 VARTQASIRDR
+79 VARAQERARDR
-90 QQMEQSIQDWRKTDA
+90 QRMEQTHRKWLTTTDA
-105 GRQQAKQNNAAILGA
+105 GRQQQRQENA
-120 QQRRNAL
+120 AL
-127 VSAYG
+127 VSEQQRQSALVASYG
-132 DTSGKSALDIFRET
+132 DVSQQSAADVFHATPGGSGGIYGSQRLDSLRQQLGTFYT
-146 EGGTG
+146 EEVMPR
-151 GHYSSRGM
+151 YKNY
-159 DETRQKLYE
+159 QN
-168 FQTGTL
+168 TL
-174 NPLLADYNKLLES
+174 KDYNAGK
-187 YNSGEATRAQLENAY
+187 ATADQLEDARLAY
-202 NKYMTAYYQYTP
+202 ASAYYQYTP
-214 MYEAWETMRQ
+214 AYRAYEMVRQ
-224 GGILEG
+224 GGIPTTG
-230 LREADSKSLSGS
+230 DSKALRD
-242 AERWY
+242 AANQWN
-247 AAGEAASATLD
+247 AAGIAASNAVTASGERLA
-258 NSYKNVQAAADAY
+258 QAKEAYEKAY
-271 AAAFADLGDDPDESK
+271 AAFLEDPSTGFDTLDELG
-286 IQHLNELVS
+286 L
-295 AYEEALGK
+295 AYEEAAGR
-303 YNADLFVAQ
+303 YNADLFVLQ
-312 EIGEISGLLGRRYNK
+312 EISEIGSALGRRYT
-327 AVGREREQFYAD
+327 AAAERERQEYYDAHPYA
-339 NPYVLRP
+339 LRS
-346 DDTAESIAERTAT
+346 DDTHESIAERTAV
-359 LKADYEAAESAMQEA
+359 LKADYEAAEKTLREA
-374 GRKYTADSD
+374 EKRYTADSD
-383 AEAFGLGA
+383 AEAFGVGA
-391 GYSDAAKAAYDSAR
+391 GFSAASKADYDAALDS
-405 EAYDVAR
+405 YNTAR
-412 LNYERMQSLDDWA
+412 LNYERTKALDDWA
-425 SDPAHLESRSEWE
+425 SDPTHLESRNDWE
-438 RNGWTWDQR
+438 RNGWTWDDR
-447 FFLYQQTGD
+447 FRLYQETGD
-456 KKVLDDLVYGY
+456 DRVLDDLIYGY
-467 GNFVATPEQRQQLTD
+467 GSFMADDKQRDELKQVVEQQF
-482 VLEQEF
+482 QE
-488 KDAKADRYVDLPE
+488 AKADRIPDVATVPRE
-501 FQSVRTAD
+501 VREAS
-509 PEIEKAYREAQARM
+509 EELYREAQDRLHMVGGVATSARDL
-523 HQMGQKATDVN
+523 ADATFWTVVTDV
-534 DVTEAIAFTV
+534 
-544 ASDFASLG
+544 ASLG
-552 ALAFDAVS
+552 ALALDATTLAVQ
-560 AATRAIG
+560 AFAPETAR
-567 GKTEFLDWVSSNIKA
+567 WMQNWSNGIKA
-582 ERAMAQEAMARE
+582 DRLRVQEQMSRE
-594 TTGMP
+594 VANMP
-599 YAESMAIQLTPSI
+599 YAGAMAIQLVPSVI
-612 VECLFSMIGAE
+612 ECL
-623 ALLVGSAP
+623 GSAWY
-631 AGATT
+631 AKFLQGAATVASPT
-636 SGLTQA
+636 SLAAAAQYEANVAKASNWSNVIQA
-642 ARLSQSMTKTEEFLR
+642 S
-657 IGSMT
+657 

-677 RVAGTDYVDALNEG
+677 RVAGTDYVDAVNDG
-691 ASQSQ
+691 ASQMQ
-696 AMMYALVDGSIN
+696 AMAYALADGSLN
-708 ALIEIGGGGI
+708 ALIEIGGEGI
-718 QNLPYTMETLESPTL
+718 QSLPRVAEELTDPTMRKVL
-733 RKALSAAL
+733 REVYLKSVFD
-741 QSSYEEGMEE
+741 EGMEE
-751 VYQGIVERGI
+751 VYQGVVERGL
-761 SAVLLSQ
+761 SALL
-768 NREIAS
+768 
-774 LDNKEAI
+774 LGTGNKLVGLTGTEADREAI
-781 FSFAAALE
+781 FSFVSALE
-789 EFIGGAAVSTIVGL
+789 EFAGGAAVSAIVSSPTALQKMLEG
-803 PRAAGKIREGAER
+803 GKRESFIRL
-816 DNYIK
+816 
-821 DLNRVNM
+821 LNTENLA
-828 QLPEDM
+828 LPEDL
-834 RLPAIDPD
+834 RLAPLNVQEC
-842 TATDLDIED
+842 TDNEVADFYLTLALRKLQNSVINESED
-851 YENAVNLRI
+851 YNAAHQTER
-860 AVVQATNQATA
+860 
-871 KRSVAEAGMSEEE
+871 AEATSYYEEAQQRAE
-884 ILQSRIEAANPDKA
+884 KANPDNS
-898 VLDTMASK
+898 VLSPIATELQEK
-906 IQDNGYGDAVKAQ
+906 GYGDARGAEV
-919 EQADLIRKT
+919 QAELLGKVLDGET
-928 LEGEMLTSEEAARLD
+928 LTDAEVRAFE
-943 LNNPAV
+943 LNNDLV
-949 RAVFI
+949 RTVFR
-954 ERTGLTGLPT
+954 ERTGLTGMPET
-964 DTKLSRE
+964 GDFDAKTRRVY
-971 AIRAY
+971 ID
-976 AEAATRTAQEAQSSL
+976 AARTLAN
-991 KEMQK
+991 
-996 AIAERNA
+996 R
-1003 ETAKAAPVK
+1003 VK
-1012 AAPTNDA
+1012 AAQ
-1019 TADTKAQTDAPAK
+1019 TALAETTGAKPASKPVSTVAEAQTGSEAAK

-1045 LNKEIRRARGKTAQ
+1045 LNKEIRRARGKNAQ

-1095 MTYEEF
+1095 LTYEEF
-1101 RKSDMVRSTST
+1101 RKSDMARSTST
-1112 GTDESNEALNSL
+1112 GTDEASEALNSL

-1138 LTRAEAD
+1138 LTRSEAD

-1155 AESSAYTEKK
+1155 SESSAYTEKK
-1165 TVKEDVKDDGG
+1165 TVKEDVKDGRSEG
-1176 KTADD
+1176 ADD
-1181 GGDTG
+1181 GGDTESVRRVG
-1186 RAGSG
+1186 GSLPDGESASAAGGPAEPIPGAGS
-1191 GGLVL
+1191 
-1196 AERDGQRDGDNDES
+1196 E
-1210 SGESSD
+1210 
-1216 SGLGQPGGGSTV
+1216 QPGGQPSG
-1228 PPGSDAAGPDVS
+1228 PGDTDSSGTTLHPDDGEREETIAGESNSRLTSFSEEEKELVKRVDPDV
-1240 EKSSGEA
+1240 KIDHW
-1247 EPERLTDEIRKAI
+1247 TDAPI
-1260 GEKYKEARIENWSD
+1260 
-1274 ASVSQL
+1274 SQL
-1280 SEKEASSF
+1280 SEAEATLFNKIADWIINLSGAKVF
-1288 TQLMDLVRR
+1288 LV
-1297 ATGADVYLLN
+1297 N
-1307 TQGLGVALEPTEGAR
+1307 TNSIGVDPYYNPDAKKPRPPAHGLTLRGDPSGL
-1322 AAGEFVTIN
+1322 F
-1331 GRPTILIAADLA
+1331 IAADLQHRPTF
-1343 VSEYSP
+1343 SP
-1349 TRTLAHECIHAL
+1349 ARTLAHEGLHAL
-1361 FKKNGRGATRGKLRM
+1361 IRKFGGKEIRGKLRTTVM
-1376 KIMTDMTLLK
+1376 MNPTLLK
-1386 AYNAFKSSPMGKAY
+1386 GYDAFKKTPAGEFY
-1400 VKAAK
+1400 VAHFSA
-1405 GDENV
+1405 DTV
-1410 VCEEYASKVLA
+1410 YEEYAAKVFA
-1421 HQYGTEAE
+1421 HTYGTEAE
-1429 QKAIEKFVEDNAP
+1429 QKLIAKFVKDNIP
-1442 DFPVAAYIRKVKALD
+1442 GFPIEEYTKQMKELD
-1457 ELYAAPKTVDQ
+1457 ELHATPKTVDQ

-1483 LQDSKRPPA
+1483 AQDSKRPPA
-1492 PKKASTQARVLAE
+1492 TKKASPQARVLAE

-1519 KGMVRVADVRAEI
+1519 NGMVRVADVRAAI

-1542 AEAAKAET
+1542 AEA
-1550 PKAETQKAEAP
+1550 PKAEAP
-1561 KAETPTP
+1561 NTVKPTT

-1577 KPEAPKP
+1577 KT

-1599 AETPK
+1599 TDTPK
-1604 ADTPKMSGPE
+1604 ADTPKV
-1614 YARSTLEKFLKEV
+1614 ST
-1627 KKDST
+1627 
-1632 IRRLV
+1632 
-1637 DAVLEDENLAEQ
+1637 
-1649 MRTNPAK
+1649 
-1656 LEAALMVCDTAAMEA
+1656 
-1671 DADVTRADWNIW
+1671 
-1683 GPLSTEAQR
+1683 
-1692 EDHALR
+1692 
-1698 YLYQNGIQP
+1698 
-1707 TFSARSM
+1707 
-1714 YGPRNEMYRERHGEF
+1714 
-1729 EVRERDGT
+1729 
-1737 MVPYEAV
+1737 
-1744 VDEFGHGVTARRKD
+1744 
-1758 GKGEPV
+1758 PV
-1764 TAYGHT
+1764 
-1770 DFEMW
+1770 
-1775 ESLLYQLGDTSNRPL
+1775 
-1790 TQPPWPK
+1790 
-1797 RSWSV
+1797 
-1802 TAKNAL
+1802 
-1808 GEPEKYI
+1808 
-1815 LTVYYDKKA
+1815 
-1824 GFIKRVSDGHTAT
+1824 
-1837 VLVDKLVS
+1837 
-1845 LSEVEYEM
+1845 
-1853 EELFRIGETDYNIQK
+1853 
-1868 EYESLE
+1868 
-1874 KEYGKKA
+1874 
-1881 KQWKSLETDSRL
+1881 
-1893 GAVEAT
+1893 
-1899 MTKEEVE
+1899 
-1906 RHLLKSKSPIRVQI
+1906 
-1920 KNQYGGEYVYYL
+1920 
-1932 SRFNGS
+1932 
-1938 DLDGLVPG
+1938 
-1946 KSFSPDEYV
+1946 
-1955 RIIRGELPDND
+1955 
-1966 THWAPIPV
+1966 
-1974 RTTLTGS
+1974 
-1981 TVEDVV
+1981 
-1987 RDAVDF
+1987 
-1993 VFEDKGR
+1993 
-2000 DELYTQRVM
+2000 
-2009 ERVLED
+2009 
-2015 ARQRRRDIREEIA
+2015 
-2028 RTFEK
+2028 
-2033 LDRSAA
+2033 
-2039 EYDSSKAK
+2039 
-2047 ESTKPKEA
+2047 
-2055 EPEAPKEETPKAETP
+2055 
-2070 KEEKP
+2070 
-2075 IRVAPAKTEAPKT
+2075 RVAPAKTEAP
-2088 AAPKTEAPKTEAPKT
+2088 
-2103 EAPKTE
+2103 
-2109 TPKTEA
+2109 
-2115 PKVSAPARVAPAKT
+2115 
-2129 ETPKPEAPKVS
+2129 
-2140 APVRVATAKTET
+2140 
-2152 PKTETPKTEAPKTA
+2152 
-2166 APKTEAPK
+2166 
-2174 TEAPKTEAPK
+2174 
-2184 TETPKSEAPK
+2184 
-2194 PTAVRPAKTETPKTE
+2194 KTETPKTE

-2216 KPTTVVPAETLTP
+2216 KPTTVVPAETQTP
-2229 VEGAPE
+2229 VEGAPA
-2235 GLSLAQQSRIPKA
+2235 GLSIAQQSRIPKA

-2269 PGGESAR
+2269 PGGERAR

-2286 AGGLKESLQNLLLA
+2286 SGRLKESLQNLLLT
-2300 FDKADILYVQ
+2300 FDKADILYVL

-2315 KRNNQFLNNG
+2315 KENNQFMNNG

-2347 LRGTPGLLPSDR
+2347 LRGTPGLLPADK

-2375 FRTAQAIFDQMA
+2375 FRTAQAVFDQMA

-2402 NSDQGAILA
+2402 NSDQGSILA

-2441 KAVEYG
+2441 KAIEYG
-2447 LIHDNYRTIT
+2447 IIHDNYRTIT

-2463 VGDRLADLRRR
+2463 VGDRIAELRSR

-2482 KAARLKTEISGEQ
+2482 KTARTKTEISGEQ

-2505 AIDKMDSIKDL
+2505 AIDKMDSIRDL
-2516 AEKLNKKNY
+2516 AEKLYKKHY

-2542 SYAIA
+2542 SYALA

-2554 IYQYEEQASTSER
+2554 AYQYEEQAST
-2567 GDEPT
+2567 GD
-2572 RLEKMVDPLAGD
+2572 RHGDPD
-2584 APAAT
+2584 PVAT

-2639 LIARAVLPGLNATL
+2639 LIASAVLPGLNATL
-2653 SPENIYSKRTASD
+2653 SPEMIYSKRSASD
-2666 IMRTDT
+2666 IMKKDT

-2679 ETTGTMREWATN
+2679 EITGTMREWATN

-2698 SFGREGK
+2698 RFGREGK

-2713 LEELFETAKGHAE
+2713 LEELFETARGHAE
-2726 AFATAKEDL
+2726 ALVTAKEDL
-2735 AAAQNEARQLARVL
+2735 TAAQNEARQLARVL

-2765 PAEAVIEAE
+2765 AAEAVIEAE

-2789 QGRGAPEDEANL
+2789 QGRSAPEDEAN
-2801 IDQVEEEA
+2801 IVNQVEEEA

-2817 RDEDEGASDEYEGLR
+2817 RDEDEGANDEYEGLR

-2882 RNRGVTSKEDA
+2882 RNRGITSKEDA

-2918 DAYLDDPRFAATLKN
+2918 DAYLDDPRFAETLKN
-2933 VLEQREIPP
+2933 VLEKREIPP

-3021 AENYKTVPGGAS
+3021 ADNYKTVPGGAS

-3047 AMTPEQAMNAT
+3047 VMTPEQAMNAT

-3078 LRSGMFSA
+3078 IRSDMFSA

-3100 RVDLNEIGDKLYR
+3100 RVDLNKIGDKLYR
-3113 DAVNRAIANNKK
+3113 DAVDRAIANNKK

-3131 ATYDD
+3131 ANYDD
-3136 VEVLHDLVADS
+3136 VEVLHDLVADG
-3147 DTVAEESETARVNR
+3147 DVVAEESETARVNR

-3168 LDEAGKIEANDANNI
+3168 LDEAGKTEANDANNI
-3183 RADVVRDLRA
+3183 RAEVVRDLRA

-3234 PVRDTSSVNKRY
+3234 PMRDSSSVAKMY
-3246 GLDDINVGKPYSKKR
+3246 GPDDINVGQPYSKKR
-3261 RKLNLS
+3261 KKLSLS
-3267 KTPKEILHTIDR
+3267 KTPKEILHAIDR
-3279 LGFNDCEA
+3279 LVFNDCEA

-3358 EKYFLLNMTIDRM
+3358 EKYFLLNMTVDRM
-3371 SAEARA
+3371 SAEVRA

-3512 VKEYAEMISSF
+3512 VKEYSEMLSSF
-3523 TKTMNVGA
+3523 SKTMNVGA

-3542 IEPIADQLASLIG
+3542 IEPIADQLASIIS

-3596 FQQAHAADSD
+3596 FQQANAADSD

-3628 DGKKIVAHISE
+3628 DGKKIVAHITE

-3652 YQKVQKLM
+3652 YQKVQGLM
-3660 DFFNATTTPMKM
+3660 DFFNTTTTPMKM
-3672 AITGVNA
+3672 AITGVNV
-3679 FFSVRNVTR
+3679 FFAGRNIAR

-3693 FVNTENKSLS
+3693 FVNTENRFLS
-3703 YGRGWLEACA
+3703 YGRGWIEACA

-3749 KAVKRVVKGTINVL
+3749 KLLKRVAEGTINVL
-3763 SVVGETSES
+3763 SVIGETSES

-3851 GKTAVKGLLWA
+3851 GKTAAKGLLWA

-3879 KEFNELSDY
+3879 KEFNQLSDY

-3895 IPAGGHDWIRIAKT
+3895 IPAGDHDWIRIAKT

-3939 ISIKGNFLPEVPV
+3939 ISIKGNFLPELPV
-3952 GLLIQLGWQLGRN
+3952 GLLAQWGWQLARN

-3980 FKDTHP
+3980 FKQTHP

-3996 VAYLIASI
+3996 VAYIIASLA
-4004 TSKVFAELNPM
+4004 SKVWAELNPM
-4015 AWDYILNYYFGDF
+4015 AVDYLLNSYFGDF

-4035 LTWMNVQRWV
+4035 LTWMNVQRWT

-4052 DLTEDSFQML
+4052 DLAEDSFQML
-4062 LENTKQVFV
+4062 LENTQQVFI

-4083 YYDMYSQLRSD
+4083 YYEMYSQLRSD

-4125 AMIQKL
+4125 ALIQKL

-4148 GKIVVLA
+4148 GQIVVLA

-4179 SVLGGEVCNEL
+4179 SILGGEVCNEL
-4190 IWLGEPDA
+4190 IWLGEPDD

-4231 DEGLRT
+4231 DEGLRA

-4248 EAATALVRSSR
+4248 EAATALIRSSS

-4335 VALDNYTSK
+4335 VALDSYASK
-4344 YSFVLSTSVP
+4344 YSFVLSTNVP

-4359 QNDSDYVYNLNSRQQ
+4359 QTDSDYVYNLNSRQQ

-4384 YNDAMISVI
+4384 YNDAMLSVI

-4399 EAKPQE
+4399 KAKPQE

-4417 DKELKDKMQK
+4417 EKELKDKMQK
-4427 LLDRENAKPT
+4427 LLDSENAKPT
-4437 LRVSTSEELLD
+4437 MRVSTSEELID

-4497 PEDRDKEY
+4497 PDDRDKEY

>member
-15 IKVTPAKP
+15 IRVTP

-29 EPVNT
+29 DPVNT

-46 AQAAKV
+46 AQVAKV

-64 AEQRRQQAKQDNAAL
+64 DDQRRQQAKQENAAL

-105 GRQQAKQNNAAILGA
+105 GRQQAKQNNAAIIGA

-132 DTSGKSALDIFRET
+132 DISGKSALDIFRET

-187 YNSGEATRAQLENAY
+187 YNNGEATRAQLENAY

-214 MYEAWETMRQ
+214 MYEAWDTMRQ
-224 GGILEG
+224 GGLLEG
-230 LREADSKSLSGS
+230 MSDADSKSLSGS

-247 AAGEAASATLD
+247 AAGQAASDTLD

-312 EIGEISGLLGRRYNK
+312 EIGEISGLMGRSYNK
-327 AVGREREQFYAD
+327 AVEREREQFYAD

-359 LKADYEAAESAMQEA
+359 LKANYEAAESAMQAA
-374 GRKYTADSD
+374 GKKYTADSD

-412 LNYERMQSLDDWA
+412 LNYERMQALDDWA
-425 SDPAHLESRSEWE
+425 SDPANMESRSEWE

-488 KDAKADRYVDLPE
+488 KDAKADRIPDVATVPREVREASEDL
-501 FQSVRTAD
+501 
-509 PEIEKAYREAQARM
+509 YREAQDRLHMVGGVATSARDLAD
-523 HQMGQKATDVN
+523 ATLWTV
-534 DVTEAIAFTV
+534 VTDIASIGSLALDATTLAV
-544 ASDFASLG
+544 QAFAPET
-552 ALAFDAVS
+552 A
-560 AATRAIG
+560 R
-567 GKTEFLDWVSSNIKA
+567 WMQNWSNGIKA
-582 ERAMAQEAMARE
+582 DRAWAQEQMSRE
-594 TTGMP
+594 VANMP
-599 YAESMAIQLTPSI
+599 YAGAMAIQLVPS
-612 VECLFSMIGAE
+612 VLECIGAAWYAQFLQKASALATPNSLMAFAQYE
-623 ALLVGSAP
+623 ANVAKASNWANVI
-631 AGATT
+631 
-636 SGLTQA
+636 QA
-642 ARLSQSMTKTEEFLR
+642 S
-657 IGSMT
+657 

-677 RVAGTDYVDALNEG
+677 RVAGTDYVDAVNDG
-691 ASQSQ
+691 ASQMQ
-696 AMMYALVDGSIN
+696 AMAYALADGSLN

-733 RKALSAAL
+733 RKALIAAF

-751 VYQGIVERGI
+751 VSQGVVERGL
-761 SAVLLSQ
+761 SAMLLSH

-789 EFIGGAAVSTIVGL
+789 EFIGGAAVSTIVGI
-803 PRAAGKIREGAER
+803 PSAAGKIREGAAR

-851 YENAVNLRI
+851 YEKAVNLRI
-860 AVVQATNQATA
+860 AVVQAANQATA

-884 ILQSRIEAANPDKA
+884 ILQLRIEAANPDKA

-906 IQDNGYGDAVKAQ
+906 IQENGYGDAVKAQ

-1012 AAPTNDA
+1012 ATPTNDA
-1019 TADTKAQTDAPAK
+1019 AADKKAKTDAPAK

-1086 QRQSGIDSI
+1086 QRQAGIDSI

-1112 GTDESNEALNSL
+1112 GTDEANEALNSL

-1165 TVKEDVKDDGG
+1165 TVKEDVKDERAEG
-1176 KTADD
+1176 ADD
-1181 GGDTG
+1181 GGDTESVRRVG
-1186 RAGSG
+1186 GSLPDGDSDAAAGGPAEQIPGAGS
-1191 GGLVL
+1191 
-1196 AERDGQRDGDNDES
+1196 E
-1210 SGESSD
+1210 
-1216 SGLGQPGGGSTV
+1216 QPGGRPSGE
-1228 PPGSDAAGPDVS
+1228 GDADAAGTTLHPDD
-1240 EKSSGEA
+1240 GELEETIA
-1247 EPERLTDEIRKAI
+1247 GGSNNRLTSFSEE
-1260 GEKYKEARIENWSD
+1260 EKELIKQADPDITIDHWAD
-1274 ASVSQL
+1274 APISQL
-1280 SEKEASSF
+1280 SDTEATLF
-1288 TQLMDLVRR
+1288 NKIMDWIIDLSGAKVFLVN
-1297 ATGADVYLLN
+1297 TDGIGAYPYYDPDAKGPTPFVS
-1307 TQGLGVALEPTEGAR
+1307 GLTLRGNPSGIV
-1322 AAGEFVTIN
+1322 
-1331 GRPTILIAADLA
+1331 IAADAQHRPGVSLA
-1343 VSEYSP
+1343 
-1349 TRTLAHECIHAL
+1349 RTLTHEGLHAL
-1361 FKKNGRGATRGKLRM
+1361 IRKFGFKETRGKLRATVM
-1376 KIMTDMTLLK
+1376 MNPTLLK
-1386 AYNAFKSSPMGKAY
+1386 GYDAFKKTPVGEFY
-1400 VKAAK
+1400 VDHFSA
-1405 GDENV
+1405 DTV
-1410 VCEEYASKVLA
+1410 YEEYAAKVFA

-1429 QKAIEKFVEDNAP
+1429 QKLIAKFVKDNIP
-1442 DFPVAAYIRKVKALD
+1442 DFPIEEYTKQMKELD
-1457 ELYAAPKTVDQ
+1457 KLHAAPKTVDQ
-1468 FVEKKPGAP
+1468 LIEKKPGAP

-1483 LQDSKRPPA
+1483 TPDSKRPPA
-1492 PKKASTQARVLAE
+1492 PKKASPQARVLAE
-1505 QNGIDLSEITGSGK
+1505 QSGIDLSEITGSGK
-1519 KGMVRVADVRAEI
+1519 NGMVRVADVRAEI

-1542 AEAAKAET
+1542 AEAAKAE
-1550 PKAETQKAEAP
+1550 A
-1561 KAETPTP
+1561 
-1568 VSPAKTEAP
+1568 AKTEAP
-1577 KPEAPKP
+1577 KI
-1584 EAPKTVKPT
+1584 VKPT
-1593 TVSPAK
+1593 TVSPA
-1599 AETPK
+1599 
-1604 ADTPKMSGPE
+1604 
-1614 YARSTLEKFLKEV
+1614 
-1627 KKDST
+1627 
-1632 IRRLV
+1632 
-1637 DAVLEDENLAEQ
+1637 
-1649 MRTNPAK
+1649 
-1656 LEAALMVCDTAAMEA
+1656 
-1671 DADVTRADWNIW
+1671 
-1683 GPLSTEAQR
+1683 
-1692 EDHALR
+1692 
-1698 YLYQNGIQP
+1698 
-1707 TFSARSM
+1707 
-1714 YGPRNEMYRERHGEF
+1714 
-1729 EVRERDGT
+1729 
-1737 MVPYEAV
+1737 
-1744 VDEFGHGVTARRKD
+1744 
-1758 GKGEPV
+1758 
-1764 TAYGHT
+1764 
-1770 DFEMW
+1770 
-1775 ESLLYQLGDTSNRPL
+1775 
-1790 TQPPWPK
+1790 
-1797 RSWSV
+1797 
-1802 TAKNAL
+1802 
-1808 GEPEKYI
+1808 
-1815 LTVYYDKKA
+1815 
-1824 GFIKRVSDGHTAT
+1824 
-1837 VLVDKLVS
+1837 
-1845 LSEVEYEM
+1845 
-1853 EELFRIGETDYNIQK
+1853 
-1868 EYESLE
+1868 
-1874 KEYGKKA
+1874 
-1881 KQWKSLETDSRL
+1881 
-1893 GAVEAT
+1893 
-1899 MTKEEVE
+1899 
-1906 RHLLKSKSPIRVQI
+1906 
-1920 KNQYGGEYVYYL
+1920 
-1932 SRFNGS
+1932 
-1938 DLDGLVPG
+1938 
-1946 KSFSPDEYV
+1946 
-1955 RIIRGELPDND
+1955 
-1966 THWAPIPV
+1966 
-1974 RTTLTGS
+1974 
-1981 TVEDVV
+1981 
-1987 RDAVDF
+1987 
-1993 VFEDKGR
+1993 
-2000 DELYTQRVM
+2000 
-2009 ERVLED
+2009 
-2015 ARQRRRDIREEIA
+2015 
-2028 RTFEK
+2028 
-2033 LDRSAA
+2033 
-2039 EYDSSKAK
+2039 
-2047 ESTKPKEA
+2047 
-2055 EPEAPKEETPKAETP
+2055 
-2070 KEEKP
+2070 
-2075 IRVAPAKTEAPKT
+2075 
-2088 AAPKTEAPKTEAPKT
+2088 KTEAPKTEAPKT
-2103 EAPKTE
+2103 EAPKTVKP
-2109 TPKTEA
+2109 TT
-2115 PKVSAPARVAPAKT
+2115 VSPAKT
-2129 ETPKPEAPKVS
+2129 ETPKVS
-2140 APVRVATAKTET
+2140 TPVRVTPAKTGA
-2152 PKTETPKTEAPKTA
+2152 PKTETPKTEAPK
-2166 APKTEAPK
+2166 P
-2174 TEAPKTEAPK
+2174 
-2184 TETPKSEAPK
+2184 EAPK
-2194 PTAVRPAKTETPKTE
+2194 PTP
-2209 APKTEAP
+2209 
-2216 KPTTVVPAETLTP
+2216 VVPAETLTP

-2261 QTLIDTLL
+2261 QALIDTLL
-2269 PGGESAR
+2269 PGGERAR
-2276 YVGNDGAFNR
+2276 YVGDDGAFNR
-2286 AGGLKESLQNLLLA
+2286 VGRLKESLQNLLLT
-2300 FDKADILYVQ
+2300 FDKADILYVL

-2315 KRNNQFLNNG
+2315 KENNNFMNDG
-2325 STDVRLRRGYSMVS
+2325 SADVRLRRGYSMVS
-2339 IDPATKAE
+2339 IDHATEAE
-2347 LRGTPGLLPSDR
+2347 IRNTPGMLPAKFYATAASSAEFYAAAEAREKELAKKEAEAKKANGVKVADDIPVLLKSR
-2359 RITQKTV
+2359 ASRTV
-2366 AEAQQRMIY
+2366 AKPGSEKDGIDKAASIEAQQRMIY
-2375 FRTAQAIFDQMA
+2375 FRTAQAVFDQMA

-2402 NSDQGAILA
+2402 HSDQGAILV
-2411 EIYDQLGKRGGLKPT
+2411 EIYNQLGKRGGLKPT
-2426 DIAALRRRAYDLYYD
+2426 EIAALRRSAYDLYYD
-2441 KAVEYG
+2441 KAIEYG

-2463 VGDRLADLRRR
+2463 VGDRLAYLRSR
-2474 VALASVRE
+2474 VALASARE
-2482 KAARLKTEISGEQ
+2482 KAARLKTEISGEE
-2495 FTEMLKAEQA
+2495 FSEMLKAEQA

-2525 LSGEDV
+2525 LSGDDV

-2542 SYAIA
+2542 SYELA

-2554 IYQYEEQASTSER
+2554 TYQYEEQASTSDR
-2567 GDEPT
+2567 HGDP
-2572 RLEKMVDPLAGD
+2572 DPV
-2584 APAAT
+2584 AT
-2589 IFNQAAEDSMMQGF
+2589 IFNKAAEDSMTQGF

-2639 LIARAVLPGLNATL
+2639 LIARSVLPGLNATL
-2653 SPENIYSKRTASD
+2653 SPEMIYSKRSASD
-2666 IMRTDT
+2666 VMKKET

-2679 ETTGTMREWATN
+2679 EITGTMREWATN

-2705 RTDLVEKY
+2705 RLDLVEKY

-2726 AFATAKEDL
+2726 AFVTAKEDL
-2735 AAAQNEARQLARVL
+2735 TAAQNEARQLARVL

-2882 RNRGVTSKEDA
+2882 RNRGITSKEDA

-3015 KFYAKN
+3015 KFYAKS
-3021 AENYKTVPGGAS
+3021 ADNYKTVPGGAS

-3078 LRSGMFSA
+3078 LRSGMFSE

-3100 RVDLNEIGDKLYR
+3100 RVDLNKIGDKLYG
-3113 DAVNRAIANNKK
+3113 DSVERAIANNKK
-3125 GYKGTT
+3125 GYNGASTKKDIE
-3131 ATYDD
+3131 ALY
-3136 VEVLHDLVADS
+3136 DLVADS

-3168 LDEAGKIEANDANNI
+3168 LDEASKIEANDANNI
-3183 RADVVRDLRA
+3183 RAEVVRDLRA

-3234 PVRDTSSVNKRY
+3234 PVRDSSSVAKRY

-3261 RKLNLS
+3261 RKLSLS

-3279 LGFNDCEA
+3279 LAFNDCEA

-3297 LDNLNNHITLVR
+3297 MDNLNNHITLVR

-3371 SAEARA
+3371 SAEVRA

-3441 LSAED
+3441 LGAED

-3531 ALKPAKGSTKR
+3531 SLKPAKGSTKR
-3542 IEPIADQLASLIG
+3542 IEPIADQLASIIG

-3606 DAGAAVGKVD
+3606 DTGAAVGKVD

-3652 YQKVQKLM
+3652 YQKVQWLM

-3672 AITGVNA
+3672 AITGVNV
-3679 FFSVRNVTR
+3679 FFAGRNIAR
-3688 DVPTA
+3688 DIPTA
-3693 FVNTENKSLS
+3693 FVNTENKSLA
-3703 YGRGWLEACA
+3703 YGRGWIEACA

-3749 KAVKRVVKGTINVL
+3749 KVVKRVVKGTINVL
-3763 SVVGETSES
+3763 SVIGETSES

-3844 GKTIGFN
+3844 GKTIDFN
-3851 GKTAVKGLLWA
+3851 GKTAVKGLMWA
-3862 ILPEILFGLW
+3862 ILPEIFFDLL
-3872 RKAKNKE
+3872 RRIKDKE
-3879 KEFNELSDY
+3879 KEFNQLSDY

-3895 IPAGGHDWIRIAKT
+3895 VPAGDHKWIRIAKT

-3939 ISIKGNFLPEVPV
+3939 ISIKGNFLPELPV
-3952 GLLIQLGWQLGRN
+3952 GLIMQLKGQIDRN

-3980 FKDTHP
+3980 FKDTYP
-3986 MDVYDEDTSA
+3986 MDVYDENTSA
-3996 VAYLIASI
+3996 FAYRIASI

-4035 LTWMNVQRWV
+4035 LTWMNVQRWT
-4045 DGEYGFW
+4045 DGEYSFL
-4052 DLTEDSFQML
+4052 DLAEDSFQML

-4125 AMIQKL
+4125 ALIQKL

-4148 GKIVVLA
+4148 GQIVVLA

-4179 SVLGGEVCNEL
+4179 SILGGEVCNEL

-4198 GYNPE
+4198 GYNPA

-4248 EAATALVRSSR
+4248 EAATALIRSSR

-4284 SEFAELLKKRG
+4284 SEFAEMLKKRG

-4335 VALDNYTSK
+4335 VALDSYASK
-4344 YSFVLSTSVP
+4344 YSFVLSTNVP

-4384 YNDAMISVI
+4384 YNDAMLSVI

-4437 LRVSTSEELLD
+4437 LRVSDKEELID

-4453 SVARILS
+4453 SVSRILS

-4497 PEDRDKEY
+4497 PENRDNEY

-4541 AQKAERLNAMRSKL
+4541 AQKAERLSAMRSKL

>member
-46 AQAAKV
+46 AQVAKV

-79 VARTQASIRDR
+79 VARTQASIRD
-90 QQMEQSIQDWRKTDA
+90 QQSIRDWRKTDA
-105 GRQQAKQNNAAILGA
+105 GRQQAKQNNAAIIGA

-159 DETRQKLYE
+159 DETRKKLYE
-168 FQTGTL
+168 FQTGKL
-174 NPLLADYNKLLES
+174 NPLLSDYNKLLES
-187 YNSGEATRAQLENAY
+187 YNNGEATRAQLENAY

-224 GGILEG
+224 GGLLEG
-230 LREADSKSLSGS
+230 LSDADSKSLSGS

-247 AAGEAASATLD
+247 AAGEAASETLD
-258 NSYKNVQAAADAY
+258 NSYKKVQAAADAY
-271 AAAFADLGDDPDESK
+271 AAAFADLGDDPDENK

-327 AVGREREQFYAD
+327 AVEREREKFYAD

-346 DDTAESIAERTAT
+346 DDTAESVAERTAT
-359 LKADYEAAESAMQEA
+359 LKADYEAAKTAMQEA
-374 GRKYTADSD
+374 GKKYTADSD

-412 LNYERMQSLDDWA
+412 LNYERMQALDDWA
-425 SDPAHLESRSEWE
+425 SDPTHLESRSEWE

-488 KDAKADRYVDLPE
+488 KDAKADRIPDVATVPREVREASEDL
-501 FQSVRTAD
+501 
-509 PEIEKAYREAQARM
+509 YREAQDRLHMVGGVATSARDLAD
-523 HQMGQKATDVN
+523 ATLWTV
-534 DVTEAIAFTV
+534 VTDIASIGSLALDATTLAV
-544 ASDFASLG
+544 QAFAPET
-552 ALAFDAVS
+552 A
-560 AATRAIG
+560 R
-567 GKTEFLDWVSSNIKA
+567 WMQNWSNGIKA
-582 ERAMAQEAMARE
+582 DRAWAQEQMSRE
-594 TTGMP
+594 VANMP
-599 YAESMAIQLTPSI
+599 YAGAMAIQLVPS
-612 VECLFSMIGAE
+612 VLECI
-623 ALLVGSAP
+623 GSAWY
-631 AGATT
+631 AQFLQKASALATPN
-636 SGLTQA
+636 SLMAFAQYEANVAKASNWANVIQA
-642 ARLSQSMTKTEEFLR
+642 S
-657 IGSMT
+657 

-677 RVAGTDYVDALNEG
+677 RVAGTDYVDAVNDG
-691 ASQSQ
+691 ASQMQ
-696 AMMYALVDGSIN
+696 AMAYALADGSLN

-733 RKALSAAL
+733 RKALIAAF

-751 VYQGIVERGI
+751 VYQGVVERGL
-761 SAVLLSQ
+761 SAMLLSH

-803 PRAAGKIREGAER
+803 PSAAGKIREGAER

-906 IQDNGYGDAVKAQ
+906 IQENGYGDAVKAQ

-976 AEAATRTAQEAQSSL
+976 AEAATRTAQEAQASL

-996 AIAERNA
+996 TIAERNA
-1003 ETAKAAPVK
+1003 ETAKAEPAK
-1012 AAPTNDA
+1012 AAPTDDA

-1086 QRQSGIDSI
+1086 QRQAGIDSI

-1112 GTDESNEALNSL
+1112 GTDEANEALNSL
-1124 DILGQYYS
+1124 DIIGQYYS

-1155 AESSAYTEKK
+1155 AESSAYTEEK

-1181 GGDTG
+1181 EGDTG
-1186 RAGSG
+1186 RAGSS

-1196 AERDGQRDGDNDES
+1196 AERDGQRNGGNDES
-1210 SGESSD
+1210 GGESSD
-1216 SGLGQPGGGSTV
+1216 SGLGQPGGGSAV

-1240 EKSSGEA
+1240 EKSSGGA
-1247 EPERLTDEIRKAI
+1247 EPARLTDEIRKSI
-1260 GEKYKEARIENWSD
+1260 GEKYKEAKIEDWSD

-1307 TQGLGVALEPTEGAR
+1307 TQGLGVALEPTEGSR

-1331 GRPTILIAADLA
+1331 GLPTILIAADLA

-1361 FKKNGRGATRGKLRM
+1361 FKKNGRGAMRGNLRM

-1405 GDENV
+1405 GDEYV
-1410 VCEEYASKVLA
+1410 ICEEYASKVLA

-1429 QKAIEKFVEDNAP
+1429 QKAIEKFVSDNAP
-1442 DFPVAAYIRKVKALD
+1442 DFPAAEYIVKIKTLD
-1457 ELYAAPKTVDQ
+1457 DLYAAPKTVDQ
-1468 FVEKKPGAP
+1468 FIEKKPGAP

-1483 LQDSKRPPA
+1483 PQDSKRPPA
-1492 PKKASTQARVLAE
+1492 PKKASPQARVLAE

-1519 KGMVRVADVRAEI
+1519 NDMVRVADVRATI

-1542 AEAAKAET
+1542 AEAE
-1550 PKAETQKAEAP
+1550 KAEAAKTEAP
-1561 KAETPTP
+1561 KTAKPTTVSPAKSDTPKPTSVRPNTQKINTPKDAKLLLSQLLDAAGKDSALRKSLDAVLADESLSAQMRADPVKALAAADLCRLRAESDESYDRYSRSLDTMRSKASMFQSSDAGINVNLRNEGYYKERRGEFSIKTPKGKTIPYEVVVDDKSATARRKDGRGGRVTVKRESGSETFENEVWGSDTFSKDSDAWLWHKLRQKLGETEYQPWVQPPWPQHSWSVTFDTNTGDPETYELTESYSGTFGTLTRKSDGQTVATKGEAASRSELIQEIESQIIQRENDRYQEAKAFYEDRLKALEGAFQKYSDEDLLSDVARTFKIIDINYEGGEYSPNEELISDAINGLKRGVFPARGMIEFIRTDWSMAKVPRPIRVSPSDQMSSELMDTQTLLKELRTAAGTSNGKGLTLRRAIDAAIDNREVGAQMLADPVKALAAAEVCRSATTAYNRIDWLIEDIAHRFAVLDADSDRGLVADGKRLADAINGLKRGVFPSRGDVAMVKPSGAIKGYEPDKSDTTKIKEAAKANEADPEAPKVSTP
-1568 VSPAKTEAP
+1568 ARVSPAKTEAP
-1577 KPEAPKP
+1577 K
-1584 EAPKTVKPT
+1584 
-1593 TVSPAK
+1593 VS
-1599 AETPK
+1599 T
-1604 ADTPKMSGPE
+1604 
-1614 YARSTLEKFLKEV
+1614 
-1627 KKDST
+1627 
-1632 IRRLV
+1632 
-1637 DAVLEDENLAEQ
+1637 
-1649 MRTNPAK
+1649 
-1656 LEAALMVCDTAAMEA
+1656 
-1671 DADVTRADWNIW
+1671 
-1683 GPLSTEAQR
+1683 
-1692 EDHALR
+1692 
-1698 YLYQNGIQP
+1698 
-1707 TFSARSM
+1707 
-1714 YGPRNEMYRERHGEF
+1714 
-1729 EVRERDGT
+1729 
-1737 MVPYEAV
+1737 
-1744 VDEFGHGVTARRKD
+1744 
-1758 GKGEPV
+1758 
-1764 TAYGHT
+1764 
-1770 DFEMW
+1770 
-1775 ESLLYQLGDTSNRPL
+1775 
-1790 TQPPWPK
+1790 
-1797 RSWSV
+1797 
-1802 TAKNAL
+1802 
-1808 GEPEKYI
+1808 
-1815 LTVYYDKKA
+1815 
-1824 GFIKRVSDGHTAT
+1824 
-1837 VLVDKLVS
+1837 
-1845 LSEVEYEM
+1845 
-1853 EELFRIGETDYNIQK
+1853 
-1868 EYESLE
+1868 
-1874 KEYGKKA
+1874 
-1881 KQWKSLETDSRL
+1881 
-1893 GAVEAT
+1893 
-1899 MTKEEVE
+1899 
-1906 RHLLKSKSPIRVQI
+1906 
-1920 KNQYGGEYVYYL
+1920 
-1932 SRFNGS
+1932 
-1938 DLDGLVPG
+1938 
-1946 KSFSPDEYV
+1946 
-1955 RIIRGELPDND
+1955 
-1966 THWAPIPV
+1966 
-1974 RTTLTGS
+1974 
-1981 TVEDVV
+1981 
-1987 RDAVDF
+1987 
-1993 VFEDKGR
+1993 
-2000 DELYTQRVM
+2000 
-2009 ERVLED
+2009 
-2015 ARQRRRDIREEIA
+2015 
-2028 RTFEK
+2028 
-2033 LDRSAA
+2033 
-2039 EYDSSKAK
+2039 
-2047 ESTKPKEA
+2047 
-2055 EPEAPKEETPKAETP
+2055 
-2070 KEEKP
+2070 
-2075 IRVAPAKTEAPKT
+2075 
-2088 AAPKTEAPKTEAPKT
+2088 
-2103 EAPKTE
+2103 
-2109 TPKTEA
+2109 
-2115 PKVSAPARVAPAKT
+2115 PARVAPAKT

-2140 APVRVATAKTET
+2140 TPARVA
-2152 PKTETPKTEAPKTA
+2152 
-2166 APKTEAPK
+2166 
-2174 TEAPKTEAPK
+2174 
-2184 TETPKSEAPK
+2184 
-2194 PTAVRPAKTETPKTE
+2194 PAKTETPKTE
-2209 APKTEAP
+2209 EPKTETPKPEAP
-2216 KPTTVVPAETLTP
+2216 KPTTVSPAETYTP
-2229 VEGAPE
+2229 VEGAPA
-2235 GLSLAQQSRIPKA
+2235 GLSIAQQSRIPKA
-2248 LAGLSGKSVGAVY
+2248 LAGLSGKSAGAVY
-2261 QTLIDTLL
+2261 QALIDTLL

-2276 YVGNDGAFNR
+2276 YVGDDGAFNR
-2286 AGGLKESLQNLLLA
+2286 AGRLKEGLQNLLLT

-2315 KRNNQFLNNG
+2315 RKNNQFMNNG

-2347 LRGTPGLLPSDR
+2347 LRWTPGLLPADR

-2375 FRTAQAIFDQMA
+2375 FRTAQAVFDQMA

-2411 EIYDQLGKRGGLKPT
+2411 EIYNQLGARGGLKPT
-2426 DIAALRRRAYDLYYD
+2426 EIASLRRSAYDLYYD

-2463 VGDRLADLRRR
+2463 VGDRLADLRSR
-2474 VALASVRE
+2474 VALASARE
-2482 KAARLKTEISGEQ
+2482 KAARLKTEISGEE
-2495 FTEMLKAEQA
+2495 FSEMLKAEQA

-2542 SYAIA
+2542 SYALA

-2554 IYQYEEQASTSER
+2554 TYQYEEQAST
-2567 GDEPT
+2567 GD
-2572 RLEKMVDPLAGD
+2572 RHGDPD
-2584 APAAT
+2584 PAAT

-2611 MRDIFAYSRLMK
+2611 MRDIFAYSHLMK

-2639 LIARAVLPGLNATL
+2639 LIASAVLPGLNATL
-2653 SPENIYSKRTASD
+2653 SPEMIYSKRSASD
-2666 IMRTDT
+2666 VMKKDT

-2705 RTDLVEKY
+2705 RLDLVEKY

-2765 PAEAVIEAE
+2765 PAEAVSEAE

-2817 RDEDEGASDEYEGLR
+2817 RDEDEGADDEYEGLR

-2855 TMDDDLSLQQES
+2855 TMDDDPSLQQES

-2882 RNRGVTSKEDA
+2882 RNRGITSTDGA

-2918 DAYLDDPRFAATLKN
+2918 DAYLEDPRFAATLKN

-2992 RLVETNFRIKEL
+2992 RLVEANFRIKEL

-3021 AENYKTVPGGAS
+3021 ADNYKTVPGGAS

-3078 LRSGMFSA
+3078 LRSDMFSA

-3100 RVDLNEIGDKLYR
+3100 RVDLNAIGDKLYR
-3113 DAVNRAIANNKK
+3113 DVVERAIANNKK

-3183 RADVVRDLRA
+3183 RAEVVRDLRA

-3234 PVRDTSSVNKRY
+3234 PVRDSSSVNKRY

-3385 ALYPEVRKLTPDQI
+3385 ALYPEVRKLTPEQI

-3596 FQQAHAADSD
+3596 FQKAQAEDSD

-3652 YQKVQKLM
+3652 YQKVQGLM
-3660 DFFNATTTPMKM
+3660 DFFNATTTPMKL
-3672 AITGVNA
+3672 AITGMNA

-3693 FVNTENKSLS
+3693 FVNTENKSVS
-3703 YGRGWLEACA
+3703 YGRGWIEACA

-3749 KAVKRVVKGTINVL
+3749 KVVKRVVKGTLNVL
-3763 SVVGETSES
+3763 SVIGETSES

-3851 GKTAVKGLLWA
+3851 GKTAAKGLMWA

-3872 RKAKNKE
+3872 RKAKDKE
-3879 KEFNELSDY
+3879 KEFNQLSDY

-3895 IPAGGHDWIRIAKT
+3895 VPAGDHKWIRIAKT

-4035 LTWMNVQRWV
+4035 LTWMNFQRWT
-4045 DGEYGFW
+4045 DGEYSFL
-4052 DLTEDSFQML
+4052 DLADDSFQML
-4062 LENTKQVFV
+4062 LDNTKQVFV

-4083 YYDMYSQLRSD
+4083 YYDMYSQLRGD
-4094 VASAKYKNGGATG
+4094 VADAKYKNGGATG

-4125 AMIQKL
+4125 ALIQKL

-4148 GKIVVLA
+4148 GQIVVLA

-4179 SVLGGEVCNEL
+4179 SILGGEVCNEL

-4248 EAATALVRSSR
+4248 EAATALIRSSR

-4284 SEFAELLKKRG
+4284 SEFAEMLKKRG

-4307 LAKVEAEYVLQGINN
+4307 LAKVEAEYVLQGVNN

-4344 YSFVLSTSVP
+4344 YSFVLSTNVP

-4359 QNDSDYVYNLNSRQQ
+4359 QTDSDYVYNLNSRQQ

-4384 YNDAMISVI
+4384 YNDAMLSVI

-4437 LRVSTSEELLD
+4437 LRVGTSEELLD

>member
-1 MAKVSTLGAIEREP
+1 MAKISTLGAIEREP
-15 IKVTPAKP
+15 IRVTP

-46 AQAAKV
+46 AQVAKV

-57 NRVKSQQ
+57 NRVKIQQ
-64 AEQRRQQAKQDNAAL
+64 DDQRRQQAKQENAAL

-90 QQMEQSIQDWRKTDA
+90 QQMEQSIQDWRTTDA
-105 GRQQAKQNNAAILGA
+105 GRQQAKQNNAAIIGA

-187 YNSGEATRAQLENAY
+187 YNNGEATRAQLENAY

-230 LREADSKSLSGS
+230 LRDADSKSLSGS

-312 EIGEISGLLGRRYNK
+312 EIGEISGLMGRRYNK
-327 AVGREREQFYAD
+327 AVERERERFYAD

-346 DDTAESIAERTAT
+346 DDTAESIAGRTAT
-359 LKADYEAAESAMQEA
+359 LKAEYEAAESAMQAA
-374 GRKYTADSD
+374 GKKYTADSD

-412 LNYERMQSLDDWA
+412 LNYARMQALDDWA

-447 FFLYQQTGD
+447 LFLYQQTGD

-488 KDAKADRYVDLPE
+488 KDAKADRIPDVATVPREVREASEDL
-501 FQSVRTAD
+501 
-509 PEIEKAYREAQARM
+509 YREAQDRLHMVGGVATSARDLAD
-523 HQMGQKATDVN
+523 ATFWTV
-534 DVTEAIAFTV
+534 VTDIASIGSLALDATTLAV
-544 ASDFASLG
+544 QAFAPET
-552 ALAFDAVS
+552 A
-560 AATRAIG
+560 R
-567 GKTEFLDWVSSNIKA
+567 WMQNWSNGIKA
-582 ERAMAQEAMARE
+582 DRAWAQEQMSRE
-594 TTGMP
+594 VANMP
-599 YAESMAIQLTPSI
+599 YAGAMAIQLVPS
-612 VECLFSMIGAE
+612 VLECI
-623 ALLVGSAP
+623 GSAWY
-631 AGATT
+631 AQFLQKASALATPN
-636 SGLTQA
+636 SLMAFAQYEANVAKASNWANVIQA
-642 ARLSQSMTKTEEFLR
+642 S
-657 IGSMT
+657 

-677 RVAGTDYVDALNEG
+677 RVAGTDYVDAVNDG
-691 ASQSQ
+691 ASQMQ
-696 AMMYALVDGSIN
+696 AMAYALADGSLN

-733 RKALSAAL
+733 RKALIAAF

-751 VYQGIVERGI
+751 VYQGVVERGL
-761 SAVLLSQ
+761 SAMLLSH

-789 EFIGGAAVSTIVGL
+789 EFIGGAAVSTIVGI
-803 PRAAGKIREGAER
+803 PSAAGKIREGAAR

-851 YENAVNLRI
+851 YEKAVNLRI
-860 AVVQATNQATA
+860 AVVQAVNQATA
-871 KRSVAEAGMSEEE
+871 KRVVAEEGLSEEE
-884 ILQSRIEAANPDKA
+884 ILQTRIEAANPDKA

-906 IQDNGYGDAVKAQ
+906 IQENGYGDAVKAQ

-928 LEGEMLTSEEAARLD
+928 LEGEMLTSEEVARLD

-1003 ETAKAAPVK
+1003 ETAKAAPAK

-1019 TADTKAQTDAPAK
+1019 AADTKAQTDAPSK

-1059 EAAITENKRHRDIR
+1059 ESAITENKRHRDIR
-1073 TEGRTLEQVFEGV
+1073 TEGRTLEQVFEDV
-1086 QRQSGIDSI
+1086 QRQAGIDSI

-1112 GTDESNEALNSL
+1112 GTDEANEALNSL

-1155 AESSAYTEKK
+1155 AEPSAYTEKK
-1165 TVKEDVKDDGG
+1165 TVKEDVKDGRAEG
-1176 KTADD
+1176 SDD
-1181 GGDTG
+1181 GGDTESVRRVG
-1186 RAGSG
+1186 GSLPGGDSDAAAGGPAEQIPGAGS
-1191 GGLVL
+1191 
-1196 AERDGQRDGDNDES
+1196 E
-1210 SGESSD
+1210 
-1216 SGLGQPGGGSTV
+1216 QPGGRPSGE
-1228 PPGSDAAGPDVS
+1228 GDADAAGTTLHPDD
-1240 EKSSGEA
+1240 GELEETIA
-1247 EPERLTDEIRKAI
+1247 GGSNNRLTSFSEE
-1260 GEKYKEARIENWSD
+1260 EKELMKQADPDLTIDHWTD
-1274 ASVSQL
+1274 APISQL
-1280 SEKEASSF
+1280 SDTEATLF
-1288 TQLMDLVRR
+1288 NKILDWIIDLS
-1297 ATGADVYLLN
+1297 GAKVFLVN
-1307 TQGLGVALEPTEGAR
+1307 TDGIGAYPYYYPDAKVPTPFVSGLTLRGNPSGIV
-1322 AAGEFVTIN
+1322 
-1331 GRPTILIAADLA
+1331 IAADAQRRPGVSLA
-1343 VSEYSP
+1343 
-1349 TRTLAHECIHAL
+1349 RTLTHEGLHAL
-1361 FKKNGRGATRGKLRM
+1361 IRKVGVKEMRGKLRATVM
-1376 KIMTDMTLLK
+1376 MNPTLLK
-1386 AYNAFKSSPMGKAY
+1386 GYDAFKKTPAGEFY
-1400 VKAAK
+1400 VARCSA
-1405 GDENV
+1405 DTV
-1410 VCEEYASKVLA
+1410 YEEYAAKVFA
-1421 HQYGTEAE
+1421 HQYGTETE
-1429 QKAIEKFVEDNAP
+1429 QQLIAKFVKDNIP
-1442 DFPVAAYIRKVKALD
+1442 DFPIEEYTKQMKELD
-1457 ELYAAPKTVDQ
+1457 KLHAEPKTVDQ
-1468 FVEKKPGAP
+1468 LIEKKPEAP

-1483 LQDSKRPPA
+1483 PQDSKRPPA
-1492 PKKASTQARVLAE
+1492 PKKASPQARVLAE

-1542 AEAAKAET
+1542 AEAAKSEAAKT
-1550 PKAETQKAEAP
+1550 EAP
-1561 KAETPTP
+1561 KTAKPTT

-1577 KPEAPKP
+1577 KT

-1599 AETPK
+1599 TETPK
-1604 ADTPKMSGPE
+1604 ADTPKS
-1614 YARSTLEKFLKEV
+1614 ST
-1627 KKDST
+1627 
-1632 IRRLV
+1632 
-1637 DAVLEDENLAEQ
+1637 
-1649 MRTNPAK
+1649 
-1656 LEAALMVCDTAAMEA
+1656 
-1671 DADVTRADWNIW
+1671 
-1683 GPLSTEAQR
+1683 
-1692 EDHALR
+1692 
-1698 YLYQNGIQP
+1698 
-1707 TFSARSM
+1707 
-1714 YGPRNEMYRERHGEF
+1714 
-1729 EVRERDGT
+1729 
-1737 MVPYEAV
+1737 
-1744 VDEFGHGVTARRKD
+1744 
-1758 GKGEPV
+1758 
-1764 TAYGHT
+1764 
-1770 DFEMW
+1770 
-1775 ESLLYQLGDTSNRPL
+1775 
-1790 TQPPWPK
+1790 
-1797 RSWSV
+1797 
-1802 TAKNAL
+1802 
-1808 GEPEKYI
+1808 
-1815 LTVYYDKKA
+1815 
-1824 GFIKRVSDGHTAT
+1824 
-1837 VLVDKLVS
+1837 
-1845 LSEVEYEM
+1845 
-1853 EELFRIGETDYNIQK
+1853 
-1868 EYESLE
+1868 
-1874 KEYGKKA
+1874 
-1881 KQWKSLETDSRL
+1881 
-1893 GAVEAT
+1893 
-1899 MTKEEVE
+1899 
-1906 RHLLKSKSPIRVQI
+1906 
-1920 KNQYGGEYVYYL
+1920 
-1932 SRFNGS
+1932 
-1938 DLDGLVPG
+1938 
-1946 KSFSPDEYV
+1946 
-1955 RIIRGELPDND
+1955 
-1966 THWAPIPV
+1966 PV
-1974 RTTLTGS
+1974 RVT
-1981 TVEDVV
+1981 
-1987 RDAVDF
+1987 
-1993 VFEDKGR
+1993 
-2000 DELYTQRVM
+2000 
-2009 ERVLED
+2009 
-2015 ARQRRRDIREEIA
+2015 
-2028 RTFEK
+2028 
-2033 LDRSAA
+2033 
-2039 EYDSSKAK
+2039 
-2047 ESTKPKEA
+2047 
-2055 EPEAPKEETPKAETP
+2055 
-2070 KEEKP
+2070 
-2075 IRVAPAKTEAPKT
+2075 PAKTG
-2088 AAPKTEAPKTEAPKT
+2088 
-2103 EAPKTE
+2103 APKTE

-2115 PKVSAPARVAPAKT
+2115 PKP
-2129 ETPKPEAPKVS
+2129 
-2140 APVRVATAKTET
+2140 
-2152 PKTETPKTEAPKTA
+2152 
-2166 APKTEAPK
+2166 
-2174 TEAPKTEAPK
+2174 
-2184 TETPKSEAPK
+2184 EAPK
-2194 PTAVRPAKTETPKTE
+2194 PTP
-2209 APKTEAP
+2209 
-2216 KPTTVVPAETLTP
+2216 VVPAETLTP

-2235 GLSLAQQSRIPKA
+2235 GLSIAQQSRIPKA

-2261 QTLIDTLL
+2261 QALIDTLL
-2269 PGGESAR
+2269 PGGERAR
-2276 YVGNDGAFNR
+2276 YVGDDGAFNR
-2286 AGGLKESLQNLLLA
+2286 AGRLKESLQNLLLT
-2300 FDKADILYVQ
+2300 FDKADILYVL

-2315 KRNNQFLNNG
+2315 KENNNFMNDG
-2325 STDVRLRRGYSMVS
+2325 SADVRLRRGYSMVS
-2339 IDPATKAE
+2339 IDHATEAE
-2347 LRGTPGLLPSDR
+2347 IRNTPGMLPAKFYATAASSAEFYAAEEAREKELAKKEAEAKKASGVKVADDIPVLLKSRPSR
-2359 RITQKTV
+2359 TV
-2366 AEAQQRMIY
+2366 AKPGTEKDGIDKAASIEAQQRMIY
-2375 FRTAQAIFDQMA
+2375 FRTAQAVFDQMA

-2402 NSDQGAILA
+2402 HSDQGSILV
-2411 EIYDQLGKRGGLKPT
+2411 EIYNQLGTRGGLKPT
-2426 DIAALRRRAYDLYYD
+2426 EIAALRRSAYDLYYD
-2441 KAVEYG
+2441 KAIEYG

-2463 VGDRLADLRRR
+2463 VGDRMAELRSR

-2482 KAARLKTEISGEQ
+2482 KTARTKTEFSGEL

-2505 AIDKMDSIKDL
+2505 AIDKMDSIRDL
-2516 AEKLNKKNY
+2516 AERLYKKHY

-2542 SYAIA
+2542 SYALA

-2554 IYQYEEQASTSER
+2554 TYQYEEQASTSDR
-2567 GDEPT
+2567 HGDP
-2572 RLEKMVDPLAGD
+2572 DPV
-2584 APAAT
+2584 AT
-2589 IFNQAAEDSMMQGF
+2589 IFNKAAEDSMTQGF

-2765 PAEAVIEAE
+2765 AAEAVIEAE

-2817 RDEDEGASDEYEGLR
+2817 RDEDEGTSDEYEGLR

-2855 TMDDDLSLQQES
+2855 TMDDDPSIQQES
-2867 YQFDPLYKAIVEEEL
+2867 YQFDPLYKAIVAEEL
-2882 RNRGVTSKEDA
+2882 RNRGITSTDGA

-2942 EPKVGTAAQV
+2942 EPKKGTAAQV

-3136 VEVLHDLVADS
+3136 VEALHDIVADS
-3147 DTVAEESETARVNR
+3147 DTVPEESETARVNR

-3183 RADVVRDLRA
+3183 RAEVVRDLRA

-3542 IEPIADQLASLIG
+3542 IEPIADQLASIIG
-3555 TYVKSYRSRMLVNNF
+3555 TYVKSYRSRMLVNNL

-3596 FQQAHAADSD
+3596 FQQAHAEDND

-3660 DFFNATTTPMKM
+3660 DFFNATTTPMKL
-3672 AITGVNA
+3672 AITGINM
-3679 FFSVRNVTR
+3679 FFAQRNIAR

-3693 FVNTENKSLS
+3693 FVNTENKSLA

-3749 KAVKRVVKGTINVL
+3749 KAVKRVVKGTMNVL
-3763 SVVGETSES
+3763 SVIGETSES

-3844 GKTIGFN
+3844 GKTIDFN

-3862 ILPEILFGLW
+3862 ILPEIFFDLL
-3872 RKAKNKE
+3872 RRIKDKE
-3879 KEFNELSDY
+3879 KEFNQLSDY

-3895 IPAGGHDWIRIAKT
+3895 VPAGDHKWIRIAKT

-3952 GLLIQLGWQLGRN
+3952 GLIWQLKGQLERN

-3996 VAYLIASI
+3996 FAYLIASI
-4004 TSKVFAELNPM
+4004 TSKVRAELNPM
-4015 AWDYILNYYFGDF
+4015 AVDYILNYYFGDF

-4035 LTWMNVQRWV
+4035 LTWMNVQRLA
-4045 DGEYGFW
+4045 DGEYSFL
-4052 DLTEDSFQML
+4052 DLAEDSFQMFL
-4062 LENTKQVFV
+4062 DNTKQVFV

-4125 AMIQKL
+4125 ALIQKL

-4148 GKIVVLA
+4148 GRIVVLA

-4179 SVLGGEVCNEL
+4179 SILGGEVCNEL

-4248 EAATALVRSSR
+4248 EAATALVRSSS

-4307 LAKVEAEYVLQGINN
+4307 LAKVEAEYVLQGVNN

-4335 VALDNYTSK
+4335 VALDSYASK

-4384 YNDAMISVI
+4384 YNDAMLSVI

-4427 LLDRENAKPT
+4427 LLDRENAKPV
-4437 LRVSTSEELLD
+4437 LRVSDKEELID

-4488 TTKPVSYVD
+4488 TTKPISYVD

-4584 TAAYVKKLLGW
+4584 TTAYVKKLLGW

>member
-15 IKVTPAKP
+15 IRVTP

-46 AQAAKV
+46 AQVAKV
-52 QRAQA
+52 QRAQE

-105 GRQQAKQNNAAILGA
+105 GRQQAKQNNAAIIGA

-132 DTSGKSALDIFRET
+132 DISGKSALDIFRET

-187 YNSGEATRAQLENAY
+187 YNNGEATRAQLENAY
-202 NKYMTAYYQYTP
+202 NEYMTAYYQYTP
-214 MYEAWETMRQ
+214 MYDAWETMRQ
-224 GGILEG
+224 GGLLEG
-230 LREADSKSLSGS
+230 LNDADSKTLSGS

-247 AAGEAASATLD
+247 AAGEAAADTLD

-303 YNADLFVAQ
+303 YNADLFVVQ
-312 EIGEISGLLGRRYNK
+312 EIGEISGLMGRRYNK
-327 AVGREREQFYAD
+327 AVEREREQFYSD

-346 DDTAESIAERTAT
+346 DDTAESIAGRTAS
-359 LKADYEAAESAMQEA
+359 LKAEYEAAESAMRAA
-374 GRKYTADSD
+374 GKKYTADSD

-405 EAYDVAR
+405 EAYDAAR
-412 LNYERMQSLDDWA
+412 LNYARMQSLDDWA

-509 PEIEKAYREAQARM
+509 PEIEKVYREAQARM
-523 HQMGQKATDVN
+523 HQMGQKATDIN
-534 DVTEAIAFTV
+534 DITEAIAFTV
-544 ASDFASLG
+544 VSDVASLG

-560 AATRAIG
+560 AATSLIG

-594 TTGMP
+594 TAGMP

-733 RKALSAAL
+733 RKALGAAL

-751 VYQGIVERGI
+751 VYQGIVERGL

-774 LDNKEAI
+774 LDNREAI

-803 PRAAGKIREGAER
+803 PRTAGKIREGADR

-851 YENAVNLRI
+851 YEKAVNLRI
-860 AVVQATNQATA
+860 AVVQAMNQATA
-871 KRSVAEAGMSEEE
+871 KRVVAEAGKSEEE
-884 ILQSRIEAANPDKA
+884 ILQLRIEAANPDKA

-906 IQDNGYGDAVKAQ
+906 IQENGYGDAVKAQ

-928 LEGEMLTSEEAARLD
+928 LEGEMLTSEEVARLD

-976 AEAATRTAQEAQSSL
+976 AEAATRTAQEAQASL

-996 AIAERNA
+996 TIAERNA
-1003 ETAKAAPVK
+1003 ETAKAT
-1012 AAPTNDA
+1012 PTNDA
-1019 TADTKAQTDAPAK
+1019 AADTKAQTDAPAK

-1086 QRQSGIDSI
+1086 QRQAGIDSI
-1095 MTYEEF
+1095 LTYEEF

-1112 GTDESNEALNSL
+1112 GTDEANEALNSL

-1155 AESSAYTEKK
+1155 VESSAYTEKK
-1165 TVKEDVKDDGG
+1165 TVKEDVKDGRAEG
-1176 KTADD
+1176 ADD
-1181 GGDTG
+1181 GGDTESVQRVG
-1186 RAGSG
+1186 GSLPGGDSDAAAGGPAEQIPGAGS
-1191 GGLVL
+1191 
-1196 AERDGQRDGDNDES
+1196 E
-1210 SGESSD
+1210 
-1216 SGLGQPGGGSTV
+1216 QPGGR
-1228 PPGSDAAGPDVS
+1228 P
-1240 EKSSGEA
+1240 SGEGDA
-1247 EPERLTDEIRKAI
+1247 DTAGTTLHPDDGELEETIAGGSNNRLTSFSEE
-1260 GEKYKEARIENWSD
+1260 EKELMKQADPDLTIDHWTD
-1274 ASVSQL
+1274 APISQL
-1280 SEKEASSF
+1280 SDTEATLF
-1288 TQLMDLVRR
+1288 NKILDWIIDLS
-1297 ATGADVYLLN
+1297 GAKVFLVN
-1307 TQGLGVALEPTEGAR
+1307 TDGIGAYPYYYPDAKVPTPFVSGLTLRGNPSGIV
-1322 AAGEFVTIN
+1322 
-1331 GRPTILIAADLA
+1331 IAADAQHRPGVSLA
-1343 VSEYSP
+1343 
-1349 TRTLAHECIHAL
+1349 RTLTHEGLHAL
-1361 FKKNGRGATRGKLRM
+1361 IRKVGVKEMRGKLRATVM
-1376 KIMTDMTLLK
+1376 MNPTLLK
-1386 AYNAFKSSPMGKAY
+1386 GYDAFKKTPAGEFY
-1400 VKAAK
+1400 VARFSA
-1405 GDENV
+1405 DTV
-1410 VCEEYASKVLA
+1410 YEEYAAKVFA
-1421 HQYGTEAE
+1421 HQYGTETE
-1429 QKAIEKFVEDNAP
+1429 QQLIAKFVKDNIP
-1442 DFPVAAYIRKVKALD
+1442 DFPIEEYTKQMKELD
-1457 ELYAAPKTVDQ
+1457 KLHAAPKTVDQ
-1468 FVEKKPGAP
+1468 LIEKKPGAP

-1483 LQDSKRPPA
+1483 PQDSKRPPA
-1492 PKKASTQARVLAE
+1492 PKKASPQARVLAE

-1542 AEAAKAET
+1542 AEAAKAE
-1550 PKAETQKAEAP
+1550 AAKAEAP
-1561 KAETPTP
+1561 KTAKPTT

-1577 KPEAPKP
+1577 KT

-1599 AETPK
+1599 TETPK
-1604 ADTPKMSGPE
+1604 ADTPKVSTP
-1614 YARSTLEKFLKEV
+1614 AR
-1627 KKDST
+1627 
-1632 IRRLV
+1632 
-1637 DAVLEDENLAEQ
+1637 
-1649 MRTNPAK
+1649 
-1656 LEAALMVCDTAAMEA
+1656 
-1671 DADVTRADWNIW
+1671 VT
-1683 GPLSTEAQR
+1683 
-1692 EDHALR
+1692 
-1698 YLYQNGIQP
+1698 
-1707 TFSARSM
+1707 
-1714 YGPRNEMYRERHGEF
+1714 
-1729 EVRERDGT
+1729 
-1737 MVPYEAV
+1737 
-1744 VDEFGHGVTARRKD
+1744 
-1758 GKGEPV
+1758 
-1764 TAYGHT
+1764 
-1770 DFEMW
+1770 
-1775 ESLLYQLGDTSNRPL
+1775 
-1790 TQPPWPK
+1790 
-1797 RSWSV
+1797 
-1802 TAKNAL
+1802 
-1808 GEPEKYI
+1808 
-1815 LTVYYDKKA
+1815 
-1824 GFIKRVSDGHTAT
+1824 
-1837 VLVDKLVS
+1837 
-1845 LSEVEYEM
+1845 
-1853 EELFRIGETDYNIQK
+1853 
-1868 EYESLE
+1868 
-1874 KEYGKKA
+1874 
-1881 KQWKSLETDSRL
+1881 
-1893 GAVEAT
+1893 
-1899 MTKEEVE
+1899 
-1906 RHLLKSKSPIRVQI
+1906 
-1920 KNQYGGEYVYYL
+1920 
-1932 SRFNGS
+1932 
-1938 DLDGLVPG
+1938 
-1946 KSFSPDEYV
+1946 
-1955 RIIRGELPDND
+1955 
-1966 THWAPIPV
+1966 
-1974 RTTLTGS
+1974 
-1981 TVEDVV
+1981 
-1987 RDAVDF
+1987 
-1993 VFEDKGR
+1993 
-2000 DELYTQRVM
+2000 
-2009 ERVLED
+2009 
-2015 ARQRRRDIREEIA
+2015 
-2028 RTFEK
+2028 
-2033 LDRSAA
+2033 
-2039 EYDSSKAK
+2039 
-2047 ESTKPKEA
+2047 
-2055 EPEAPKEETPKAETP
+2055 
-2070 KEEKP
+2070 
-2075 IRVAPAKTEAPKT
+2075 PAKTV
-2088 AAPKTEAPKTEAPKT
+2088 
-2103 EAPKTE
+2103 APKTE

-2115 PKVSAPARVAPAKT
+2115 PKP
-2129 ETPKPEAPKVS
+2129 TP
-2140 APVRVATAKTET
+2140 
-2152 PKTETPKTEAPKTA
+2152 
-2166 APKTEAPK
+2166 
-2174 TEAPKTEAPK
+2174 
-2184 TETPKSEAPK
+2184 
-2194 PTAVRPAKTETPKTE
+2194 
-2209 APKTEAP
+2209 
-2216 KPTTVVPAETLTP
+2216 VVPAETLTP

-2261 QTLIDTLL
+2261 QALIDTLL
-2269 PGGESAR
+2269 PGGERAR
-2276 YVGNDGAFNR
+2276 YVGDDGAFNR
-2286 AGGLKESLQNLLLA
+2286 AGRLKESLQNLLLT
-2300 FDKADILYVQ
+2300 FDKADILYVL

-2315 KRNNQFLNNG
+2315 KENNNFMNDG
-2325 STDVRLRRGYSMVS
+2325 SADVRLRRGYSMVS
-2339 IDPATKAE
+2339 IDHATEAE
-2347 LRGTPGLLPSDR
+2347 IRNTPGMLPAKFYATAASSAEFYAAEEAREKELAKKEAEAKKASGVKVADDIPVLLKSRPSR
-2359 RITQKTV
+2359 TV
-2366 AEAQQRMIY
+2366 AKPGTEKDGIDKAASIEAQQRMIY
-2375 FRTAQAIFDQMA
+2375 FRTAQAVFDQMA

-2402 NSDQGAILA
+2402 HSDQGAILV
-2411 EIYDQLGKRGGLKPT
+2411 EIYNQLGTRGGLKPT
-2426 DIAALRRRAYDLYYD
+2426 EIAALRRSAYDLYYD
-2441 KAVEYG
+2441 KAIEYG

-2482 KAARLKTEISGEQ
+2482 KAARTKTEFSGEQ

-2516 AEKLNKKNY
+2516 AERLYKKHY

-2542 SYAIA
+2542 SYALA

-2554 IYQYEEQASTSER
+2554 TYQYEEQAST
-2567 GDEPT
+2567 GD
-2572 RLEKMVDPLAGD
+2572 RHGDPD
-2584 APAAT
+2584 PVAT
-2589 IFNQAAEDSMMQGF
+2589 IFNKAAEDSMTQGF

-2882 RNRGVTSKEDA
+2882 RNRGITSKEDA

-2904 AGIRYERRTGSVDP
+2904 AGIRYEKRTGSVDP
-2918 DAYLDDPRFAATLKN
+2918 DAYLEDPRFAATLKN

-3078 LRSGMFSA
+3078 LRSGIFSA

-3113 DAVNRAIANNKK
+3113 DAVNRAIGNNKK

-3147 DTVAEESETARVNR
+3147 DTVPEESETARVNR

-3183 RADVVRDLRA
+3183 RAEVVRDLRA

-3234 PVRDTSSVNKRY
+3234 PVRDSSSVNKRY

-3267 KTPKEILHTIDR
+3267 KTPKEILRTIDR

-3349 IDRDAQNTL
+3349 IDRAAQNTL

-3371 SAEARA
+3371 SAEVRA

-3385 ALYPEVRKLTPDQI
+3385 ALYPEVRKLTPEQI

-3531 ALKPAKGSTKR
+3531 SLKPAKGSTKR
-3542 IEPIADQLASLIG
+3542 IEPIADQLASIIG

-3596 FQQAHAADSD
+3596 FQQAHADDSD

-3652 YQKVQKLM
+3652 YQKIQMVMKVG
-3660 DFFNATTTPMKM
+3660 NALTTPMKA
-3672 AITGVNA
+3672 AITGFNPNFA
-3679 FFSVRNVTR
+3679 FRNVQA
-3688 DVPTA
+3688 DIPNA
-3693 FVNTENKSLS
+3693 LVNTENHTVMYAKS
-3703 YGRGWLEACA
+3703 WVEACA

-3726 ALGGEHANIN
+3726 ALGGEHAHLKYSEI
-3736 YRKKGLVNAIDDP
+3736 GFVNTVDDP
-3749 KAVKRVVKGTINVL
+3749 HTLQKIGRGMVNTLGAI
-3763 SVVGETSES
+3763 GETTES

-3777 EFLATIRR
+3777 EFLATIKT

-3808 RAGWAARFANSWQPY
+3808 RAGYLSRIINSWQPY
-3823 FNPAIQGIAK
+3823 FNPSVQGIAK
-3833 VFRSVFESKTP
+3833 AFRSVFESKTP
-3844 GKTIGFN
+3844 GKVLGFSA
-3851 GKTAVKGLLWA
+3851 KTLTRGLLWS
-3862 ILPEILFGLW
+3862 ILPEIFFGLW
-3872 RKAKNKE
+3872 RKVKGKE

-3895 IPAGGHDWIRIAKT
+3895 IPIADHKWARIRKT

-3926 STGYERPFETYWD
+3926 ETGYENPFETYWE
-3939 ISIKGNFLPEVPV
+3939 ISIAGNLIPDLPLGPFLPF
-3952 GLLIQLGWQLGRN
+3952 LQLAKN
-3965 ENYAGSVIIP
+3965 KNYAGSVIIP
-3975 KTFDE
+3975 TSFDE
-3980 FKDTHP
+3980 FKETHP
-3986 MDVYDEDTSA
+3986 MEVYDEETSA
-3996 VAYLIASI
+3996 LAYLAATIASKI
-4004 TSKVFAELNPM
+4004 SVALNPM
-4015 AWDYILNYYFGDF
+4015 AVDYLLNYYFGDF
-4028 YSQIWEG
+4028 YSQLWRSITWE
-4035 LTWMNVQRWV
+4035 NVKHMT
-4045 DGEYGFW
+4045 DGEYTIL
-4052 DLTEDSFQML
+4052 DLVEDSAAML
-4062 LENTKQVFV
+4062 VLEGTKSYI

-4083 YYDMYSQLRSD
+4083 YYEMYKQLRGD
-4094 VASAKYKNGGATG
+4094 VSSAKYRNGGATG

-4112 VLAALSDQRYGYS
+4112 VLAALSDKRYGYS
-4125 AMIQKL
+4125 ALIQKL
-4131 AKEARSLPNGE
+4131 AKEARALPNGE
-4142 EKDQIK
+4142 EKNQIK
-4148 GKIVVLA
+4148 GQIVVLA

-4179 SVLGGEVCNEL
+4179 SILGGEVCNEL
-4190 IWLGEPDA
+4190 IWLGEPDD
-4198 GYNPE
+4198 GYNPK

-4217 RDPNNPNKQFKITG
+4217 RDPNNPNKQFKLTEEEGPRKEFI
-4231 DEGLRT
+4231 EGLRT
-4237 EFISAYEANFA
+4237 EFIAAYEANFA
-4248 EAATALVRSSR
+4248 EAATALIRSSR

-4335 VALDNYTSK
+4335 VALDSYASK
-4344 YSFVLSTSVP
+4344 YSFVLSTNVP

-4384 YNDAMISVI
+4384 YNDAMLSVI

-4437 LRVSTSEELLD
+4437 LRVSDKEELLD

-4569 NTTSTDREDPKVSKE
+4569 NTISTDREDPKVSKE

>member
-1 MAKVSTLGAIEREP
+1 MAKVSTLGAMEKEP

-46 AQAAKV
+46 AQVAKV

-57 NRVKSQQ
+57 NRAKSQQ

-79 VARTQASIRDR
+79 VARTQASIRD
-90 QQMEQSIQDWRKTDA
+90 QKQMEQSIQDWRKTDA

-174 NPLLADYNKLLES
+174 NPLLSDYNKLLES
-187 YNSGEATRAQLENAY
+187 YNNGEATRAQLENAY

-224 GGILEG
+224 GGLLEG
-230 LREADSKSLSGS
+230 LSDADSKSLSGS

-247 AAGEAASATLD
+247 AAGEAAADTLD

-271 AAAFADLGDDPDESK
+271 AKAFADLGDDPDESK

-303 YNADLFVAQ
+303 YNADLFVVQ
-312 EIGEISGLLGRRYNK
+312 EIGEISGLLGRSYNK
-327 AVGREREQFYAD
+327 AVEREREQFYSD

-359 LKADYEAAESAMQEA
+359 LKSDYEAAKTAMQEA
-374 GRKYTADSD
+374 GKKYTADSD

-405 EAYDVAR
+405 EAYDAAR
-412 LNYERMQSLDDWA
+412 LNYVRMQALDDWA
-425 SDPAHLESRSEWE
+425 SDPANMESRSEWE

-509 PEIEKAYREAQARM
+509 PEIEKVYREAQARM

-534 DVTEAIAFTV
+534 DLTEAIAFTV
-544 ASDFASLG
+544 VSDVASLG
-552 ALAFDAVS
+552 ALVFDAAS
-560 AATRAIG
+560 AATSLIG

-599 YAESMAIQLTPSI
+599 YAESMAIQLAPSI

-733 RKALSAAL
+733 RKAIGAAL

-751 VYQGIVERGI
+751 VYQGIVERGL
-761 SAVLLSQ
+761 SAVLLNQ

-774 LDNKEAI
+774 LGNKEAI

-803 PRAAGKIREGAER
+803 PRTAGKIREGAER

-834 RLPAIDPD
+834 RLPAIDPN

-860 AVVQATNQATA
+860 AVVQAMNQATA
-871 KRSVAEAGMSEEE
+871 KRVVAEAGMSEEE
-884 ILQSRIEAANPDKA
+884 ILQLRIEAANPDKA

-906 IQDNGYGDAVKAQ
+906 IQENGYGDAVKAQ

-996 AIAERNA
+996 AIAEKNA
-1003 ETAKAAPVK
+1003 ETAKAAPSK
-1012 AAPTNDA
+1012 ATPTNDA
-1019 TADTKAQTDAPAK
+1019 AADTKAQTDAPAK

-1086 QRQSGIDSI
+1086 QRQAGIDSI
-1095 MTYEEF
+1095 LTYEEF

-1112 GTDESNEALNSL
+1112 GTDEASEALNSL
-1124 DILGQYYS
+1124 DIIGQYYS

-1165 TVKEDVKDDGG
+1165 TVKEDVKDGRAEG
-1176 KTADD
+1176 SDD
-1181 GGDTG
+1181 GGDTESVRRVG
-1186 RAGSG
+1186 GS
-1191 GGLVL
+1191 LP
-1196 AERDGQRDGDNDES
+1196 D
-1210 SGESSD
+1210 GESAAAAGGPAEQIPGVGSE
-1216 SGLGQPGGGSTV
+1216 QPGGRPSGEE
-1228 PPGSDAAGPDVS
+1228 DANAAGTTVHPDDGER
-1240 EKSSGEA
+1240 EKTSTGGSNS
-1247 EPERLTDEIRKAI
+1247 RLTSFSAEVKALVKQAFPAATI
-1260 GEKYKEARIENWSD
+1260 DNWTD
-1274 ASVSQL
+1274 APISQL
-1280 SEKEASSF
+1280 SDAEATLF
-1288 TQLMDLVRR
+1288 NEIMDWIIDLSGANVFLVNTDGIGVNWKYDPN
-1297 ATGADVYLLN
+1297 AGDTG
-1307 TQGLGVALEPTEGAR
+1307 THHGLALRGDPSGI
-1322 AAGEFVTIN
+1322 F
-1331 GRPTILIAADLA
+1331 IAADLQHRPNF
-1343 VSEYSP
+1343 SP
-1349 TRTLAHECIHAL
+1349 AMTLAHEGLHVL
-1361 FKKNGRGATRGKLRM
+1361 FRKFGVKEMRGKLRTT
-1376 KIMTDMTLLK
+1376 IMMNPTLLK
-1386 AYNAFKSSPMGKAY
+1386 GYDAFKKTRAGEYY
-1400 VKAAK
+1400 V
-1405 GDENV
+1405 GHYSVDTV
-1410 VCEEYASKVLA
+1410 YEEYTAKVFA

-1429 QKAIEKFVEDNAP
+1429 QKLIAEFVKDNIPGFPIEEYTKQMKE
-1442 DFPVAAYIRKVKALD
+1442 LD
-1457 ELYAAPKTVDQ
+1457 KLHAAPKTVDQ
-1468 FVEKKPGAP
+1468 LIEKKPEAP

-1483 LQDSKRPPA
+1483 PQDSKRPPA
-1492 PKKASTQARVLAE
+1492 PKKASPQARVLAE

-1519 KGMVRVADVRAEI
+1519 NGMVRVTDVRAEI

-1542 AEAAKAET
+1542 AEAAKAE
-1550 PKAETQKAEAP
+1550 AAKAEAA
-1561 KAETPTP
+1561 KAEAAKAAKPTT

-1577 KPEAPKP
+1577 KT

-1599 AETPK
+1599 TETPK
-1604 ADTPKMSGPE
+1604 ADTPKS
-1614 YARSTLEKFLKEV
+1614 ST
-1627 KKDST
+1627 
-1632 IRRLV
+1632 
-1637 DAVLEDENLAEQ
+1637 
-1649 MRTNPAK
+1649 
-1656 LEAALMVCDTAAMEA
+1656 
-1671 DADVTRADWNIW
+1671 
-1683 GPLSTEAQR
+1683 
-1692 EDHALR
+1692 
-1698 YLYQNGIQP
+1698 
-1707 TFSARSM
+1707 
-1714 YGPRNEMYRERHGEF
+1714 
-1729 EVRERDGT
+1729 
-1737 MVPYEAV
+1737 
-1744 VDEFGHGVTARRKD
+1744 
-1758 GKGEPV
+1758 
-1764 TAYGHT
+1764 
-1770 DFEMW
+1770 
-1775 ESLLYQLGDTSNRPL
+1775 
-1790 TQPPWPK
+1790 
-1797 RSWSV
+1797 
-1802 TAKNAL
+1802 
-1808 GEPEKYI
+1808 
-1815 LTVYYDKKA
+1815 
-1824 GFIKRVSDGHTAT
+1824 
-1837 VLVDKLVS
+1837 
-1845 LSEVEYEM
+1845 
-1853 EELFRIGETDYNIQK
+1853 
-1868 EYESLE
+1868 
-1874 KEYGKKA
+1874 
-1881 KQWKSLETDSRL
+1881 
-1893 GAVEAT
+1893 
-1899 MTKEEVE
+1899 
-1906 RHLLKSKSPIRVQI
+1906 
-1920 KNQYGGEYVYYL
+1920 
-1932 SRFNGS
+1932 
-1938 DLDGLVPG
+1938 
-1946 KSFSPDEYV
+1946 
-1955 RIIRGELPDND
+1955 
-1966 THWAPIPV
+1966 PV
-1974 RTTLTGS
+1974 RVT
-1981 TVEDVV
+1981 
-1987 RDAVDF
+1987 
-1993 VFEDKGR
+1993 
-2000 DELYTQRVM
+2000 
-2009 ERVLED
+2009 
-2015 ARQRRRDIREEIA
+2015 
-2028 RTFEK
+2028 
-2033 LDRSAA
+2033 
-2039 EYDSSKAK
+2039 
-2047 ESTKPKEA
+2047 
-2055 EPEAPKEETPKAETP
+2055 
-2070 KEEKP
+2070 
-2075 IRVAPAKTEAPKT
+2075 PAKTG
-2088 AAPKTEAPKTEAPKT
+2088 
-2103 EAPKTE
+2103 APKTE

-2115 PKVSAPARVAPAKT
+2115 PKP
-2129 ETPKPEAPKVS
+2129 
-2140 APVRVATAKTET
+2140 
-2152 PKTETPKTEAPKTA
+2152 
-2166 APKTEAPK
+2166 
-2174 TEAPKTEAPK
+2174 
-2184 TETPKSEAPK
+2184 EAPK
-2194 PTAVRPAKTETPKTE
+2194 PTP
-2209 APKTEAP
+2209 
-2216 KPTTVVPAETLTP
+2216 VVPAETLTP

-2248 LAGLSGKSVGAVY
+2248 LASLSGKSVGSVY
-2261 QTLIDTLL
+2261 QALIDTLL
-2269 PGGESAR
+2269 PGGERAR
-2276 YVGNDGAFNR
+2276 YVGDDGAFNR
-2286 AGGLKESLQNLLLA
+2286 VGRLKESLQNLLLT
-2300 FDKADILYVQ
+2300 FDKADILYVL

-2315 KRNNQFLNNG
+2315 KENNNFMNDG
-2325 STDVRLRRGYSMVS
+2325 SADVRLRRGYSMVS
-2339 IDPATKAE
+2339 IDHATEAE
-2347 LRGTPGLLPSDR
+2347 IRNTPGMLPAKFYATAASSAEFYAAAEAREKELAKKEAEAKKASGVKVEDDIPVLLKSRPSR
-2359 RITQKTV
+2359 TV
-2366 AEAQQRMIY
+2366 AKPGSEKDDIDKAAASEAQQRMIY
-2375 FRTAQAIFDQMA
+2375 FRTAQAVFDQMA

-2402 NSDQGAILA
+2402 HSDQGAILA
-2411 EIYDQLGKRGGLKPT
+2411 EIYKQLGTRGGLKPT
-2426 DIAALRRRAYDLYYD
+2426 EIAALRRSAYDLYYD
-2441 KAVEYG
+2441 KAIEYG

-2463 VGDRLADLRRR
+2463 VGDRLAYLRRR

-2482 KAARLKTEISGEQ
+2482 KAARTKIEFSGEQ

-2516 AEKLNKKNY
+2516 AERLYKKHY

-2542 SYAIA
+2542 SYALA

-2554 IYQYEEQASTSER
+2554 TYQYEEQASTSDR
-2567 GDEPT
+2567 HGDP
-2572 RLEKMVDPLAGD
+2572 DPV
-2584 APAAT
+2584 AT

-2639 LIARAVLPGLNATL
+2639 LIASAVLPGLNATL

-2855 TMDDDLSLQQES
+2855 TMDDDPSLQQES
-2867 YQFDPLYKAIVEEEL
+2867 YQFDPLYKAIVAEEL
-2882 RNRGVTSKEDA
+2882 RNRGITSTDGA

-2933 VLEQREIPP
+2933 VLEQREIPT
-2942 EPKVGTAAQV
+2942 EPKKGTAAQV

-2967 DAVTKYRDETRGEGP
+2967 DAVTKYRDETRGEAP

-3078 LRSGMFSA
+3078 LRSGMLSA

-3183 RADVVRDLRA
+3183 RAEVVRDLRA

-3261 RKLNLS
+3261 RKHSLS

-3385 ALYPEVRKLTPDQI
+3385 ALYPEVRKLTPEQI

-3426 VLAVNDTFDDGTPIP
+3426 VLAVNDTFDDGSPIP

-3531 ALKPAKGSTKR
+3531 KLKPAKGSTKR
-3542 IEPIADQLASLIG
+3542 IEPIADQLASIIS

-3652 YQKVQKLM
+3652 YQKVQGLM
-3660 DFFNATTTPMKM
+3660 DFFNATTTPMKL
-3672 AITGVNA
+3672 AITGMNV

-3693 FVNTENKSLS
+3693 FVNTENKSTS

-3749 KAVKRVVKGTINVL
+3749 KLLKRVAKGTMNVL
-3763 SVVGETSES
+3763 STIGETSES

-3808 RAGWAARFANSWQPY
+3808 RAGWFARFANSWQPY

-3851 GKTAVKGLLWA
+3851 GKTAVKGLMWS
-3862 ILPEILFGLW
+3862 ILPELLFALW
-3872 RKAKNKE
+3872 RKAKDKE
-3879 KEFNELSDY
+3879 KEFNQLSDY

-3895 IPAGGHDWIRIAKT
+3895 IPAGDHKWIRIAKT

-3926 STGYERPFETYWD
+3926 ATGYERPFETYWD

-3952 GLLIQLGWQLGRN
+3952 GLIWQLKGQLERN

-3986 MDVYDEDTSA
+3986 MDVYDENTSA

-4004 TSKVFAELNPM
+4004 TSKVRAELNPM

-4045 DGEYGFW
+4045 DGEYSFL

-4094 VASAKYKNGGATG
+4094 VASAKYKNGGPTG

-4112 VLAALSDQRYGYS
+4112 VLKALSGRRYGYS
-4125 AMIQKL
+4125 ALIQKL

-4148 GKIVVLA
+4148 GQIVVLA

-4161 YNRCMSGE
+4161 YDRCMSGE

-4179 SVLGGEVCNEL
+4179 SILGGEVCNEL
-4190 IWLGEPDA
+4190 IWLGKPDA
-4198 GYNPE
+4198 GYNPK

-4217 RDPNNPNKQFKITG
+4217 RDPNNPNRQFKITG
-4231 DEGLRT
+4231 DDGLRM

-4248 EAATALVRSSR
+4248 EAATALIRSSS

-4335 VALDNYTSK
+4335 VALDSYASK

-4384 YNDAMISVI
+4384 YNDAMLSVI

-4437 LRVSTSEELLD
+4437 LRVSTSEELID

>member
-1 MAKVSTLGAIEREP
+1 MAKVSTLGDIEREP

-46 AQAAKV
+46 AQVAKA

-187 YNSGEATRAQLENAY
+187 YNNGEATRAQLENAY

-214 MYEAWETMRQ
+214 MYEAWETLRQ

-359 LKADYEAAESAMQEA
+359 LKADYEAAESAMQAA
-374 GRKYTADSD
+374 GKKYTADYD

-488 KDAKADRYVDLPE
+488 KDARADRYVDLPE

-509 PEIEKAYREAQARM
+509 PEIEKVYREAQARM

-582 ERAMAQEAMARE
+582 ERSMAQEAMARE
-594 TTGMP
+594 TAGMP

-751 VYQGIVERGI
+751 VYQGIVERGL

-803 PRAAGKIREGAER
+803 PRTAGKIREGAER

-851 YENAVNLRI
+851 YEKAVNLRI

-871 KRSVAEAGMSEEE
+871 KRSVAEAGKSEEE
-884 ILQSRIEAANPDKA
+884 ILQLRIEAANPDKA

-906 IQDNGYGDAVKAQ
+906 IQENGYGDAVKAQ

-1003 ETAKAAPVK
+1003 ETAKAT
-1012 AAPTNDA
+1012 PTNDA
-1019 TADTKAQTDAPAK
+1019 AADTKAQTDAPAK

-1045 LNKEIRRARGKTAQ
+1045 LHKEIRRARGKSAQ

-1086 QRQSGIDSI
+1086 QRQAGIDSI
-1095 MTYEEF
+1095 LTYEEF
-1101 RKSDMVRSTST
+1101 RKSDMARSTST

-1155 AESSAYTEKK
+1155 AEPSAYTEKK
-1165 TVKEDVKDDGG
+1165 TVKEDAKDDGG

-1181 GGDTG
+1181 GGDTESVQRVG
-1186 RAGSG
+1186 GSLPGGDSDAAAGGPAEQIPGAGS
-1191 GGLVL
+1191 
-1196 AERDGQRDGDNDES
+1196 E
-1210 SGESSD
+1210 
-1216 SGLGQPGGGSTV
+1216 QPGGRPSGE
-1228 PPGSDAAGPDVS
+1228 GDADAAGTTLHPDD
-1240 EKSSGEA
+1240 GELEETIA
-1247 EPERLTDEIRKAI
+1247 GGSNSRLTSFSEE
-1260 GEKYKEARIENWSD
+1260 EKELMKQADPDLTIDHWTD
-1274 ASVSQL
+1274 APISQL
-1280 SEKEASSF
+1280 SDTEATLF
-1288 TQLMDLVRR
+1288 NKILDWIIDLS
-1297 ATGADVYLLN
+1297 GAKVFLVN
-1307 TQGLGVALEPTEGAR
+1307 TDGIGAYPYYYPDAKVPTPFVSGLTLRGNPSGIV
-1322 AAGEFVTIN
+1322 
-1331 GRPTILIAADLA
+1331 IAADAQHRPGVSLA
-1343 VSEYSP
+1343 
-1349 TRTLAHECIHAL
+1349 RTLTHEGLHAL
-1361 FKKNGRGATRGKLRM
+1361 IRKFGFKETRGKLRATVM
-1376 KIMTDMTLLK
+1376 MNPTLLK
-1386 AYNAFKSSPMGKAY
+1386 GYDAFKKTPAGEFY
-1400 VKAAK
+1400 VARFSA
-1405 GDENV
+1405 DTV
-1410 VCEEYASKVLA
+1410 YEEYAAKVFA

-1429 QKAIEKFVEDNAP
+1429 QKLIAKFVKDNIP
-1442 DFPVAAYIRKVKALD
+1442 DFPIEEYTKQMKELD
-1457 ELYAAPKTVDQ
+1457 KLHAEPKTVDQ
-1468 FVEKKPGAP
+1468 LIEKKPGVP
-1477 DGETPP
+1477 DGEPP
-1483 LQDSKRPPA
+1483 PPPDSKRPPA
-1492 PKKASTQARVLAE
+1492 PKKASPQARVLAE

-1519 KGMVRVADVRAEI
+1519 NGMVRVADVRAEI

-1542 AEAAKAET
+1542 AEAAKAE
-1550 PKAETQKAEAP
+1550 A
-1561 KAETPTP
+1561 
-1568 VSPAKTEAP
+1568 AKTEAP
-1577 KPEAPKP
+1577 KTAKPTTVSSAKTEAPKT

-1599 AETPK
+1599 TETPK
-1604 ADTPKMSGPE
+1604 ADTPKV
-1614 YARSTLEKFLKEV
+1614 ST
-1627 KKDST
+1627 
-1632 IRRLV
+1632 
-1637 DAVLEDENLAEQ
+1637 
-1649 MRTNPAK
+1649 
-1656 LEAALMVCDTAAMEA
+1656 
-1671 DADVTRADWNIW
+1671 
-1683 GPLSTEAQR
+1683 
-1692 EDHALR
+1692 
-1698 YLYQNGIQP
+1698 
-1707 TFSARSM
+1707 
-1714 YGPRNEMYRERHGEF
+1714 
-1729 EVRERDGT
+1729 
-1737 MVPYEAV
+1737 
-1744 VDEFGHGVTARRKD
+1744 
-1758 GKGEPV
+1758 
-1764 TAYGHT
+1764 
-1770 DFEMW
+1770 
-1775 ESLLYQLGDTSNRPL
+1775 
-1790 TQPPWPK
+1790 
-1797 RSWSV
+1797 
-1802 TAKNAL
+1802 
-1808 GEPEKYI
+1808 
-1815 LTVYYDKKA
+1815 
-1824 GFIKRVSDGHTAT
+1824 
-1837 VLVDKLVS
+1837 
-1845 LSEVEYEM
+1845 
-1853 EELFRIGETDYNIQK
+1853 
-1868 EYESLE
+1868 
-1874 KEYGKKA
+1874 
-1881 KQWKSLETDSRL
+1881 
-1893 GAVEAT
+1893 
-1899 MTKEEVE
+1899 
-1906 RHLLKSKSPIRVQI
+1906 
-1920 KNQYGGEYVYYL
+1920 
-1932 SRFNGS
+1932 
-1938 DLDGLVPG
+1938 
-1946 KSFSPDEYV
+1946 
-1955 RIIRGELPDND
+1955 
-1966 THWAPIPV
+1966 PV
-1974 RTTLTGS
+1974 RVT
-1981 TVEDVV
+1981 
-1987 RDAVDF
+1987 
-1993 VFEDKGR
+1993 
-2000 DELYTQRVM
+2000 
-2009 ERVLED
+2009 
-2015 ARQRRRDIREEIA
+2015 
-2028 RTFEK
+2028 
-2033 LDRSAA
+2033 
-2039 EYDSSKAK
+2039 
-2047 ESTKPKEA
+2047 
-2055 EPEAPKEETPKAETP
+2055 
-2070 KEEKP
+2070 
-2075 IRVAPAKTEAPKT
+2075 PAKTG
-2088 AAPKTEAPKTEAPKT
+2088 
-2103 EAPKTE
+2103 APKTE

-2115 PKVSAPARVAPAKT
+2115 PKP
-2129 ETPKPEAPKVS
+2129 
-2140 APVRVATAKTET
+2140 
-2152 PKTETPKTEAPKTA
+2152 
-2166 APKTEAPK
+2166 
-2174 TEAPKTEAPK
+2174 
-2184 TETPKSEAPK
+2184 EAPK
-2194 PTAVRPAKTETPKTE
+2194 PTP
-2209 APKTEAP
+2209 
-2216 KPTTVVPAETLTP
+2216 VVPAETLTP

-2261 QTLIDTLL
+2261 QALIDTLL

-2276 YVGNDGAFNR
+2276 YVGDDGAFNR
-2286 AGGLKESLQNLLLA
+2286 AGGMKESLQNLLLT

-2347 LRGTPGLLPSDR
+2347 LRGTPGLLPADR

-2375 FRTAQAIFDQMA
+2375 FRTAQAVFDQMA

-2639 LIARAVLPGLNATL
+2639 LIASAVLPGLNATL

-2765 PAEAVIEAE
+2765 AAEAVIEAE

-2784 ISRQT
+2784 IGRQT

-2817 RDEDEGASDEYEGLR
+2817 RDEDEESSDEYEGLR

-2855 TMDDDLSLQQES
+2855 TMDDDDLSLQQES

-2882 RNRGVTSKEDA
+2882 RNRGITSKEDA

-2904 AGIRYERRTGSVDP
+2904 AGIRYEKRTGSVDP
-2918 DAYLDDPRFAATLKN
+2918 DAYLEDPRFAATLKN

-2942 EPKVGTAAQV
+2942 EPKKGTAAQV

-3021 AENYKTVPGGAS
+3021 ADNYKTVPGGAS

-3147 DTVAEESETARVNR
+3147 DTVPEESETARVNR

-3183 RADVVRDLRA
+3183 RAEVVRDLRA

-3202 VGYTEKTRQ
+3202 VGYTETTRQ

-3234 PVRDTSSVNKRY
+3234 PVRDSSSVDKRY

-3385 ALYPEVRKLTPDQI
+3385 ALYPEVRKLTPEQI

-3542 IEPIADQLASLIG
+3542 IEPIADQLASIIG

-3652 YQKVQKLM
+3652 YQKVQGLM
-3660 DFFNATTTPMKM
+3660 DFFNATTTPMKL
-3672 AITGVNA
+3672 AITGVNV

-3693 FVNTENKSLS
+3693 FVNTENKPLS

-3749 KAVKRVVKGTINVL
+3749 KAVKRVVKGTMNVL
-3763 SVVGETSES
+3763 SVIGETSES

-3808 RAGWAARFANSWQPY
+3808 RAGWFARFANSWQPY
-3823 FNPAIQGIAK
+3823 FNPAVQGIAK

-3872 RKAKNKE
+3872 RKAKDKE
-3879 KEFNELSDY
+3879 KEFNQLSDY

-3895 IPAGGHDWIRIAKT
+3895 IPAGDHKWIRIAKT

-3939 ISIKGNFLPEVPV
+3939 ISIKGNFLPELPV
-3952 GLLIQLGWQLGRN
+3952 GLIWQLKGQLERN

-3986 MDVYDEDTSA
+3986 MDVYDENTSA
-3996 VAYLIASI
+3996 FAYLIASI
-4004 TSKVFAELNPM
+4004 TSKVRAGLNPM
-4015 AWDYILNYYFGDF
+4015 AVDYILNYYFGDF

-4035 LTWMNVQRWV
+4035 LTWMNVQRWT
-4045 DGEYGFW
+4045 DGEYSFW

-4125 AMIQKL
+4125 ALIQKL
-4131 AKEARSLPNGE
+4131 AKEARALPNGE

-4248 EAATALVRSSR
+4248 EAATALIRSSR

-4284 SEFAELLKKRG
+4284 SEFAEMLKKRG

-4437 LRVSTSEELLD
+4437 LRVSDKEELID

-4478 LSDEYSFQPP
+4478 LSDEYSFHPP

-4541 AQKAERLNAMRSKL
+4541 AQKAERLNAMRSRL

-4569 NTTSTDREDPKVSKE
+4569 NTASTDREDPKVSKE

>member
-1 MAKVSTLGAIEREP
+1 MAKVSTLGAIEKEP
-15 IKVTPAKP
+15 IRVTP

-29 EPVNT
+29 DPVNT

-46 AQAAKV
+46 AQVAKV

-64 AEQRRQQAKQDNAAL
+64 TEQRRQQAKQDNAAL
-79 VARTQASIRDR
+79 VARTQASIRDQ
-90 QQMEQSIQDWRKTDA
+90 QQMEPSIQDWRKTDA
-105 GRQQAKQNNAAILGA
+105 GRQQAKQNNAAIIGA

-187 YNSGEATRAQLENAY
+187 YNNGEATRAQLENAY
-202 NKYMTAYYQYTP
+202 NKYMTAYHQYTP
-214 MYEAWETMRQ
+214 MYEAWETLRQ
-224 GGILEG
+224 GGVLEG
-230 LREADSKSLSGS
+230 LRDADSKSLSGS

-247 AAGEAASATLD
+247 AAGEAASDTLD

-286 IQHLNELVS
+286 IQHLNDLVS

-312 EIGEISGLLGRRYNK
+312 EIGEISGLLGRSYNK
-327 AVGREREQFYAD
+327 AVEREREQFYSD

-346 DDTAESIAERTAT
+346 DDTAESIAGRTAT
-359 LKADYEAAESAMQEA
+359 LKADYEAAKTAMQEA
-374 GRKYTADSD
+374 GKKYTADSD

-412 LNYERMQSLDDWA
+412 LNYERMQALDDWA
-425 SDPAHLESRSEWE
+425 SDPSNMESRSEWE

-488 KDAKADRYVDLPE
+488 KDARADRYVDLPE
-501 FQSVRTAD
+501 FQSVRTTD
-509 PEIEKAYREAQARM
+509 PEIEKVYREAQARM
-523 HQMGQKATDVN
+523 HQMGQKATDIN
-534 DVTEAIAFTV
+534 DITEAIAFTV
-544 ASDFASLG
+544 VSDFASLG

-560 AATRAIG
+560 AATSLIG

-594 TTGMP
+594 TAGMP

-623 ALLVGSAP
+623 ALLVGAAP

-733 RKALSAAL
+733 RKAFIAAL

-751 VYQGIVERGI
+751 VYQGIVERGL

-803 PRAAGKIREGAER
+803 PRTAGKIREGADR

-821 DLNRVNM
+821 DLNRANM

-834 RLPAIDPD
+834 RLPAIDPE

-851 YENAVNLRI
+851 YEKAVNLRI
-860 AVVQATNQATA
+860 AVVQAVNQATA

-884 ILQSRIEAANPDKA
+884 ILQLRIEAANPDKA

-906 IQDNGYGDAVKAQ
+906 IQENGYGDAVKAQ

-976 AEAATRTAQEAQSSL
+976 AEAAARTAQEAQSSL

-1012 AAPTNDA
+1012 ATPTNDA
-1019 TADTKAQTDAPAK
+1019 AADTKAQTDAPSK

-1045 LNKEIRRARGKTAQ
+1045 LNKEIRRARGKNAQ

-1086 QRQSGIDSI
+1086 QRQAGIDSI

-1112 GTDESNEALNSL
+1112 GTDEASEALNSL
-1124 DILGQYYS
+1124 DIIGQYYS
-1132 YLTGMG
+1132 YLTGIG

-1176 KTADD
+1176 KTADG

-1216 SGLGQPGGGSTV
+1216 SGLGQPGGGSAV
-1228 PPGSDAAGPDVS
+1228 PSGSDTAGSDVS
-1240 EKSSGEA
+1240 EKSSGGA
-1247 EPERLTDEIRKAI
+1247 EPARLTDEVRKAI
-1260 GEKYKEARIENWSD
+1260 GEKYKEAKIKDWSD

-1280 SEKEASSF
+1280 SEREASSF
-1288 TQLMDLVRR
+1288 TQLTDLVRR

-1307 TQGLGVALEPTEGAR
+1307 TQGLGVALEPTEGSR

-1376 KIMTDMTLLK
+1376 KIMADMTLLK

-1405 GDENV
+1405 GDEYV
-1410 VCEEYASKVLA
+1410 ICEEYASKVLA

-1442 DFPVAAYIRKVKALD
+1442 DFPAAAYIRKVRELD
-1457 ELYAAPKTVDQ
+1457 KLHAEPKTVDQ
-1468 FVEKKPGAP
+1468 LIEKKPGAP

-1483 LQDSKRPPA
+1483 PQDSKRPPS
-1492 PKKASTQARVLAE
+1492 PKKASPQARVLAE

-1542 AEAAKAET
+1542 AEAAKAEAAKT
-1550 PKAETQKAEAP
+1550 EAP
-1561 KAETPTP
+1561 KTAKPTT

-1577 KPEAPKP
+1577 KT

-1599 AETPK
+1599 TETPK
-1604 ADTPKMSGPE
+1604 ADTPK
-1614 YARSTLEKFLKEV
+1614 AST
-1627 KKDST
+1627 
-1632 IRRLV
+1632 
-1637 DAVLEDENLAEQ
+1637 
-1649 MRTNPAK
+1649 
-1656 LEAALMVCDTAAMEA
+1656 
-1671 DADVTRADWNIW
+1671 
-1683 GPLSTEAQR
+1683 
-1692 EDHALR
+1692 
-1698 YLYQNGIQP
+1698 
-1707 TFSARSM
+1707 
-1714 YGPRNEMYRERHGEF
+1714 
-1729 EVRERDGT
+1729 
-1737 MVPYEAV
+1737 
-1744 VDEFGHGVTARRKD
+1744 
-1758 GKGEPV
+1758 
-1764 TAYGHT
+1764 
-1770 DFEMW
+1770 
-1775 ESLLYQLGDTSNRPL
+1775 
-1790 TQPPWPK
+1790 
-1797 RSWSV
+1797 
-1802 TAKNAL
+1802 
-1808 GEPEKYI
+1808 
-1815 LTVYYDKKA
+1815 
-1824 GFIKRVSDGHTAT
+1824 
-1837 VLVDKLVS
+1837 
-1845 LSEVEYEM
+1845 
-1853 EELFRIGETDYNIQK
+1853 
-1868 EYESLE
+1868 
-1874 KEYGKKA
+1874 
-1881 KQWKSLETDSRL
+1881 
-1893 GAVEAT
+1893 
-1899 MTKEEVE
+1899 
-1906 RHLLKSKSPIRVQI
+1906 
-1920 KNQYGGEYVYYL
+1920 
-1932 SRFNGS
+1932 
-1938 DLDGLVPG
+1938 
-1946 KSFSPDEYV
+1946 
-1955 RIIRGELPDND
+1955 
-1966 THWAPIPV
+1966 
-1974 RTTLTGS
+1974 
-1981 TVEDVV
+1981 
-1987 RDAVDF
+1987 
-1993 VFEDKGR
+1993 
-2000 DELYTQRVM
+2000 
-2009 ERVLED
+2009 
-2015 ARQRRRDIREEIA
+2015 
-2028 RTFEK
+2028 
-2033 LDRSAA
+2033 
-2039 EYDSSKAK
+2039 
-2047 ESTKPKEA
+2047 
-2055 EPEAPKEETPKAETP
+2055 
-2070 KEEKP
+2070 
-2075 IRVAPAKTEAPKT
+2075 
-2088 AAPKTEAPKTEAPKT
+2088 
-2103 EAPKTE
+2103 
-2109 TPKTEA
+2109 
-2115 PKVSAPARVAPAKT
+2115 
-2129 ETPKPEAPKVS
+2129 
-2140 APVRVATAKTET
+2140 PVRVAPAKTET
-2152 PKTETPKTEAPKTA
+2152 PKTETPKTEAPK
-2166 APKTEAPK
+2166 P
-2174 TEAPKTEAPK
+2174 
-2184 TETPKSEAPK
+2184 TPVA
-2194 PTAVRPAKTETPKTE
+2194 
-2209 APKTEAP
+2209 
-2216 KPTTVVPAETLTP
+2216 PAETLAP

-2235 GLSLAQQSRIPKA
+2235 GLSLAQQNRIPKA

-2261 QTLIDTLL
+2261 QALIDTLF
-2269 PGGESAR
+2269 PGGERAR
-2276 YVGNDGAFNR
+2276 YVGDDGAFNR
-2286 AGGLKESLQNLLLA
+2286 AGRLKESLQNLLLT

-2347 LRGTPGLLPSDR
+2347 LRWTPGLLPADR

-2375 FRTAQAIFDQMA
+2375 FRTAQAVFDQMA

-2402 NSDQGAILA
+2402 HSDQGAILV
-2411 EIYDQLGKRGGLKPT
+2411 EIYNQLGKRGGLKPT
-2426 DIAALRRRAYDLYYD
+2426 EIAALRRSAYDLYYD
-2441 KAVEYG
+2441 KAIEYG

-2463 VGDRLADLRRR
+2463 VGDRLADLRSR
-2474 VALASVRE
+2474 VALASARE
-2482 KAARLKTEISGEQ
+2482 KAARLKTEISGEE
-2495 FTEMLKAEQA
+2495 FSEMLKAEQA
-2505 AIDKMDSIKDL
+2505 AIDKMDSIRDL

-2542 SYAIA
+2542 SYALA

-2554 IYQYEEQASTSER
+2554 TYQYEEQAST
-2567 GDEPT
+2567 GD
-2572 RLEKMVDPLAGD
+2572 RHGDPD
-2584 APAAT
+2584 PVAT
-2589 IFNQAAEDSMMQGF
+2589 IFNKAAEDSMTQGF

-2639 LIARAVLPGLNATL
+2639 LIASAVLPGLNATL
-2653 SPENIYSKRTASD
+2653 SPEMIYSKRTASD
-2666 IMRTDT
+2666 IMETDT

-2679 ETTGTMREWATN
+2679 EVTGTMREWATN

-2698 SFGREGK
+2698 SFGRDGK
-2705 RTDLVEKY
+2705 RLDLVEKY

-2726 AFATAKEDL
+2726 ALVTAKEDL

-2765 PAEAVIEAE
+2765 AAEAVIEAE

-2855 TMDDDLSLQQES
+2855 TMDDDPSLQQES

-2882 RNRGVTSKEDA
+2882 RNRGITSKEDA

-2967 DAVTKYRDETRGEGP
+2967 DAVTKYRDETRGESP

-3021 AENYKTVPGGAS
+3021 ADNYKTVPSGAS

-3100 RVDLNEIGDKLYR
+3100 RVDLNKIGDKLYG
-3113 DAVNRAIANNKK
+3113 DAVERAIANNKK

-3131 ATYDD
+3131 TNYDD

-3161 RAEVVKA
+3161 RAEVVKV

-3183 RADVVRDLRA
+3183 RAEVVRDLRA

-3222 AEEAKSGKPIRV
+3222 AETAKSGKPIRV
-3234 PVRDTSSVNKRY
+3234 PVRDSSSVAKRY

-3261 RKLNLS
+3261 KQLSLS

-3279 LGFNDCEA
+3279 LAFNDCEA

-3596 FQQAHAADSD
+3596 FQKAQAEDSD

-3652 YQKVQKLM
+3652 YQKVQWLM

-3672 AITGVNA
+3672 AITGVNV
-3679 FFSVRNVTR
+3679 FFAGRNIAR

-3693 FVNTENKSLS
+3693 FVNTENRSLS
-3703 YGRGWLEACA
+3703 YGRGWIEACA

-3749 KAVKRVVKGTINVL
+3749 KILKRVAKGTINVL
-3763 SVVGETSES
+3763 SVIGETSES

-3823 FNPAIQGIAK
+3823 FNPAIQGVAK

-3844 GKTIGFN
+3844 GKTIDFN

-3862 ILPEILFGLW
+3862 ILPEVFFGLL
-3872 RKAKNKE
+3872 RRIKDKE
-3879 KEFNELSDY
+3879 KEFNQLSDY

-3895 IPAGGHDWIRIAKT
+3895 VPAGDHKWIRIAKT

-3939 ISIKGNFLPEVPV
+3939 ISIKGNFLPELPV
-3952 GLLIQLGWQLGRN
+3952 GLIMQLKGQIDRN

-3986 MDVYDEDTSA
+3986 MDVYDENTSA
-3996 VAYLIASI
+3996 FAYLIASI
-4004 TSKVFAELNPM
+4004 TSKVRAGLNPM
-4015 AWDYILNYYFGDF
+4015 AVDYILNYYFGDF

-4035 LTWMNVQRWV
+4035 LTWMNVQRWT
-4045 DGEYGFW
+4045 DGEYSFW

-4062 LENTKQVFV
+4062 LENTEQVFV

-4125 AMIQKL
+4125 ALIQKL

-4142 EKDQIK
+4142 KKDQIK
-4148 GKIVVLA
+4148 GQIVVLA

-4179 SVLGGEVCNEL
+4179 SILGGEVCNEL

-4248 EAATALVRSSR
+4248 EAATALIRSSR

-4284 SEFAELLKKRG
+4284 SEFAEMLKKRG
-4295 IRSESKTITSVE
+4295 IRPENKTITSVE

-4335 VALDNYTSK
+4335 VALDSYASK

-4437 LRVSTSEELLD
+4437 LRVGTSEELID

-4541 AQKAERLNAMRSKL
+4541 AQKAERLSAMRSKL

>member
-1 MAKVSTLGAIEREP
+1 MAKISTLGAIEREP

-23 VQTPKA
+23 VQMPKA
-29 EPVNT
+29 DPVNT

-46 AQAAKV
+46 AQVAKAR
-52 QRAQA
+52 RAQA

-64 AEQRRQQAKQDNAAL
+64 DDQRRQQAKQENAAL
-79 VARTQASIRDR
+79 VAKTQASIRD
-90 QQMEQSIQDWRKTDA
+90 QQRTEQVLNEWHQTDA
-105 GRQQAKQNNAAILGA
+105 GRQQAKQNNAAIIGA
-120 QQRRNAL
+120 QQHRNAL
-127 VSAYG
+127 ISAYG

-159 DETRQKLYE
+159 DETRLKLYD
-168 FQTGTL
+168 FQTRKL
-174 NPLLADYNKLLES
+174 NPMLADYNKLLES
-187 YNSGEATRAQLENAY
+187 YNNGEATRAQLENAY
-202 NKYMTAYYQYTP
+202 NEYMTAYYQYTP
-214 MYEAWETMRQ
+214 MYEAWETMRH
-224 GGILEG
+224 GGLLEG
-230 LREADSKSLSGS
+230 LNDADSKSLSGI

-247 AAGEAASATLD
+247 AAGQVASDTLD

-286 IQHLNELVS
+286 IQHLNKLVS
-295 AYEEALGK
+295 AYEEAVGK
-303 YNADLFVAQ
+303 YNADLFVVQ
-312 EIGEISGLLGRRYNK
+312 EIGEISGLMGRSYNK
-327 AVGREREQFYAD
+327 AVEREREQFYAD

-346 DDTAESIAERTAT
+346 DDTAESIAGRTAT
-359 LKADYEAAESAMQEA
+359 LKAEYEAAESAMQAA
-374 GRKYTADSD
+374 GKKYTADSD
-383 AEAFGLGA
+383 AEAFGAGA
-391 GYSDAAKAAYDSAR
+391 GFSDAAKAAYDSAR
-405 EAYDVAR
+405 EAYDVVR
-412 LNYERMQSLDDWA
+412 LNYARMQALDDWA

-447 FFLYQQTGD
+447 LFLYQQTGD

-488 KDAKADRYVDLPE
+488 KDAKADRIPDVATVPREVREASEDL
-501 FQSVRTAD
+501 
-509 PEIEKAYREAQARM
+509 YREAQDRLHMVGGVATSARDLTD
-523 HQMGQKATDVN
+523 ATFWTV
-534 DVTEAIAFTV
+534 VTDIASIGSLALDATTLAV
-544 ASDFASLG
+544 QAFAPET
-552 ALAFDAVS
+552 A
-560 AATRAIG
+560 R
-567 GKTEFLDWVSSNIKA
+567 WMQNWSNGIKA
-582 ERAMAQEAMARE
+582 DRAWAQEQMSRE
-594 TTGMP
+594 VANMP
-599 YAESMAIQLTPSI
+599 YAGAMAIQLVPS
-612 VECLFSMIGAE
+612 VLECI
-623 ALLVGSAP
+623 GSAWY
-631 AGATT
+631 AKFLQKASALATPN
-636 SGLTQA
+636 SLMAFAQYEANVSKASNWANVVQA
-642 ARLSQSMTKTEEFLR
+642 S
-657 IGSMT
+657 

-677 RVAGTDYVDALNEG
+677 RVAGTDYVDAVNDG
-691 ASQSQ
+691 ASQMQ
-696 AMMYALVDGSIN
+696 AMAYALADGSLN

-718 QNLPYTMETLESPTL
+718 QNLPYTLETLESPTL
-733 RKALSAAL
+733 RKALIAAF

-751 VYQGIVERGI
+751 VYQGVVERGL
-761 SAVLLSQ
+761 SAMLLSH

-781 FSFAAALE
+781 LSFAAALE
-789 EFIGGAAVSTIVGL
+789 EFIGGAAVSTIVGI
-803 PRAAGKIREGAER
+803 PSAAGKIREGAAR

-834 RLPAIDPD
+834 RLPAIDPE

-860 AVVQATNQATA
+860 AVVRATNQATA

-906 IQDNGYGDAVKAQ
+906 IQENGYGDAVKAQ

-928 LEGEMLTSEEAARLD
+928 LEGEMLTSEEADRLD

-949 RAVFI
+949 RNVFI

-1003 ETAKAAPVK
+1003 ETAKAS
-1012 AAPTNDA
+1012 PTNDA
-1019 TADTKAQTDAPAK
+1019 AADTKAQTDAPAK

-1101 RKSDMVRSTST
+1101 RKSDMVRNIST
-1112 GTDESNEALNSL
+1112 GTDDASEALNSL

-1138 LTRAEAD
+1138 LTRSEAD

-1155 AESSAYTEKK
+1155 AEPSTYTEEK
-1165 TVKEDVKDDGG
+1165 TVKEDVKDERAEG
-1176 KTADD
+1176 ADD
-1181 GGDTG
+1181 GGDTESVRRVG
-1186 RAGSG
+1186 GSLPGGDSDAAAGGPAEQIPGAGS
-1191 GGLVL
+1191 
-1196 AERDGQRDGDNDES
+1196 E
-1210 SGESSD
+1210 
-1216 SGLGQPGGGSTV
+1216 QPGGRPSGE
-1228 PPGSDAAGPDVS
+1228 GDADAAGTTLHPDDGELEETIAGGSNNRLTSFSEEEKELVKQADPDVTIDHW
-1240 EKSSGEA
+1240 
-1247 EPERLTDEIRKAI
+1247 TDAPI
-1260 GEKYKEARIENWSD
+1260 
-1274 ASVSQL
+1274 SQL
-1280 SEKEASSF
+1280 SDTEATLF
-1288 TQLMDLVRR
+1288 NKIMDWIIDLSGAKVFLVN
-1297 ATGADVYLLN
+1297 TDGIGAYPYYDPDAKVP
-1307 TQGLGVALEPTEGAR
+1307 TPFVSGLTLRGNPSGIV
-1322 AAGEFVTIN
+1322 
-1331 GRPTILIAADLA
+1331 IAADAQHRPGVSLA
-1343 VSEYSP
+1343 
-1349 TRTLAHECIHAL
+1349 RTLTHEGLHAL
-1361 FKKNGRGATRGKLRM
+1361 IRKFGFKETRGKLRATVM
-1376 KIMTDMTLLK
+1376 MNPTLLK
-1386 AYNAFKSSPMGKAY
+1386 GYDAFKKTPAGKLY
-1400 VKAAK
+1400 V
-1405 GDENV
+1405 DRFSEDIV
-1410 VCEEYASKVLA
+1410 YEEYAAKVFA

-1429 QKAIEKFVEDNAP
+1429 QQLIAKFVKDNIP
-1442 DFPVAAYIRKVKALD
+1442 DFPIEEYTKQMNELD
-1457 ELYAAPKTVDQ
+1457 KLHAAPKTVDQ
-1468 FVEKKPGAP
+1468 FIEKKPGAP

-1483 LQDSKRPPA
+1483 PQDSKRPPA
-1492 PKKASTQARVLAE
+1492 PKKASPQARVLAE
-1505 QNGIDLSEITGSGK
+1505 QNGIDLAKLTGSGK
-1519 KGMVRVADVRAEI
+1519 NGMVRVADVRAEI

-1542 AEAAKAET
+1542 AEAAKAE
-1550 PKAETQKAEAP
+1550 AAKAEAA
-1561 KAETPTP
+1561 KTAKPTT
-1568 VSPAKTEAP
+1568 VSPAKT
-1577 KPEAPKP
+1577 

-1599 AETPK
+1599 TETPK
-1604 ADTPKMSGPE
+1604 ADTPKVSTP
-1614 YARSTLEKFLKEV
+1614 AR
-1627 KKDST
+1627 
-1632 IRRLV
+1632 
-1637 DAVLEDENLAEQ
+1637 
-1649 MRTNPAK
+1649 
-1656 LEAALMVCDTAAMEA
+1656 
-1671 DADVTRADWNIW
+1671 VT
-1683 GPLSTEAQR
+1683 
-1692 EDHALR
+1692 
-1698 YLYQNGIQP
+1698 
-1707 TFSARSM
+1707 
-1714 YGPRNEMYRERHGEF
+1714 
-1729 EVRERDGT
+1729 
-1737 MVPYEAV
+1737 
-1744 VDEFGHGVTARRKD
+1744 
-1758 GKGEPV
+1758 
-1764 TAYGHT
+1764 
-1770 DFEMW
+1770 
-1775 ESLLYQLGDTSNRPL
+1775 
-1790 TQPPWPK
+1790 
-1797 RSWSV
+1797 
-1802 TAKNAL
+1802 
-1808 GEPEKYI
+1808 
-1815 LTVYYDKKA
+1815 
-1824 GFIKRVSDGHTAT
+1824 
-1837 VLVDKLVS
+1837 
-1845 LSEVEYEM
+1845 
-1853 EELFRIGETDYNIQK
+1853 
-1868 EYESLE
+1868 
-1874 KEYGKKA
+1874 
-1881 KQWKSLETDSRL
+1881 
-1893 GAVEAT
+1893 
-1899 MTKEEVE
+1899 
-1906 RHLLKSKSPIRVQI
+1906 
-1920 KNQYGGEYVYYL
+1920 
-1932 SRFNGS
+1932 
-1938 DLDGLVPG
+1938 
-1946 KSFSPDEYV
+1946 
-1955 RIIRGELPDND
+1955 
-1966 THWAPIPV
+1966 
-1974 RTTLTGS
+1974 
-1981 TVEDVV
+1981 
-1987 RDAVDF
+1987 
-1993 VFEDKGR
+1993 
-2000 DELYTQRVM
+2000 
-2009 ERVLED
+2009 
-2015 ARQRRRDIREEIA
+2015 
-2028 RTFEK
+2028 
-2033 LDRSAA
+2033 
-2039 EYDSSKAK
+2039 
-2047 ESTKPKEA
+2047 
-2055 EPEAPKEETPKAETP
+2055 
-2070 KEEKP
+2070 
-2075 IRVAPAKTEAPKT
+2075 PAKTG
-2088 AAPKTEAPKTEAPKT
+2088 
-2103 EAPKTE
+2103 
-2109 TPKTEA
+2109 TP
-2115 PKVSAPARVAPAKT
+2115 
-2129 ETPKPEAPKVS
+2129 
-2140 APVRVATAKTET
+2140 
-2152 PKTETPKTEAPKTA
+2152 
-2166 APKTEAPK
+2166 
-2174 TEAPKTEAPK
+2174 
-2184 TETPKSEAPK
+2184 
-2194 PTAVRPAKTETPKTE
+2194 KTETPKTE

-2216 KPTTVVPAETLTP
+2216 KPTPVAPAETLTP

-2261 QTLIDTLL
+2261 QALIDTLL
-2269 PGGESAR
+2269 PGGERAR

-2286 AGGLKESLQNLLLA
+2286 AGGMKESLQNLLLT

-2315 KRNNQFLNNG
+2315 KNNNQFLNNG

-2339 IDPATKAE
+2339 IDPATRAE
-2347 LRGTPGLLPSDR
+2347 LRGTPGLLPADR

-2375 FRTAQAIFDQMA
+2375 FRTAQAVFDQMA

-2402 NSDQGAILA
+2402 NSDQGAILV
-2411 EIYDQLGKRGGLKPT
+2411 EIYEQLGKRAGLTPT
-2426 DIAALRRRAYDLYYD
+2426 EIAALRRSAYDLYYD
-2441 KAVEYG
+2441 KAIEYG
-2447 LIHDNYRTIT
+2447 IIHDNYRTIT
-2457 TTTTDM
+2457 TTTTDL
-2463 VGDRLADLRRR
+2463 VGDRLADLRSR
-2474 VALASVRE
+2474 VALASARE
-2482 KAARLKTEISGEQ
+2482 KAARLKTEISGEE
-2495 FTEMLKAEQA
+2495 FSEMLKAEQA
-2505 AIDKMDSIKDL
+2505 AIDKMDSIRDL
-2516 AEKLNKKNY
+2516 AEKLNKRNY

-2542 SYAIA
+2542 SYELA
-2547 GAAETER
+2547 GAAEIER
-2554 IYQYEEQASTSER
+2554 TYQYEEQAST
-2567 GDEPT
+2567 GD
-2572 RLEKMVDPLAGD
+2572 RHGDPD
-2584 APAAT
+2584 PVAT
-2589 IFNQAAEDSMMQGF
+2589 IFNKAAEDSMTQGF

-2639 LIARAVLPGLNATL
+2639 LIASAVLPGLNATL

-2698 SFGREGK
+2698 SFGRDGK
-2705 RTDLVEKY
+2705 RLDLVEKY

-2726 AFATAKEDL
+2726 AFVTAKEDL
-2735 AAAQNEARQLARVL
+2735 TAAQNEARQLARVL

-2765 PAEAVIEAE
+2765 AAEAVIEAE
-2774 SKAKEETAER
+2774 SKVKEETAER

-2817 RDEDEGASDEYEGLR
+2817 RDEDEGSSDEYEGLR

-2837 TIDASLS
+2837 TIDTSLS

-2855 TMDDDLSLQQES
+2855 TMDDDPSLQQES

-2882 RNRGVTSKEDA
+2882 RNRGITSKEDA

-2942 EPKVGTAAQV
+2942 EPKKGTAAQV

-2967 DAVTKYRDETRGEGP
+2967 DAVTKYRDETRGEGQ

-2992 RLVETNFRIKEL
+2992 RLVETNFRIKDL
-3004 RKTVANRESRA
+3004 WKTVANREKRA

-3021 AENYKTVPGGAS
+3021 ADNYKTVPSGAS

-3100 RVDLNEIGDKLYR
+3100 RVDLNKIGDKLYG
-3113 DAVNRAIANNKK
+3113 DAVERAIANNKK
-3125 GYKGTT
+3125 GYKGT
-3131 ATYDD
+3131 AANYDD
-3136 VEVLHDLVADS
+3136 VEVLHDIVADS

-3183 RADVVRDLRA
+3183 RAEVVRDLRA

-3234 PVRDTSSVNKRY
+3234 PVRDSSSVNKRY

-3261 RKLNLS
+3261 KQLS
-3267 KTPKEILHTIDR
+3267 LPKTPEEILHTIDR

-3349 IDRDAQNTL
+3349 IDRAAQNTL

-3500 VPTHREGSTGAF
+3500 VPTHREGSNGAF
-3512 VKEYAEMISSF
+3512 VKEYAEMISSL

-3531 ALKPAKGSTKR
+3531 KLKPAKGSTKR
-3542 IEPIADQLASLIG
+3542 IEPLADQLASIIS

-3579 GNFAEFGRIVW
+3579 GNFAEFGQIVW

-3596 FQQAHAADSD
+3596 FQKAHAEDSD
-3606 DAGAAVGKVD
+3606 TGAAVGKVD

-3628 DGKKIVAHISE
+3628 DGKKIVAHITA

-3652 YQKVQKLM
+3652 YQKVQWLM
-3660 DFFNATTTPMKM
+3660 DIFNVTTTPMKL
-3672 AITGVNA
+3672 AITGMNV

-3749 KAVKRVVKGTINVL
+3749 KVVKRVLKGTMNVL
-3763 SVVGETSES
+3763 SAIGETSES

-3808 RAGWAARFANSWQPY
+3808 RAGWAARVANSWQPY
-3823 FNPAIQGIAK
+3823 FNPAVQGIAK

-3844 GKTIGFN
+3844 GKIIGFN
-3851 GKTAVKGLLWA
+3851 GKTAVKGLMWA
-3862 ILPEILFGLW
+3862 ILPEIFFDLW
-3872 RKAKNKE
+3872 RRLKDKE
-3879 KEFNELSDY
+3879 EEFNQLSDY

-3939 ISIKGNFLPEVPV
+3939 ISIKGNFLPELPV
-3952 GLLIQLGWQLGRN
+3952 GLIMQLKGQIDRN
-3965 ENYAGSVIIP
+3965 ENHVGSVIIP
-3975 KTFDE
+3975 TSFDE

-3986 MDVYDEDTSA
+3986 MDVYDENTSA
-3996 VAYLIASI
+3996 FAYLIASI
-4004 TSKVFAELNPM
+4004 TSKVRAGLNPM
-4015 AWDYILNYYFGDF
+4015 AVDYILNYYFGDF

-4035 LTWMNVQRWV
+4035 LTWMNVQRWT
-4045 DGEYGFW
+4045 DGEYGFL
-4052 DLTEDSFQML
+4052 DLAEDSFQML

-4125 AMIQKL
+4125 ALIQKL

-4148 GKIVVLA
+4148 GQIVVLA

-4179 SVLGGEVCNEL
+4179 SILGGEVCNEL

-4248 EAATALVRSSR
+4248 EAATALIRSSS
-4259 YQSLSKTAKAAAM
+4259 YQSMSKTAKAAAM

-4307 LAKVEAEYVLQGINN
+4307 LAKVEAEYVLQGVNN

-4427 LLDRENAKPT
+4427 LLDSENAKPT
-4437 LRVSTSEELLD
+4437 LRVGTSEELLD

-4541 AQKAERLNAMRSKL
+4541 AQKAERLNAMRSGL

-4569 NTTSTDREDPKVSKE
+4569 NTTSTDREDPTVSKE

>member
-1 MAKVSTLGAIEREP
+1 MKQIRPGATIDNWTDAPISQLNATEATVFNKIVDWIIDLSGAKVFL
-15 IKVTPAKP
+15 
-23 VQTPKA
+23 
-29 EPVNT
+29 VNT
-34 DAQRQQAKQNNA
+34 DGIGVDWNYNPNA
-46 AQAAKV
+46 
-52 QRAQA
+52 
-57 NRVKSQQ
+57 
-64 AEQRRQQAKQDNAAL
+64 EDPTPHHGLAL
-79 VARTQASIRDR
+79 
-90 QQMEQSIQDWRKTDA
+90 
-105 GRQQAKQNNAAILGA
+105 
-120 QQRRNAL
+120 
-127 VSAYG
+127 
-132 DTSGKSALDIFRET
+132 
-146 EGGTG
+146 
-151 GHYSSRGM
+151 RG
-159 DETRQKLYE
+159 
-168 FQTGTL
+168 
-174 NPLLADYNKLLES
+174 NP
-187 YNSGEATRAQLENAY
+187 
-202 NKYMTAYYQYTP
+202 
-214 MYEAWETMRQ
+214 
-224 GGILEG
+224 
-230 LREADSKSLSGS
+230 
-242 AERWY
+242 
-247 AAGEAASATLD
+247 
-258 NSYKNVQAAADAY
+258 
-271 AAAFADLGDDPDESK
+271 
-286 IQHLNELVS
+286 
-295 AYEEALGK
+295 
-303 YNADLFVAQ
+303 
-312 EIGEISGLLGRRYNK
+312 
-327 AVGREREQFYAD
+327 
-339 NPYVLRP
+339 
-346 DDTAESIAERTAT
+346 
-359 LKADYEAAESAMQEA
+359 
-374 GRKYTADSD
+374 
-383 AEAFGLGA
+383 
-391 GYSDAAKAAYDSAR
+391 
-405 EAYDVAR
+405 
-412 LNYERMQSLDDWA
+412 
-425 SDPAHLESRSEWE
+425 
-438 RNGWTWDQR
+438 
-447 FFLYQQTGD
+447 
-456 KKVLDDLVYGY
+456 
-467 GNFVATPEQRQQLTD
+467 
-482 VLEQEF
+482 
-488 KDAKADRYVDLPE
+488 
-501 FQSVRTAD
+501 
-509 PEIEKAYREAQARM
+509 
-523 HQMGQKATDVN
+523 
-534 DVTEAIAFTV
+534 
-544 ASDFASLG
+544 
-552 ALAFDAVS
+552 
-560 AATRAIG
+560 
-567 GKTEFLDWVSSNIKA
+567 
-582 ERAMAQEAMARE
+582 
-594 TTGMP
+594 
-599 YAESMAIQLTPSI
+599 
-612 VECLFSMIGAE
+612 
-623 ALLVGSAP
+623 
-631 AGATT
+631 
-636 SGLTQA
+636 
-642 ARLSQSMTKTEEFLR
+642 
-657 IGSMT
+657 
-662 MQDMARNPQYWTSFA
+662 
-677 RVAGTDYVDALNEG
+677 
-691 ASQSQ
+691 
-696 AMMYALVDGSIN
+696 
-708 ALIEIGGGGI
+708 
-718 QNLPYTMETLESPTL
+718 
-733 RKALSAAL
+733 
-741 QSSYEEGMEE
+741 
-751 VYQGIVERGI
+751 
-761 SAVLLSQ
+761 
-768 NREIAS
+768 
-774 LDNKEAI
+774 
-781 FSFAAALE
+781 
-789 EFIGGAAVSTIVGL
+789 
-803 PRAAGKIREGAER
+803 
-816 DNYIK
+816 
-821 DLNRVNM
+821 
-828 QLPEDM
+828 
-834 RLPAIDPD
+834 
-842 TATDLDIED
+842 
-851 YENAVNLRI
+851 
-860 AVVQATNQATA
+860 
-871 KRSVAEAGMSEEE
+871 
-884 ILQSRIEAANPDKA
+884 
-898 VLDTMASK
+898 
-906 IQDNGYGDAVKAQ
+906 
-919 EQADLIRKT
+919 
-928 LEGEMLTSEEAARLD
+928 
-943 LNNPAV
+943 
-949 RAVFI
+949 
-954 ERTGLTGLPT
+954 
-964 DTKLSRE
+964 
-971 AIRAY
+971 
-976 AEAATRTAQEAQSSL
+976 SSL
-991 KEMQK
+991 
-996 AIAERNA
+996 
-1003 ETAKAAPVK
+1003 
-1012 AAPTNDA
+1012 
-1019 TADTKAQTDAPAK
+1019 
-1032 GNSSKGLDLLKRK
+1032 
-1045 LNKEIRRARGKTAQ
+1045 
-1059 EAAITENKRHRDIR
+1059 
-1073 TEGRTLEQVFEGV
+1073 F
-1086 QRQSGIDSI
+1086 
-1095 MTYEEF
+1095 
-1101 RKSDMVRSTST
+1101 
-1112 GTDESNEALNSL
+1112 
-1124 DILGQYYS
+1124 
-1132 YLTGMG
+1132 
-1138 LTRAEAD
+1138 
-1145 AIMRVQPLTK
+1145 
-1155 AESSAYTEKK
+1155 
-1165 TVKEDVKDDGG
+1165 
-1176 KTADD
+1176 
-1181 GGDTG
+1181 
-1186 RAGSG
+1186 
-1191 GGLVL
+1191 
-1196 AERDGQRDGDNDES
+1196 
-1210 SGESSD
+1210 
-1216 SGLGQPGGGSTV
+1216 
-1228 PPGSDAAGPDVS
+1228 
-1240 EKSSGEA
+1240 
-1247 EPERLTDEIRKAI
+1247 
-1260 GEKYKEARIENWSD
+1260 
-1274 ASVSQL
+1274 
-1280 SEKEASSF
+1280 
-1288 TQLMDLVRR
+1288 
-1297 ATGADVYLLN
+1297 
-1307 TQGLGVALEPTEGAR
+1307 
-1322 AAGEFVTIN
+1322 
-1331 GRPTILIAADLA
+1331 IAADLQNRYGFA
-1343 VSEYSP
+1343 P
-1349 TRTLAHECIHAL
+1349 ARTLAHEGLHAL
-1361 FKKNGRGATRGKLRM
+1361 IRKVGVKEMRGKLRTT
-1376 KIMTDMTLLK
+1376 IMMNPTLLK
-1386 AYNAFKSSPMGKAY
+1386 GYDAFKKTRAGVYY
-1400 VKAAK
+1400 V
-1405 GDENV
+1405 GHYSVDTV
-1410 VCEEYASKVLA
+1410 YEEYAAKVFA

-1429 QKAIEKFVEDNAP
+1429 QNLIAKFVKDNIP
-1442 DFPVAAYIRKVKALD
+1442 GFPIEEYTKQMKELD
-1457 ELYAAPKTVDQ
+1457 KLYAAPKTVDQ

-1483 LQDSKRPPA
+1483 PPDSKRQPA
-1492 PKKASTQARVLAE
+1492 PKRASPQARVLAE

-1550 PKAETQKAEAP
+1550 PKAETPKAEAP
-1561 KAETPTP
+1561 KTAKPTT

-1577 KPEAPKP
+1577 KT

-1599 AETPK
+1599 TETPK
-1604 ADTPKMSGPE
+1604 ADTPKVSTP
-1614 YARSTLEKFLKEV
+1614 AR
-1627 KKDST
+1627 
-1632 IRRLV
+1632 
-1637 DAVLEDENLAEQ
+1637 
-1649 MRTNPAK
+1649 
-1656 LEAALMVCDTAAMEA
+1656 
-1671 DADVTRADWNIW
+1671 VT
-1683 GPLSTEAQR
+1683 
-1692 EDHALR
+1692 
-1698 YLYQNGIQP
+1698 
-1707 TFSARSM
+1707 
-1714 YGPRNEMYRERHGEF
+1714 
-1729 EVRERDGT
+1729 
-1737 MVPYEAV
+1737 
-1744 VDEFGHGVTARRKD
+1744 
-1758 GKGEPV
+1758 
-1764 TAYGHT
+1764 
-1770 DFEMW
+1770 
-1775 ESLLYQLGDTSNRPL
+1775 
-1790 TQPPWPK
+1790 
-1797 RSWSV
+1797 
-1802 TAKNAL
+1802 
-1808 GEPEKYI
+1808 
-1815 LTVYYDKKA
+1815 
-1824 GFIKRVSDGHTAT
+1824 
-1837 VLVDKLVS
+1837 
-1845 LSEVEYEM
+1845 
-1853 EELFRIGETDYNIQK
+1853 
-1868 EYESLE
+1868 
-1874 KEYGKKA
+1874 
-1881 KQWKSLETDSRL
+1881 
-1893 GAVEAT
+1893 
-1899 MTKEEVE
+1899 
-1906 RHLLKSKSPIRVQI
+1906 
-1920 KNQYGGEYVYYL
+1920 
-1932 SRFNGS
+1932 
-1938 DLDGLVPG
+1938 
-1946 KSFSPDEYV
+1946 
-1955 RIIRGELPDND
+1955 
-1966 THWAPIPV
+1966 
-1974 RTTLTGS
+1974 
-1981 TVEDVV
+1981 
-1987 RDAVDF
+1987 
-1993 VFEDKGR
+1993 
-2000 DELYTQRVM
+2000 
-2009 ERVLED
+2009 
-2015 ARQRRRDIREEIA
+2015 
-2028 RTFEK
+2028 
-2033 LDRSAA
+2033 
-2039 EYDSSKAK
+2039 
-2047 ESTKPKEA
+2047 
-2055 EPEAPKEETPKAETP
+2055 
-2070 KEEKP
+2070 
-2075 IRVAPAKTEAPKT
+2075 PAKTG
-2088 AAPKTEAPKTEAPKT
+2088 
-2103 EAPKTE
+2103 APKTE

-2115 PKVSAPARVAPAKT
+2115 PKP
-2129 ETPKPEAPKVS
+2129 
-2140 APVRVATAKTET
+2140 
-2152 PKTETPKTEAPKTA
+2152 
-2166 APKTEAPK
+2166 
-2174 TEAPKTEAPK
+2174 
-2184 TETPKSEAPK
+2184 EAPK
-2194 PTAVRPAKTETPKTE
+2194 PTPVA
-2209 APKTEAP
+2209 
-2216 KPTTVVPAETLTP
+2216 PAETLTP

-2261 QTLIDTLL
+2261 QALIDTLL
-2269 PGGESAR
+2269 PGGERAR

-2286 AGGLKESLQNLLLA
+2286 VGRLKESLQNLLLT
-2300 FDKADILYVQ
+2300 FDKADILYVL

-2315 KRNNQFLNNG
+2315 KKNNQFINNG

-2347 LRGTPGLLPSDR
+2347 LRGTPGLLPADR
-2359 RITQKTV
+2359 SITQKTV

-2375 FRTAQAIFDQMA
+2375 FRTAQAVFDQMA

-2402 NSDQGAILA
+2402 NSDQGAILV
-2411 EIYDQLGKRGGLKPT
+2411 EIYNQLGTRGGLKPT
-2426 DIAALRRRAYDLYYD
+2426 EIAALRRRAYDLYYD

-2463 VGDRLADLRRR
+2463 VGDRMAELRSR

-2482 KAARLKTEISGEQ
+2482 KTARTKTEISGEE
-2495 FTEMLKAEQA
+2495 FSEMLKAEQA
-2505 AIDKMDSIKDL
+2505 AIDEMDSIRDL
-2516 AEKLNKKNY
+2516 AERLYKKNY

-2542 SYAIA
+2542 SYALA

-2554 IYQYEEQASTSER
+2554 TYQYEEQAST
-2567 GDEPT
+2567 GD
-2572 RLEKMVDPLAGD
+2572 RHGDPD
-2584 APAAT
+2584 PVAT
-2589 IFNQAAEDSMMQGF
+2589 IFNKAAEDSMTQGF

-2639 LIARAVLPGLNATL
+2639 LIASAVLPGLNAAL
-2653 SPENIYSKRTASD
+2653 SPEMIYSKRTASD
-2666 IMRTDT
+2666 IMEKDT

-2679 ETTGTMREWATN
+2679 EITGTMREWATN

-2817 RDEDEGASDEYEGLR
+2817 RDEDEGSSDEYEGLR

-2882 RNRGVTSKEDA
+2882 RNRGITSKEDA

-2918 DAYLDDPRFAATLKN
+2918 DAYLEDPRFAATLKN

-2942 EPKVGTAAQV
+2942 EPKKGTAAQV

-3021 AENYKTVPGGAS
+3021 ADNYKTVPSGAS

-3078 LRSGMFSA
+3078 LRSGVFSA
-3086 DPARQVDELLKAAR
+3086 DPAGQVDELLKAAR
-3100 RVDLNEIGDKLYR
+3100 RVNLNEIGDKLYR
-3113 DAVNRAIANNKK
+3113 DAGSRVLDNNMK
-3125 GYKGTT
+3125 GHKGTT

-3136 VEVLHDLVADS
+3136 VEALHDIVADI
-3147 DTVAEESETARVNR
+3147 DTVPEESETARVNR

-3183 RADVVRDLRA
+3183 RAEVVRDLRA

-3426 VLAVNDTFDDGTPIP
+3426 VLAVNDTFDDGSPIP

-3446 AQRMLNQLQ
+3446 AQRMINQLQ

-3531 ALKPAKGSTKR
+3531 SLKPAKGSTKR
-3542 IEPIADQLASLIG
+3542 IEPVADQLASIIS

-3596 FQQAHAADSD
+3596 FQKAHAEDSGD
-3606 DAGAAVGKVD
+3606 EGAAVGKVD

-3660 DFFNATTTPMKM
+3660 DFFNATTTPMKL
-3672 AITGVNA
+3672 AITGVNV
-3679 FFSVRNVTR
+3679 FFAGRNIAR

-3693 FVNTENKSLS
+3693 FVKTENKSLS
-3703 YGRGWLEACA
+3703 YGRGWIEACA
-3713 HIAQNSDLWRVYC
+3713 HIAQNSDLWRVYR

-3749 KAVKRVVKGTINVL
+3749 KIVKRVAKGTIDVL
-3763 SVVGETSES
+3763 SAIGETSES

-3808 RAGWAARFANSWQPY
+3808 RAGWAARVANSWQPY

-3851 GKTAVKGLLWA
+3851 GKTAVKGLMWA
-3862 ILPEILFGLW
+3862 ILPEIFFGLW

-3895 IPAGGHDWIRIAKT
+3895 VPAGDHKWIRIAKT

-3939 ISIKGNFLPEVPV
+3939 ISIEGNFLPEVPV
-3952 GLLIQLGWQLGRN
+3952 GLIMQWVYQLAKN

-3975 KTFDE
+3975 TTFDE
-3980 FKDTHP
+3980 FKKTHP
-3986 MDVYDEDTSA
+3986 MDVYDENTSA
-3996 VAYLIASI
+3996 FAYGLAAI
-4004 TSKVFAELNPM
+4004 TSKIWADLNPM
-4015 AWDYILNYYFGDF
+4015 AVDYLLNYYFGDF

-4035 LTWMNVQRWV
+4035 LTWSNVQRWT
-4045 DGEYGFW
+4045 DGEYSFL
-4052 DLTEDSFQML
+4052 DLAEDSFQMFL
-4062 LENTKQVFV
+4062 DNTKQVFV

-4125 AMIQKL
+4125 ALIQKL

-4148 GKIVVLA
+4148 GRIVVLA

-4179 SVLGGEVCNEL
+4179 SILGGEVCNEL

-4248 EAATALVRSSR
+4248 EAATALIRSSR

-4335 VALDNYTSK
+4335 VALDSYASK

-4427 LLDRENAKPT
+4427 LLDSENAKPV
-4437 LRVSTSEELLD
+4437 LRVSDKEELLD

>member
-15 IKVTPAKP
+15 IRVTP

-29 EPVNT
+29 DPVNT

-46 AQAAKV
+46 AQVAKV

-64 AEQRRQQAKQDNAAL
+64 DDQRRQQAKQENAAL

-105 GRQQAKQNNAAILGA
+105 GRQQAKQNNAAIIGA

-132 DTSGKSALDIFRET
+132 DISGKSALDIFRET

-187 YNSGEATRAQLENAY
+187 YNNGEATRAQLENAY

-214 MYEAWETMRQ
+214 MYEAWDTMRQ
-224 GGILEG
+224 GGLLEG
-230 LREADSKSLSGS
+230 LSDADSKSLSGS

-247 AAGEAASATLD
+247 AAGQAASDTLD

-312 EIGEISGLLGRRYNK
+312 EIGEISGLMGRSYNK
-327 AVGREREQFYAD
+327 AVEREREQFYAD

-359 LKADYEAAESAMQEA
+359 LKANYEAAESAMQAA
-374 GRKYTADSD
+374 GKKYTADSD

-412 LNYERMQSLDDWA
+412 LNYERMQALDDWA
-425 SDPAHLESRSEWE
+425 SDPANMESRSEWE

-488 KDAKADRYVDLPE
+488 KDAKADRIPDVATVPREVREASEDL
-501 FQSVRTAD
+501 
-509 PEIEKAYREAQARM
+509 YREAQDRLHMVGGVATSARDLAD
-523 HQMGQKATDVN
+523 ATLWTV
-534 DVTEAIAFTV
+534 VTDIASIGSLALDATTLAV
-544 ASDFASLG
+544 QAFAPET
-552 ALAFDAVS
+552 A
-560 AATRAIG
+560 R
-567 GKTEFLDWVSSNIKA
+567 WMQNWSNGIKA
-582 ERAMAQEAMARE
+582 DRAWAQEQMSRE
-594 TTGMP
+594 VANMP
-599 YAESMAIQLTPSI
+599 YAGAMAIQLVPS
-612 VECLFSMIGAE
+612 VLECIGAAWYAQFLQKASALATPNSLMAFAQYE
-623 ALLVGSAP
+623 ANVAKASNWANVI
-631 AGATT
+631 
-636 SGLTQA
+636 QA
-642 ARLSQSMTKTEEFLR
+642 S
-657 IGSMT
+657 

-677 RVAGTDYVDALNEG
+677 RVAGTDYVDAVNDG
-691 ASQSQ
+691 ASQMQ
-696 AMMYALVDGSIN
+696 AMAYALADGSLN

-733 RKALSAAL
+733 RKALIAAF

-751 VYQGIVERGI
+751 VSQGVVERGL
-761 SAVLLSQ
+761 SAMLLSH

-789 EFIGGAAVSTIVGL
+789 EFIGGAAVSTIVGI
-803 PRAAGKIREGAER
+803 PSAAGKIREGAAR

-851 YENAVNLRI
+851 YEKAVNLRI
-860 AVVQATNQATA
+860 AVVQAANQATA

-884 ILQSRIEAANPDKA
+884 ILQLRIEAANPDKA

-906 IQDNGYGDAVKAQ
+906 IQENGYGDAVKAQ

-1012 AAPTNDA
+1012 ATPTNDA
-1019 TADTKAQTDAPAK
+1019 AADKKAKTDAPAK

-1086 QRQSGIDSI
+1086 QRQAGIDSI

-1112 GTDESNEALNSL
+1112 GTDEANEALNSL

-1165 TVKEDVKDDGG
+1165 TVKEDVKDERAEG
-1176 KTADD
+1176 ADD
-1181 GGDTG
+1181 GGDTESVRRVG
-1186 RAGSG
+1186 GSLPDGDSDAAAGGPAEQIPGAGS
-1191 GGLVL
+1191 
-1196 AERDGQRDGDNDES
+1196 E
-1210 SGESSD
+1210 
-1216 SGLGQPGGGSTV
+1216 QPGGRPSGE
-1228 PPGSDAAGPDVS
+1228 GDADAAGTTLHPDD
-1240 EKSSGEA
+1240 GELEETIA
-1247 EPERLTDEIRKAI
+1247 GGSNNRLTSFSEE
-1260 GEKYKEARIENWSD
+1260 EKELIKQADPDITIDHWAD
-1274 ASVSQL
+1274 APISQL
-1280 SEKEASSF
+1280 SDTEATLF
-1288 TQLMDLVRR
+1288 NKIMDWIIDLSGAKVFLVN
-1297 ATGADVYLLN
+1297 TDGIGAYPYYDPDAKGPTPFVS
-1307 TQGLGVALEPTEGAR
+1307 GLTLRGNPSGIV
-1322 AAGEFVTIN
+1322 
-1331 GRPTILIAADLA
+1331 IAADAQHRPGVSLA
-1343 VSEYSP
+1343 
-1349 TRTLAHECIHAL
+1349 RTLTHEGLHAL
-1361 FKKNGRGATRGKLRM
+1361 IRKFGFKETRGKLRATVM
-1376 KIMTDMTLLK
+1376 MNPTLLK
-1386 AYNAFKSSPMGKAY
+1386 GYDAFKKTPVGEFY
-1400 VKAAK
+1400 VDHFSA
-1405 GDENV
+1405 DTV
-1410 VCEEYASKVLA
+1410 YEEYAAKVFA

-1429 QKAIEKFVEDNAP
+1429 QKLIAKFVKDNIP
-1442 DFPVAAYIRKVKALD
+1442 DFPIEEYTKQMKELD
-1457 ELYAAPKTVDQ
+1457 KLHAAPKTVDQ
-1468 FVEKKPGAP
+1468 LIEKKPGAP

-1483 LQDSKRPPA
+1483 TPDSKRPPA
-1492 PKKASTQARVLAE
+1492 PKKASPQARVLAE
-1505 QNGIDLSEITGSGK
+1505 QSGIDLSEITGSGK
-1519 KGMVRVADVRAEI
+1519 NGMVRVADVRAEI

-1542 AEAAKAET
+1542 AEAAKAE
-1550 PKAETQKAEAP
+1550 A
-1561 KAETPTP
+1561 
-1568 VSPAKTEAP
+1568 AKTEAP
-1577 KPEAPKP
+1577 KI
-1584 EAPKTVKPT
+1584 VKPT
-1593 TVSPAK
+1593 TVSPA
-1599 AETPK
+1599 
-1604 ADTPKMSGPE
+1604 
-1614 YARSTLEKFLKEV
+1614 
-1627 KKDST
+1627 
-1632 IRRLV
+1632 
-1637 DAVLEDENLAEQ
+1637 
-1649 MRTNPAK
+1649 
-1656 LEAALMVCDTAAMEA
+1656 
-1671 DADVTRADWNIW
+1671 
-1683 GPLSTEAQR
+1683 
-1692 EDHALR
+1692 
-1698 YLYQNGIQP
+1698 
-1707 TFSARSM
+1707 
-1714 YGPRNEMYRERHGEF
+1714 
-1729 EVRERDGT
+1729 
-1737 MVPYEAV
+1737 
-1744 VDEFGHGVTARRKD
+1744 
-1758 GKGEPV
+1758 
-1764 TAYGHT
+1764 
-1770 DFEMW
+1770 
-1775 ESLLYQLGDTSNRPL
+1775 
-1790 TQPPWPK
+1790 
-1797 RSWSV
+1797 
-1802 TAKNAL
+1802 
-1808 GEPEKYI
+1808 
-1815 LTVYYDKKA
+1815 
-1824 GFIKRVSDGHTAT
+1824 
-1837 VLVDKLVS
+1837 
-1845 LSEVEYEM
+1845 
-1853 EELFRIGETDYNIQK
+1853 
-1868 EYESLE
+1868 
-1874 KEYGKKA
+1874 
-1881 KQWKSLETDSRL
+1881 
-1893 GAVEAT
+1893 
-1899 MTKEEVE
+1899 
-1906 RHLLKSKSPIRVQI
+1906 
-1920 KNQYGGEYVYYL
+1920 
-1932 SRFNGS
+1932 
-1938 DLDGLVPG
+1938 
-1946 KSFSPDEYV
+1946 
-1955 RIIRGELPDND
+1955 
-1966 THWAPIPV
+1966 
-1974 RTTLTGS
+1974 
-1981 TVEDVV
+1981 
-1987 RDAVDF
+1987 
-1993 VFEDKGR
+1993 
-2000 DELYTQRVM
+2000 
-2009 ERVLED
+2009 
-2015 ARQRRRDIREEIA
+2015 
-2028 RTFEK
+2028 
-2033 LDRSAA
+2033 
-2039 EYDSSKAK
+2039 
-2047 ESTKPKEA
+2047 
-2055 EPEAPKEETPKAETP
+2055 
-2070 KEEKP
+2070 
-2075 IRVAPAKTEAPKT
+2075 
-2088 AAPKTEAPKTEAPKT
+2088 KTEAPKTEAPKT
-2103 EAPKTE
+2103 EAPKTVKP
-2109 TPKTEA
+2109 TT
-2115 PKVSAPARVAPAKT
+2115 VSPAKT
-2129 ETPKPEAPKVS
+2129 ETPKVS
-2140 APVRVATAKTET
+2140 TPVRVTPAKTGA
-2152 PKTETPKTEAPKTA
+2152 PKTETPKTEAPK
-2166 APKTEAPK
+2166 P
-2174 TEAPKTEAPK
+2174 
-2184 TETPKSEAPK
+2184 EAPK
-2194 PTAVRPAKTETPKTE
+2194 PTP
-2209 APKTEAP
+2209 
-2216 KPTTVVPAETLTP
+2216 VVPAETLTP

-2261 QTLIDTLL
+2261 QALIDTLL
-2269 PGGESAR
+2269 PGGERAR
-2276 YVGNDGAFNR
+2276 YVGDDGAFNR
-2286 AGGLKESLQNLLLA
+2286 VGRLKESLQNLLLT
-2300 FDKADILYVQ
+2300 FDKADILYVL

-2315 KRNNQFLNNG
+2315 KENNNFMNDG
-2325 STDVRLRRGYSMVS
+2325 SADVRLRRGYSMVS
-2339 IDPATKAE
+2339 IDHATEAE
-2347 LRGTPGLLPSDR
+2347 IRNTPGMLPAKFYATAASSAEFYAAAEAREKELAKKEAEAKKANGVKVADDIPVLLKSR
-2359 RITQKTV
+2359 ASRTV
-2366 AEAQQRMIY
+2366 AKPGSEKDGIDKAASIEAQQRMIY
-2375 FRTAQAIFDQMA
+2375 FRTAQAVFDQMA

-2402 NSDQGAILA
+2402 HSDQGAILV
-2411 EIYDQLGKRGGLKPT
+2411 EIYNQLGKRGGLKPT
-2426 DIAALRRRAYDLYYD
+2426 EIAALRRSAYDLYYD
-2441 KAVEYG
+2441 KAIEYG

-2463 VGDRLADLRRR
+2463 VGDRLAYLRSR
-2474 VALASVRE
+2474 VALASARE
-2482 KAARLKTEISGEQ
+2482 KAARLKTEISGEE
-2495 FTEMLKAEQA
+2495 FSEMLKAEQA

-2525 LSGEDV
+2525 LSGDDV

-2542 SYAIA
+2542 SYELA

-2554 IYQYEEQASTSER
+2554 TYQYEEQASTSDR
-2567 GDEPT
+2567 HGDP
-2572 RLEKMVDPLAGD
+2572 DPV
-2584 APAAT
+2584 AT
-2589 IFNQAAEDSMMQGF
+2589 IFNKAAEDSMTQGF

-2639 LIARAVLPGLNATL
+2639 LIARSVLPGLNATL
-2653 SPENIYSKRTASD
+2653 SPEMIYSKRSASD
-2666 IMRTDT
+2666 VMKKET

-2679 ETTGTMREWATN
+2679 EITGTMREWATN

-2705 RTDLVEKY
+2705 RLDLVEKY

-2726 AFATAKEDL
+2726 AFVTAKEDL
-2735 AAAQNEARQLARVL
+2735 TAAQNEARQLARVL

-2882 RNRGVTSKEDA
+2882 RNRGITSKEDA

-3015 KFYAKN
+3015 KFYAKS
-3021 AENYKTVPGGAS
+3021 ADNYKTVPGGAS

-3078 LRSGMFSA
+3078 LRSGMFSE

-3100 RVDLNEIGDKLYR
+3100 RVDLNKIGDKLYG
-3113 DAVNRAIANNKK
+3113 DSVERAIANNKK
-3125 GYKGTT
+3125 GYNGASTKKDIE
-3131 ATYDD
+3131 ALY
-3136 VEVLHDLVADS
+3136 DLVADS

-3168 LDEAGKIEANDANNI
+3168 LDEASKIEANDANNI
-3183 RADVVRDLRA
+3183 RAEVVRDLRA

-3234 PVRDTSSVNKRY
+3234 PVRDSSSVAKRY

-3261 RKLNLS
+3261 RKLSLS

-3279 LGFNDCEA
+3279 LAFNDCEA

-3297 LDNLNNHITLVR
+3297 MDNLNNHITLVR

-3371 SAEARA
+3371 SAEVRA

-3441 LSAED
+3441 LGAED

-3531 ALKPAKGSTKR
+3531 SLKPAKGSTKR
-3542 IEPIADQLASLIG
+3542 IEPIADQLASIIG

-3606 DAGAAVGKVD
+3606 DTGAAVGKVD

-3652 YQKVQKLM
+3652 YQKVQWLM

-3672 AITGVNA
+3672 AITGVNV
-3679 FFSVRNVTR
+3679 FFAGRNIAR
-3688 DVPTA
+3688 DIPTA
-3693 FVNTENKSLS
+3693 FVNTENKSLA
-3703 YGRGWLEACA
+3703 YGRGWIEACA

-3749 KAVKRVVKGTINVL
+3749 KVVKRVVKGTINVL
-3763 SVVGETSES
+3763 SVIGETSES

-3844 GKTIGFN
+3844 GKTIDFN
-3851 GKTAVKGLLWA
+3851 GKTAVKGLMWA
-3862 ILPEILFGLW
+3862 ILPEIFFDLL
-3872 RKAKNKE
+3872 RRIKDKE
-3879 KEFNELSDY
+3879 KEFNQLSDY

-3895 IPAGGHDWIRIAKT
+3895 VPAGDHKWIRIAKT

-3939 ISIKGNFLPEVPV
+3939 ISIKGNFLPELPV
-3952 GLLIQLGWQLGRN
+3952 GLIMQLKGQIDRN

-3980 FKDTHP
+3980 FKDTYP
-3986 MDVYDEDTSA
+3986 MDVYDENTSA
-3996 VAYLIASI
+3996 FAYRIASI

-4035 LTWMNVQRWV
+4035 LTWMNVQRWT
-4045 DGEYGFW
+4045 DGEYSFL
-4052 DLTEDSFQML
+4052 DLAEDSFQML

-4125 AMIQKL
+4125 ALIQKL

-4148 GKIVVLA
+4148 GQIVVLA

-4179 SVLGGEVCNEL
+4179 SILGGEVCNEL

-4198 GYNPE
+4198 GYNPA

-4248 EAATALVRSSR
+4248 EAATALIRSSR

-4284 SEFAELLKKRG
+4284 SEFAEMLKKRG

-4335 VALDNYTSK
+4335 VALDSYASK
-4344 YSFVLSTSVP
+4344 YSFVLSTNVP

-4384 YNDAMISVI
+4384 YNDAMLSVI

-4437 LRVSTSEELLD
+4437 LRVSDKEELID

-4453 SVARILS
+4453 SVSRILS

-4497 PEDRDKEY
+4497 PENRDNEY

-4541 AQKAERLNAMRSKL
+4541 AQKAERLSAMRSKL